1 MRKRVI
7 SWLLTVVMVVS
18 MLPTS
23 VLADTLAA
31 DQEQQTQQEQI
42 APADTENTV
51 PAGNEETQEQQEPAE
66 EVPVSRS
73 ARSGGAA
80 PMLAAAGAVQ
90 NIGTAEEF
98 AAMEP
103 GGNYQLTADITV
115 TAPYANEFTDFSG
128 TFDGNGHTVTLAI
141 SGDSDYQ
148 ALFAKLAAG
157 AVVKNVMVDGEVTG
171 TDNIGGIAGIAT
183 NATIIACANKA
194 TVAATGRYVGGLVGK
209 GTGLTM
215 TSCYNQ
221 GAVSSTRTRP
231 INMGG
236 IAGYVDGGA
245 SVENCYNTGSI
256 TGSGSN
262 TAAVVGWDAATVKNC
277 YYLESTYKVGAC
289 GNDGYTD
296 PTVSKTDAEMR
307 SGDIVALLGS
317 AFMVK
322 SGDYPA
328 LSWETPTAAVKF
340 TVSPA
345 NAVVEINGVKYT
357 GSCTVGLPVGDYT
370 YTVSC
375 PGYTQQTGSVTV
387 TGEDNPV
394 ANPNSVSVTL
404 EKDAAK
410 WVTVTFT
417 VTPENATLTL
427 KDGETQVTPTEG
439 TTYKLLKGVTYTY
452 TAVSDDEGYEP
463 ASGEVTPTAD
473 GTQTV
478 ALKKVQSIAVK
489 NGSTH
494 KTEFEQGDA
503 LDTTGLTVTVTYS
516 DNSTKDITEGFTVT
530 GFNSVN
536 VAENQTLTVHY
547 KGAETT
553 YSVKINKKLFPSK
566 AFNALEGYATVEYS
580 HTGKYTAGDGKE
592 FVDDAQEGALR
603 SNSAGMNSTTVTV
616 TITFLENAPK
626 MLLSFDYKVSSE
638 SNYDKLLVAQNRE
651 TKLTKSG
658 TVAWTADNSLTVK
671 GGDIVTLT
679 YSKDRSTASGSD
691 CIWLKNFTVSPLY
704 TLTIAPNQTDATVTL
719 KDKEGKTVSGS
730 NGVFAV
736 KAAADYTYTVT
747 KKGYEPA
754 TGKVTMSAENQ
765 TVNVTLVKL
774 PVITL
779 QFTPDDAAV
788 TLKQGNTTVYKE
800 SAASS
805 TGKNVY
811 IAAKNT
817 DYTYTVSK
825 FGYETA
831 TGMISVATGD
841 VNKTVTLTEAAKYS
855 VTFQITKP
863 EGVSAS
869 PTVTVEYN
877 GTKVYEGSGANCT
890 LPAGDYTYKATLKDC
905 DDLSGS
911 FTVAAAA
918 VTVNLPFEKKLT
930 FADIFQGVEGITA
943 SNGTKGFK
951 PIKSAA
957 GNYLESNKS
966 YYGTTSL
973 TLTATKPCVISFE
986 YFAQGHEDNW
996 DEDDSAFFT
1005 VKKGTTTLLT
1015 VYEENGWKTFS
1026 TALNTGE
1033 TLTLSFNE
1041 NGNSYYVRLK
1051 NFAVSP
1057 AYTITL
1063 TTTPTADKVELK
1075 DESGN
1080 KLTGSGGKYAVAPGT
1095 YTYTVSKKDYE
1106 TATGEITVTDAD
1118 VTQPVKLTAKP
1129 VITLTA
1135 TPADATVKLEKGSL
1149 PASPKTTDKETGV
1162 YTYVVEKGAEY
1173 TYTVSKFGYETETG
1187 SITVNA
1193 DVNKTVTLSELA
1205 SCTLTFA
1212 VTPAENAKVTV
1223 THPVG
1228 GTIKPEA
1235 DGGYKLYLGETY
1247 AYTVAKADYITVSGS
1262 FTAAKN
1268 DTITVT
1274 LTYAGAGWDGT
1285 TKTAPTQDKSGVYLI
1300 DTAAKLAWF
1309 ADAVNGGQKAING
1322 KLTANIN
1329 LNGKPWTAIGTSS
1342 NKFAGTLDGDNYTV
1356 SGLVTTGLVGELAE
1370 GGVVENLRV
1379 NCAIVST
1386 SSLLGGVANSSAG
1399 TIRNCMVSGSI
1410 TFSSEGH
1417 NGASA
1422 IGGIA
1427 GRTTGNGV
1435 ISGCVSRAVV
1445 KDAYDNS
1452 TYGTSAPLGGIAGYA
1467 YGVVE
1472 NCYFTGTLAVKK
1484 TQPNKIIQQ
1493 KRGGLVGEL
1502 NANAELKGSYVA
1514 GEFAIADESKF
1525 GAVVGKVN
1533 SGATITNCAYLDTV
1547 APQAAADGTTSG
1559 MTAHTADYMRSAE
1572 FAVDMGM
1579 NQDDGTLNGGFPV
1592 LPWQGGTVLSADD
1605 LKAAAAAANALEL
1618 RGMSAADAAKK
1629 AKADWYAET
1638 VLGLYDLTDYNDK
1651 ADLCE
1656 KYGIEAPGEAVTN
1669 LHDYF
1674 LNALQKHFYKELG
1687 LDAENADRL
1696 KADATGVYQLR
1707 GLTPVSGDPEEEEE
1721 TAQTYTACLTLPA
1734 SVTVPVEGSGEK
1746 IVSLTWTADNALV
1759 NTATGALT
1767 APAADKVTVTLT
1779 ATLQSG
1785 AATKTKTFTL
1795 CLWSENAEKVQTLE
1809 DIAAEFARK
1818 NTAVQP
1824 LQGMGLYDETNIT
1837 QAFRRL
1843 LAEQGYADVADNSEI
1858 TYVNGSAKANGFD
1871 GTKVQYIADNGKITY
1886 FTGDGTARQT
1896 VQYTGLKFNITYA
1909 GVTKEI
1915 TLRATVGR
1923 SADAVQKLLES
1934 AAESLNWELIRGE
1947 NTNGATQSE
1956 VAGWTLYTV
1965 NDRITSNLTLP
1976 SSIAGRYDVK
1986 VQWGTRNTEWLYI
1999 TNGTNGTGVGTVNRP
2014 LQPADGTALPEK
2026 SGKFRLIARVTYDAF
2041 DDYTL
2046 AHITGDNGVE
2056 VYADVFFDATVAPF
2070 DSSVTSEMQNALA
2083 EKYQGLLR
2091 DFVDK
2096 TKPVDLTAV
2105 SDDMQMPRP
2114 ALLEEKG
2121 IMSDSYNQKV
2131 TMVSLTPDVLDFNGY
2146 HAMVYRPL
2154 PGEKPVEAKYVV
2166 TITTRSSGLLLA
2178 RQEFSF
2184 TIQPFTQPEL
2194 DGAAAFMTE
2203 ALTGDVYWDG
2213 IKNKNTVKT
2222 KVTSDLYP
2230 FAEIC
2235 KNEDGTLKY
2244 VRGTVNMTFDGIEA
2258 DDIPGWLDTE
2268 KYRCFRSSRPS
2279 VIENELL
2286 RVHQPEYNTT
2296 VTLDSVLTYTKYAQY
2311 WEKFGINGT
2320 EESKERY
2327 KDFAQFYKQPI
2338 HIDLT
2343 VIGEKNAADPNENQT
2358 LTVKVKVDGYNKN
2371 GHTFQGISDFTFT
2384 GKANEDPTAWDAVKA
2399 CLDSAKYTYTGS
2411 GAYIK
2416 SITDAAGHTLKEKG
2430 DGKSSGWMFGIAVK
2444 GGNETLPKT
2453 TLDNTYLKDGDTLRL
2468 FFTDTYI
2475 PLDPTDPMVPGAE
2488 VPGFDEAY
2496 AGAKAYIQS
2505 AVSAPV
2511 VSYLFGE
2518 WAVLGQARA
2527 KVPLSEAYIAAYYE
2541 KVVAYVKANIG
2552 SDGIL
2557 RKPDDKNTPVITDN
2571 ERIILALTAIGKDPT
2586 NVGDKN
2592 LLTALQDK
2600 DIMKV
2605 TDTSKTDINGLVMGL
2620 LALNSRNYTS
2630 DTSWL
2635 VQAVLEQQNKDGSWS
2650 ASADTKPVGDVDMT
2664 AMALQALAPYH
2675 KDGGN
2680 ETVNTAVE
2688 KALNWLS
2695 GKYRSGYDSS
2705 ESCAQVVIALSALNL
2720 DANTDARF
2728 TKTVEGK
2735 TLSVLG
2741 NLLQYRV
2748 AENGGFKHQFADKA
2762 VNEMATE
2769 QALCAMA
2776 AYARFTEKANAL
2788 YDMTDAACAHRF
2800 GEWKVTVAATC
2811 TKDGVSRR
2819 ICSICGVVEEKP
2831 VPATGH
2837 KFSAWTVTKAATCT
2851 ESGISTRKCSVC
2863 GTKETMIVP
2872 SLGHS
2877 MTATAGKAAT
2887 CTEAGNSAYWT
2898 CSRCH
2903 KYFSDAA
2910 GKTEIAK
2917 DSWIIAALGHD
2928 EATRAAVAATCY
2940 ASGHEAD
2947 TYCKRCGI
2955 VITAGATI
2963 PATGKHTYV
2972 DGVCTTCGT
2981 RNPAGGIK
2989 GDDLKVDSKDN
3000 TIVTGGGLT
3009 IKTDKPVTDEKLAEI
3024 KAAVENGSIVITV
3037 NNTPI
3042 LQLTKED
3049 KESDGGKKAL
3059 MQAGAAASG
3068 ELKKELDKLAEKL
3081 DALRGDKSRKNAQLE
3096 KVVDVTVALVKTEGN
3111 EIKTVAQ
3118 LIELPHSVT
3127 LTIPITDE
3135 LYAALQ
3141 GKHVCVVRSHTD
3153 SSGNVTT
3160 AELSATLGGTK
3171 GNYVLTFQTDKAS
3184 AFAIV
3189 SYETV
3194 SSGYYYGGSGTA
3206 DSGKKDSANTADDSQ
3221 MVLWLGSAVLAAAAV
3236 VVLTRKKRVSK

>member
-1 MRKRVI
+1 MKKRVI

-18 MLPTS
+18 LLPTS

-42 APADTENTV
+42 APVDTENTV
-51 PAGNEETQEQQEPAE
+51 PAENEETQEQQEPAPE
-66 EVPVSRS
+66 TPVSRS
-73 ARSGGAA
+73 ARSGGTA
-80 PMLAAAGAVQ
+80 LALAE
-90 NIGTAEEF
+90 GTVSSAKEF
-98 AAMEP
+98 AAMDAS
-103 GGNYQLTADITV
+103 GSYTLTKDIIV
-115 TAPYANEFTDFSG
+115 TEPYASDFSG

-157 AVVKNVMVDGEVTG
+157 AVVKNVTVEGKVTG
-171 TDNIGGIAGIAT
+171 KKCVAGIAGQAT
-183 NATIIACANKA
+183 DATITGCANKA
-194 TVAATGRYVGGLVGK
+194 DILATDRYVGGIVAESK
-209 GTGLTM
+209 N
-215 TSCYNQ
+215 TSI
-221 GAVSSTRTRP
+221 S
-231 INMGG
+231 
-236 IAGYVDGGA
+236 
-245 SVENCYNTGSI
+245 NCYNTGTISSDRSDKGVCLGGIVGNATNNTGGGTTVTNCYSI
-256 TGSGSN
+256 GTISATADTSN
-262 TAAVVGWDAATVKNC
+262 YAAIAGWCYNSTVTNC
-277 YYLESTYKVGAC
+277 YYLDTTASAGAN
-289 GNDGYTD
+289 GNSQTA
-296 PTVSKTDAEMR
+296 TSKTADEMK
-307 SGDIVALLGS
+307 SPAFAALLGDG
-317 AFMVK
+317 FMVK

-328 LSWETPTAAVKF
+328 LSWETPTAAVRF
-340 TVSPA
+340 TIAPA
-345 NAVVEINGVKYT
+345 NATLEINGGTYT
-357 GSCTVGLPVGDYT
+357 GSTTVALPAADAPYS

-387 TGEDNPV
+387 TDKDNPV
-394 ANPNSVSVTL
+394 ADPANVTVTL
-404 EKDAAK
+404 AEDAAQ

-427 KDGETQVTPTEG
+427 KDGETQVAPTEG
-439 TTYKLLKGVTYTY
+439 TTYQMLKGHAYTY
-452 TAVSDDEGYEP
+452 TAETTEEGYEP
-463 ASGEVTPTAD
+463 ASGTVTPNENS
-473 GTQTV
+473 TQTV
-478 ALKKVQSIAVK
+478 ALKKVQSIAVTKAPTKTEYYKGDAELDLTGMVLTVNYDGTNETRTIEGDYAAAGVTCEGFSTENPTDSQIVTVKYRGKTATFTIKVKDAMLFADFFTGLNGIATAQNSTSYKFEPVLLDGGYVLKSTNEKKGNTTSSLTLTFAKAAQLTFDCKTDSEK
-489 NGSTH
+489 NYDGLRVDINNQQGNQFGSTGGGYSGE
-494 KTEFEQGDA
+494 KQDWKEFSIAVNAGDK
-503 LDTTGLTVTVTYS
+503 VTVNYR
-516 DNSTKDITEGFTVT
+516 KDSSGD
-530 GFNSVN
+530 
-536 VAENQTLTVHY
+536 
-547 KGAETT
+547 KG
-553 YSVKINKKLFPSK
+553 
-566 AFNALEGYATVEYS
+566 
-580 HTGKYTAGDGKE
+580 
-592 FVDDAQEGALR
+592 Q
-603 SNSAGMNSTTVTV
+603 
-616 TITFLENAPK
+616 
-626 MLLSFDYKVSSE
+626 
-638 SNYDKLLVAQNRE
+638 
-651 TKLTKSG
+651 
-658 TVAWTADNSLTVK
+658 
-671 GGDIVTLT
+671 
-679 YSKDRSTASGSD
+679 D
-691 CIWLKNFTVSPLY
+691 CIWLRNFHAEVLPTVRFDVKDAAG
-704 TLTIAPNQTDATVTL
+704 TAIDATVTL
-719 KDKEGKTVSGS
+719 KKGYTGLTAGTDGSYALTVGE
-730 NGVFAV
+730 
-736 KAAADYTYTVT
+736 KYTYTVE
-747 KKGYEPA
+747 KKGYE
-754 TGKVTMSAENQ
+754 KVTQEFTAQEGNN
-765 TVNVTLVKL
+765 TITVTLVKL

-779 QFTPDDAAV
+779 KFTPDDAAV

-800 SAASS
+800 SADSEK
-805 TGKNVY
+805 GKNVY

-831 TGMISVATGD
+831 TGTISVATTD
-841 VNKTVTLTEAAKYS
+841 VNKTVKLTELAKQT
-855 VTFQITKP
+855 VTFNITKP
-863 EGVSAS
+863 EGVNAE
-869 PTVTVEYN
+869 PTITVKSGSITAY
-877 GTKVYEGSGANCT
+877 TGSGANCT
-890 LPAGDYTYKATLKDC
+890 LPAGDYTYTAKLDGC
-905 DDLSGS
+905 DTLSGS
-911 FTVAAAA
+911 FVVKAAKTIGLEF
-918 VTVNLPFEKKLT
+918 VKSLT
-930 FADIFQGVEGITA
+930 FNDFFAGLDGITA
-943 SNGTKGFK
+943 ENGTRYGFE
-951 PIKSAA
+951 PVRAA
-957 GNYLESNKS
+957 GGNYLESNRRS
-966 YYGTTSL
+966 YGATSL
-973 TLTATKPCVISFE
+973 TLTATESRLVSFRYLAKGNKAE
-986 YFAQGHEDNW
+986 YSW
-996 DEDDSAFFT
+996 EDDSAFT
-1005 VKKGTTTLLT
+1005 VKKGTTLLT
-1015 VYEENGWKTFS
+1015 AYEENGWKTFS
-1026 TALNTGE
+1026 TVLNKDE
-1033 TLTLSFNE
+1033 KLTLSFSE
-1041 NGNSYYVRLK
+1041 SGSSYYVRLK
-1051 NFAVSP
+1051 DFAAAAAHTLTLNTPDGATVVLKDRSGAEITGKNG
-1057 AYTITL
+1057 AYT
-1063 TTTPTADKVELK
+1063 
-1075 DESGN
+1075 
-1080 KLTGSGGKYAVAPGT
+1080 VAAGT
-1095 YTYTVSKKDYE
+1095 Y
-1106 TATGEITVTDAD
+1106 A
-1118 VTQPVKLTAKP
+1118 
-1129 VITLTA
+1129 
-1135 TPADATVKLEKGSL
+1135 
-1149 PASPKTTDKETGV
+1149 
-1162 YTYVVEKGAEY
+1162 
-1173 TYTVSKFGYETETG
+1173 YTVSKFGYETKTG
-1187 SITVNA
+1187 NITVSA
-1193 DVNKTVTLSELA
+1193 DVNETVTLSELA
-1205 SCTLTFA
+1205 TRTLTFA
-1212 VTPAENAKVTV
+1212 VTPADATVTV

-1228 GTIKPEA
+1228 GTITA
-1235 DGGYKLYLGETY
+1235 DENGAYIVYAGETY
-1247 AYTVAKADYITVSGS
+1247 AYTVAKAEYITVSGS

-1268 DTITVT
+1268 DTIKVT
-1274 LTYAGAGWDGT
+1274 LTYAGEGWDGT
-1285 TKTAPTQDKSGVYLI
+1285 AKTAPTQDKNGVYQI
-1300 DTAAKLAWF
+1300 GTAAELAWF
-1309 ADAVNGGQKAING
+1309 ADAVNKGDTTISG

-1329 LNGKPWTAIGTSS
+1329 LNGKTWTAIGTDS

-1356 SGLVTTGLVGELAE
+1356 SGLAGTGGLVYYLSANGTVKSLC
-1370 GGVVENLRV
+1370 VD
-1379 NCAIVST
+1379 CAIDGT
-1386 SSLLGGVANSSAG
+1386 SNV
-1399 TIRNCMVSGSI
+1399 
-1410 TFSSEGH
+1410 
-1417 NGASA
+1417 
-1422 IGGIA
+1422 GGIA
-1427 GRTTGNGV
+1427 DKSEGRIENCLVSGYIKGGDDVIFGVGGIVGHGVAGNV
-1435 ISGCVSRAVV
+1435 ISGCVSTADILFKYSRYAVQNGAGGIV
-1445 KDAYDNS
+1445 GY
-1452 TYGTSAPLGGIAGYA
+1452 TYGT
-1467 YGVVE
+1467 VE
-1472 NCYFTGTLAVKK
+1472 NCYFAGNVHTNAKSVSAGGF
-1484 TQPNKIIQQ
+1484 
-1493 KRGGLVGEL
+1493 GGLVGCARS
-1502 NANAELKGSYVA
+1502 NAVMKDCYTVGAVTGPERS
-1514 GEFAIADESKF
+1514 F

-1559 MTAHTADYMRSAE
+1559 MTARTADYMRTPE
-1572 FAVDMGM
+1572 FAAEMGM
-1579 NQDDGTLNGGFPV
+1579 HLDSGKINGGFPV
-1592 LPWQGGTVLSADD
+1592 LPWQGGTPVDNAD

-1629 AKADWYAET
+1629 AKADWYAEN
-1638 VLGLYDLTDYNDK
+1638 VLGLYELTDGNYNK
-1651 ADLCE
+1651 ADLCKE
-1656 KYGIEAPGEAVTN
+1656 YGIEEPGEAVTD

-1674 LNALQKHFYKELG
+1674 LTALQKHFYKEQG
-1687 LDAENADRL
+1687 LDAENADLL

-1707 GLTPVSGDPEEEEE
+1707 GLTPVSSDPEEEEE
-1721 TAQTYTACLTLPA
+1721 IAQTYTGFLTLPT

-1746 IVSLTWTADNALV
+1746 AVSLTWTADNALV

-1824 LQGMGLYDETNIT
+1824 LQGVGLYDETNIT

-1843 LAEQGYADVADNSEI
+1843 LAEQGYADVADKAEI

-1871 GTKVQYIADNGKITY
+1871 GTKVQYIADNGDIIY

-1934 AAESLNWELIRGE
+1934 AAGSLNWELIRGE

-2014 LQPADGTALPEK
+2014 LQPADGTPLPEK
-2026 SGKFRLIARVTYDAF
+2026 AGKFRLIARVTYDAF

-2056 VYADVFFDATVAPF
+2056 VYADVLFDATVAPF

-2096 TKPVDLTAV
+2096 TKSVDLTAV

-2114 ALLEEKG
+2114 ALLEKAG
-2121 IMSDSYNQKV
+2121 IMTDSYNQKV

-2154 PGEKPVEAKYVV
+2154 PGEEAAEARYVV
-2166 TITTRSSGLLLA
+2166 IITTRSSGLLLA

-2184 TIQPFTQPEL
+2184 TIQPFTQQEL
-2194 DGAAAFMTE
+2194 DGAADFMTE
-2203 ALTGDVYWDG
+2203 ALTGDVYWNG
-2213 IKNKNTVKT
+2213 IKNENTDKT

-2235 KNEDGTLKY
+2235 KNEDGTLEY

-2327 KDFAQFYKQPI
+2327 KNFAQFYKQPI
-2338 HIDLT
+2338 QIDLT
-2343 VIGEKNAADPNENQT
+2343 VPGTTGQNDPNENQT

-2371 GHTFQGISDFTFT
+2371 GHTFTGISGFTFT

-2430 DGKSSGWMFGIAVK
+2430 DGKSSGWMFGLTLQ
-2444 GGNETLPKT
+2444 GGTETLPKT

-2475 PLDPTDPMVPGAE
+2475 PLDPTDPAVPGAE

-2511 VSYLFGE
+2511 VRYLFGE

-2557 RKPDDKNTPVITDN
+2557 RAPDDKNTPVITDN
-2571 ERIILALTAIGKDPT
+2571 ERIALALTAIGKDPA
-2586 NVGDKN
+2586 NVGGEN
-2592 LLTALQDK
+2592 LLKALQNK
-2600 DIMKV
+2600 DIMQV
-2605 TDTSKTDINGLVMGL
+2605 TDTSNTDINGLVMGL

-2635 VQAVLEQQNKDGSWS
+2635 VQAVLAQQNEDGSWR

-2664 AMALQALAPYH
+2664 AMALQALAPYY

-2800 GEWKVTVAATC
+2800 GEWQVTVAATC

-2819 ICSICGVVEEKP
+2819 ICSICGAVEEKP

-2837 KFSAWTVTKAATCT
+2837 NFGAWTVTKAATCT

-2863 GTKETMIVP
+2863 STEETMIVP

-2887 CTEAGNSAYWT
+2887 CTEAGNSAYWS
-2898 CSRCH
+2898 CSRCG
-2903 KYFSDAA
+2903 KFFSDAA

-2917 DSWIIAALGHD
+2917 DSWVIAALGHD

-2947 TYCKRCGI
+2947 TYCKRCGL
-2955 VITAGATI
+2955 VLVPSTSI

-3024 KAAVENGSIVITV
+3024 KAAVSDGAITV
-3037 NNTPI
+3037 TVTDT
-3042 LQLTKED
+3042 LQLTNEQKAA
-3049 KESDGGKKAL
+3049 DGGKSAL
-3059 MQAGAAASG
+3059 TEAAKTAGD
-3068 ELKKELDKLAEKL
+3068 EVKKELNKLAEKL

-3127 LTIPITDE
+3127 VTIPITDE

-3141 GKHVCVVRSHTD
+3141 GKRVCVMRSHTD

>member
-1 MRKRVI
+1 MKKRVI

-18 MLPTS
+18 LLPTS

-42 APADTENTV
+42 APVDTENTV
-51 PAGNEETQEQQEPAE
+51 PAGNEETQEQQEPAPE
-66 EVPVSRS
+66 TPVSRS

-90 NIGTAEEF
+90 DIGTAEAF

-103 GGNYQLTADITV
+103 DGNYQLTADITV
-115 TAPYANEFTDFSG
+115 TAPYGNDITGFTGFTG
-128 TFDGNGHTVTLAI
+128 TFDGNGHTVTLNI
-141 SGDSDYQ
+141 TDSTADVG
-148 ALFAKLAAG
+148 LFSKLAGG
-157 AVVKNVMVDGEVTG
+157 AVVRNVITAGSVTATGKNNVGGIAGVADTELGAITISNCKNEAAIKGNKVVGGILGGCTEDDYALTISACANEGNISG
-171 TDNIGGIAGIAT
+171 TRNIGGICGT
-183 NATIIACANKA
+183 LENAHFIKN
-194 TVAATGRYVGGLVGK
+194 
-209 GTGLTM
+209 
-215 TSCYNQ
+215 CYNS
-221 GAVSSTRTRP
+221 GAVTGSTIGGILGRGARGYSSTTDTP
-231 INMGG
+231 IL
-236 IAGYVDGGA
+236 
-245 SVENCYNTGSI
+245 ENCYNVGNIVYSGTNGSAIVGTGY
-256 TGSGSN
+256 
-262 TAAVVGWDAATVKNC
+262 AKKPVEVKNC
-277 YYLESTYKVGAC
+277 YALEGSAQAFV
-289 GNDGYTD
+289 
-296 PTVSKTDAEMR
+296 VSGVNADSNSDFKSAEEMQ
-307 SGDIVALLGS
+307 SAEFAATLGS
-317 AFMVK
+317 AFQYNGGGYPTLKDPEPVVEKNVVSISVK
-322 SGDYPA
+322 SAKTTCYTGDELELSVTVTYDDNSSEVITKGFTVAGFDNTAPGKQTVTVTYKEKTDSIEIEVIKKPEFDDFFAGIVNSVEVTNDATYPYVVDMTDSDGLCLRSSNPAQGNTSSTSTITLKAKANVTLSFKYWGCNYDSSYAALTIVKNNSYNPEMRSWGSTQWKDFTIDLKKGDTLRLNLIKTYVSGDYY
-328 LSWETPTAAVKF
+328 VKLKDF
-340 TVSPA
+340 TVSSLYEVKLTAEPEEA
-345 NAVVEINGVKYT
+345 DAVVALKDSTGAELKGTNGVYIVSA
-357 GSCTVGLPVGDYT
+357 GEYT
-370 YTVSC
+370 YTVSAYGYDTVTETINVAADVAKTVPLTKSAAYSVAFDISRPAGITADPTVTVRTNGKAVYTGDGTGC
-375 PGYTQQTGSVTV
+375 SLSNGSYAYTVACDGCDNAGGIFSVNGDKVNITVTLAKKAIFEDFFANCQGITVSGDKGKFTIEGAGKDSYLKTTETTTLALTATKNVKLSFSYIANAAGCVEGDWYDEPDEYYYFTIKKNSKQVKLADRETSWKDFSVELTQGDVLTISYDGYTSYYY
-387 TGEDNPV
+387 
-394 ANPNSVSVTL
+394 
-404 EKDAAK
+404 AALK
-410 WVTVTFT
+410 NFAAVPFY
-417 VTPENATLTL
+417 TLTL
-427 KDGETQVTPTEG
+427 KTPDG
-439 TTYKLLKGVTYTY
+439 
-452 TAVSDDEGYEP
+452 
-463 ASGEVTPTAD
+463 
-473 GTQTV
+473 
-478 ALKKVQSIAVK
+478 
-489 NGSTH
+489 
-494 KTEFEQGDA
+494 
-503 LDTTGLTVTVTYS
+503 
-516 DNSTKDITEGFTVT
+516 
-530 GFNSVN
+530 
-536 VAENQTLTVHY
+536 
-547 KGAETT
+547 
-553 YSVKINKKLFPSK
+553 
-566 AFNALEGYATVEYS
+566 ATV
-580 HTGKYTAGDGKE
+580 
-592 FVDDAQEGALR
+592 VL
-603 SNSAGMNSTTVTV
+603 
-616 TITFLENAPK
+616 
-626 MLLSFDYKVSSE
+626 
-638 SNYDKLLVAQNRE
+638 
-651 TKLTKSG
+651 
-658 TVAWTADNSLTVK
+658 
-671 GGDIVTLT
+671 
-679 YSKDRSTASGSD
+679 KDRSG
-691 CIWLKNFTVSPLY
+691 
-704 TLTIAPNQTDATVTL
+704 
-719 KDKEGKTVSGS
+719 
-730 NGVFAV
+730 
-736 KAAADYTYTVT
+736 
-747 KKGYEPA
+747 
-754 TGKVTMSAENQ
+754 AE
-765 TVNVTLVKL
+765 
-774 PVITL
+774 I
-779 QFTPDDAAV
+779 
-788 TLKQGNTTVYKE
+788 
-800 SAASS
+800 
-805 TGKNVY
+805 TGKNGAYTV
-811 IAAKNT
+811 AAGT
-817 DYTYTVSK
+817 YAYTVSK
-825 FGYETA
+825 FGYETK
-831 TGMISVATGD
+831 TGNI
-841 VNKTVTLTEAAKYS
+841 
-855 VTFQITKP
+855 
-863 EGVSAS
+863 
-869 PTVTVEYN
+869 
-877 GTKVYEGSGANCT
+877 
-890 LPAGDYTYKATLKDC
+890 
-905 DDLSGS
+905 
-911 FTVAAAA
+911 
-918 VTVNLPFEKKLT
+918 
-930 FADIFQGVEGITA
+930 
-943 SNGTKGFK
+943 
-951 PIKSAA
+951 
-957 GNYLESNKS
+957 
-966 YYGTTSL
+966 
-973 TLTATKPCVISFE
+973 
-986 YFAQGHEDNW
+986 
-996 DEDDSAFFT
+996 
-1005 VKKGTTTLLT
+1005 
-1015 VYEENGWKTFS
+1015 
-1026 TALNTGE
+1026 
-1033 TLTLSFNE
+1033 
-1041 NGNSYYVRLK
+1041 
-1051 NFAVSP
+1051 
-1057 AYTITL
+1057 
-1063 TTTPTADKVELK
+1063 
-1075 DESGN
+1075 
-1080 KLTGSGGKYAVAPGT
+1080 
-1095 YTYTVSKKDYE
+1095 TVS
-1106 TATGEITVTDAD
+1106 
-1118 VTQPVKLTAKP
+1118 
-1129 VITLTA
+1129 
-1135 TPADATVKLEKGSL
+1135 
-1149 PASPKTTDKETGV
+1149 
-1162 YTYVVEKGAEY
+1162 
-1173 TYTVSKFGYETETG
+1173 
-1187 SITVNA
+1187 A
-1193 DVNKTVTLSELA
+1193 DVNETVTLSELA

-1235 DGGYKLYLGETY
+1235 NGGYKLYLGETY
-1247 AYTVAKADYITVSGS
+1247 AYTVTKADYVPVHGS
-1262 FTAAKN
+1262 ITAAEDK
-1268 DTITVT
+1268 TLSFT
-1274 LTYAGAGWDGT
+1274 LTYAGEGWDGT
-1285 TKTAPTQDKSGVYLI
+1285 AKTAPTQDKNGVYQI
-1300 DTAAKLAWF
+1300 GTAAKLAWF
-1309 ADAVNGGQKAING
+1309 ADAVNKGDTTISG

-1329 LNGKPWTAIGTSS
+1329 LNDKAWTAIGTDS

-1356 SGLVTTGLVGELAE
+1356 SGLAGTGGLVYYLSANGTVKSLC
-1370 GGVVENLRV
+1370 VD
-1379 NCAIVST
+1379 CAIDGT
-1386 SSLLGGVANSSAG
+1386 SNV
-1399 TIRNCMVSGSI
+1399 
-1410 TFSSEGH
+1410 
-1417 NGASA
+1417 
-1422 IGGIA
+1422 GGIA
-1427 GRTTGNGV
+1427 DKSEGRIENCLVSGYIKGGDDVIFGVGGIVGHGVAGNV
-1435 ISGCVSRAVV
+1435 ISGCVSTADILFKYSRYAVQNGAGGIV
-1445 KDAYDNS
+1445 GY
-1452 TYGTSAPLGGIAGYA
+1452 TYGT
-1467 YGVVE
+1467 VE
-1472 NCYFTGTLAVKK
+1472 NCYFAGNVHTNAKSVSAGGF
-1484 TQPNKIIQQ
+1484 
-1493 KRGGLVGEL
+1493 GGLVGCARS
-1502 NANAELKGSYVA
+1502 NAVMKDCYTVGAVTGP
-1514 GEFAIADESKF
+1514 ESSF

-1559 MTAHTADYMRSAE
+1559 MTARTADYMRTPE
-1572 FAVDMGM
+1572 FAAEMGM
-1579 NQDDGTLNGGFPV
+1579 HLDSGNSNGGFPV
-1592 LPWQGGTVLSADD
+1592 LPWQGGTPVDNAD

-1638 VLGLYDLTDYNDK
+1638 VLRFYDLTDYNDK

-1656 KYGIEAPGEAVTN
+1656 KYGIEEPGEAVTD

-1687 LDAENADRL
+1687 LDAENADLL

-1707 GLTPVSGDPEEEEE
+1707 GLTPVSSDPEEEEE
-1721 TAQTYTACLTLPA
+1721 IAQTYTGFLTLPA

-1746 IVSLTWTADNALV
+1746 TVSLAWTADNALV

-1785 AATKTKTFTL
+1785 AATKVKTFTL
-1795 CLWSENAEKVQTLE
+1795 CLWSEKAEKAQTLE
-1809 DIAAEFARK
+1809 DIAAEFTRK

-1824 LQGMGLYDETNIT
+1824 LEGVGLYDETNIT

-1934 AAESLNWELIRGE
+1934 AAGSLNWELIRGE

-2014 LQPADGTALPEK
+2014 LQPTDGTALPEK
-2026 SGKFRLIARVTYDAF
+2026 AGKFRLIARVTYDAF

-2184 TIQPFTQPEL
+2184 TIQPFTQQEL
-2194 DGAAAFMTE
+2194 NGAAVFMTE
-2203 ALTGDVYWDG
+2203 ARTENAYWDG

-2327 KDFAQFYKQPI
+2327 KNFAQFYKQPI
-2338 HIDLT
+2338 QIDLT
-2343 VIGEKNAADPNENQT
+2343 VPGTTGQNDPNENQT

-2371 GHTFQGISDFTFT
+2371 GHTFTGISGFTFT

-2430 DGKSSGWMFGIAVK
+2430 DGKSSGWMFGLTLQ
-2444 GGNETLPKT
+2444 GGTETLPKT

-2475 PLDPTDPMVPGAE
+2475 PLDPTDPAVPGAE

-2557 RKPDDKNTPVITDN
+2557 RAPDDKNTPVITDN
-2571 ERIILALTAIGKDPT
+2571 ERIALALTAIGKDPA
-2586 NVGDKN
+2586 NVGGEN
-2592 LLTALQDK
+2592 LLKALQNK
-2600 DIMKV
+2600 DIMQV
-2605 TDTSKTDINGLVMGL
+2605 TDTSNTDINGLVMGL

-2635 VQAVLEQQNKDGSWS
+2635 VQAVLAQQNEDGSWR

-2664 AMALQALAPYH
+2664 AMALQALAPYY

-2762 VNEMATE
+2762 VNEIATE

-2800 GEWKVTVAATC
+2800 GEWQVTVAATC

-2819 ICSICGVVEEKP
+2819 ICSICGAVEEKS

-2837 KFSAWTVTKAATCT
+2837 NFGAWTVTKAATCT

-2863 GTKETMIVP
+2863 GTEETMIVPSLGHSMTATAGKAATCTESGISTRKCSVCGTEETMIVP

-2917 DSWIIAALGHD
+2917 DSWVIAALGHD

-2972 DGVCTTCGT
+2972 NGVCTVCGVK
-2981 RNPAGGIK
+2981 NPMANVK
-2989 GDDLKVDSKDN
+2989 GDDIKVDSKDN

-3009 IKTDKPVTDEKLAEI
+3009 IKTDKPVTDEKLADI
-3024 KAAVENGSIVITV
+3024 KAAVSDGAITV
-3037 NNTPI
+3037 TVTDT
-3042 LQLTKED
+3042 LRLTNEQKAA
-3049 KESDGGKKAL
+3049 DGGKSAL
-3059 MQAGAAASG
+3059 TEAAKTAGD
-3068 ELKKELDKLAEKL
+3068 EVKKELNKLAEKL

-3127 LTIPITDE
+3127 VTIPITDE

-3206 DSGKKDSANTADDSQ
+3206 DSGKTDSANTADDSQ

>member
-1 MRKRVI
+1 MKKRVI

-42 APADTENTV
+42 APVDTENTV
-51 PAGNEETQEQQEPAE
+51 PAEDEETQEQQEPAPE
-66 EVPVSRS
+66 TPVSRS
-73 ARSGGAA
+73 ARIG
-80 PMLAAAGAVQ
+80 
-90 NIGTAEEF
+90 GTALALAEGTVSSAKEF
-98 AAMEP
+98 AAMDAS
-103 GGNYQLTADITV
+103 GSYTLTKDIIV
-115 TAPYANEFTDFSG
+115 TEPYASDFSG
-128 TFDGNGHTVTLAI
+128 TFDGNGHTVTLEITA
-141 SGDSDYQ
+141 STANVG
-148 ALFAKLAAG
+148 LFSKLAGG
-157 AVVKNVMVDGEVTG
+157 AVVKNVKVDGTVSG
-171 TDNIGGIAGIAT
+171 TEGVAGIAAQA
-183 NATIIACANKA
+183 NGATISGCINCAIIS
-194 TVAATGRYVGGLVGK
+194 ATGRYVGGIVGK
-209 GTGLTM
+209 LRGGT
-215 TSCYNQ
+215 
-221 GAVSSTRTRP
+221 
-231 INMGG
+231 
-236 IAGYVDGGA
+236 
-245 SVENCYNTGSI
+245 VENCYNTGAISSSRDRKGVNLGGI
-256 TGSGSN
+256 AGYIDSNGS
-262 TAAVVGWDAATVKNC
+262 VKNC
-277 YYLESTYKVGAC
+277 YNSGTTSVTADTSNYAAIAGWCDNSTVTNCYYLDTTASAGAN
-289 GNDGYTD
+289 GNSQTA
-296 PTVSKTDAEMR
+296 TSKTAEEMK
-307 SGDIVALLGS
+307 SPAFAALLGDG
-317 AFMVK
+317 FMVK
-322 SGDYPA
+322 SGNYPA
-328 LSWETPTAAVKF
+328 LSWETPTAAVLF
-340 TVSPA
+340 TIAPA
-345 NAVVEINGVKYT
+345 NATLEINGGTYT
-357 GSCTVGLPVGDYT
+357 GSTTVALPAADAPYS

-375 PGYTQQTGSVTV
+375 DGYTTKTGTVTV
-387 TGEDNPV
+387 RNKDNPV
-394 ANPNSVSVTL
+394 ADPANVTVTL
-404 EKDAAK
+404 AEDAAQ

-417 VTPENATLTL
+417 VTPAGAALTL
-427 KDGETQVTPTEG
+427 KDGERQVAPTEG
-439 TTYKLLKGVTYTY
+439 TTYQLLKGHAYTY
-452 TAVSDDEGYEP
+452 TAETTKEGYEP
-463 ASGEVTPTAD
+463 AAGTVTPTENS
-473 GTQTV
+473 TQTV
-478 ALKKVQSIAVK
+478 ALKKVQSIAVTK
-489 NGSTH
+489 APT
-494 KTEFEQGDA
+494 KTEYYKGDA
-503 LDTTGLTVTVTYS
+503 ELDLTGMVLTVNYEGTDEPRTIEGDYAAAGVTFEGFDTSEPAESKSITISYRGKTASFAIEVKDKLQFS
-516 DNSTKDITEGFTVT
+516 DFFSAISDSVTATNSTSRPFEPVQSEGCLQPASNASSYSPSTITIAAIK
-530 GFNSVN
+530 N
-536 VAENQTLTVHY
+536 
-547 KGAETT
+547 
-553 YSVKINKKLFPSK
+553 
-566 AFNALEGYATVEYS
+566 
-580 HTGKYTAGDGKE
+580 
-592 FVDDAQEGALR
+592 
-603 SNSAGMNSTTVTV
+603 VTV
-616 TITFLENAPK
+616 
-626 MLLSFDYKVSSE
+626 SFDYCGGTGYTDFYVKKGSSQLLASYYSSE
-638 SNYDKLLVAQNRE
+638 WKNFS
-651 TKLTKSG
+651 
-658 TVAWTADNSLTVK
+658 ADLRI
-671 GGDIVTLT
+671 GETLT
-679 YSKDRSTASGSD
+679 LSYGSSSGLK
-691 CIWLKNFTVSPLY
+691 LKNFTVSPLY
-704 TLTIAPNQTDATVTL
+704 TLTIAPDQTDATVTL

-831 TGMISVATGD
+831 TGTISVATGD

-855 VTFQITKP
+855 VTFNITKP
-863 EGVSAS
+863 EGVTAE
-869 PTVTVEYN
+869 PTVTVKS
-877 GTKVYEGSGANCT
+877 GRDTVYTGSGTNCT
-890 LPAGDYTYKATLKDC
+890 LPAGNYTYTATLEGC
-905 DDLSGS
+905 DTLSGS
-911 FTVAAAA
+911 FVVQAAKTIGLEF
-918 VTVNLPFEKKLT
+918 VKSLT
-930 FADIFQGVEGITA
+930 FDDFFAGLDGITA
-943 SNGTKGFK
+943 ENGTRYGFE
-951 PIKSAA
+951 PVRAA
-957 GNYLESNKS
+957 GGNYLESNRRS
-966 YYGTTSL
+966 YGTTSL
-973 TLTATKPCVISFE
+973 TLTATESRLVSFR
-986 YFAQGHEDNW
+986 YLAKGYEDNW
-996 DEDDSAFFT
+996 DEDNSAFFT
-1005 VKKGTTTLLT
+1005 VKKGTTTLLIA
-1015 VYEENGWKTFS
+1015 YEENGWKTFS
-1026 TALNTGE
+1026 TVLNKDE
-1033 TLTLSFNE
+1033 KLTLSFSE
-1041 NGNSYYVRLK
+1041 SGSSYYVRLK
-1051 NFAVSP
+1051 DFAAAAAHTLTLNTPAGATVVLKDRSGAEITGKNG
-1057 AYTITL
+1057 AYT
-1063 TTTPTADKVELK
+1063 
-1075 DESGN
+1075 
-1080 KLTGSGGKYAVAPGT
+1080 VAAGT
-1095 YTYTVSKKDYE
+1095 Y
-1106 TATGEITVTDAD
+1106 A
-1118 VTQPVKLTAKP
+1118 
-1129 VITLTA
+1129 
-1135 TPADATVKLEKGSL
+1135 
-1149 PASPKTTDKETGV
+1149 
-1162 YTYVVEKGAEY
+1162 
-1173 TYTVSKFGYETETG
+1173 YTVSKFGYETETG

-1228 GTIKPEA
+1228 GTIKPET

-1247 AYTVAKADYITVSGS
+1247 AYTVAKAGYIPVHGS
-1262 FTAAKN
+1262 ITAAEDK
-1268 DTITVT
+1268 TLSFT
-1274 LTYAGAGWDGT
+1274 LTYAGEGWDGT
-1285 TKTAPTQDKSGVYLI
+1285 AKTAPTQDKNGVYQI
-1300 DTAAKLAWF
+1300 GTAAELAWF
-1309 ADAVNGGQKAING
+1309 ADAVNKGGTTISG

-1329 LNGKPWTAIGTSS
+1329 LNGKTWTAIGTDS

-1356 SGLVTTGLVGELAE
+1356 SGLAGTGGLVYYLSANGTVKSLC
-1370 GGVVENLRV
+1370 VD
-1379 NCAIVST
+1379 CAIDGT
-1386 SSLLGGVANSSAG
+1386 SNV
-1399 TIRNCMVSGSI
+1399 
-1410 TFSSEGH
+1410 
-1417 NGASA
+1417 
-1422 IGGIA
+1422 GGIA
-1427 GRTTGNGV
+1427 DKSEGRIKNCLVSGYIKGGDDVIFGVGGIVGHGVAGNV
-1435 ISGCVSRAVV
+1435 ISGCVSTADILFKYSRYAVQNGAGGIV
-1445 KDAYDNS
+1445 GY
-1452 TYGTSAPLGGIAGYA
+1452 TYGT
-1467 YGVVE
+1467 VE
-1472 NCYFTGTLAVKK
+1472 NCYFAGNVHTNAKSVSAGGF
-1484 TQPNKIIQQ
+1484 
-1493 KRGGLVGEL
+1493 GGLVGCARS
-1502 NANAELKGSYVA
+1502 NAVMKDCYTVGAVTGP
-1514 GEFAIADESKF
+1514 ESSF

-1559 MTAHTADYMRSAE
+1559 MTARTADYMRTPE
-1572 FAVDMGM
+1572 FAAEMGM
-1579 NQDDGTLNGGFPV
+1579 HLDSGNSNGGFPV
-1592 LPWQGGTVLSADD
+1592 LPWQGGTPVDNAD

-1638 VLGLYDLTDYNDK
+1638 VLRFYDLTDYNDK

-1656 KYGIEAPGEAVTN
+1656 KYGIEEPGEAVTD

-1687 LDAENADRL
+1687 LDAENADLL

-1707 GLTPVSGDPEEEEE
+1707 GLTPVSSDPEEEEE
-1721 TAQTYTACLTLPA
+1721 IAQTYTGFLTLPA

-1746 IVSLTWTADNALV
+1746 TVSLAWTADNALV

-1809 DIAAEFARK
+1809 DIAAEFTRK

-1824 LQGMGLYDETNIT
+1824 LQGVGLYNETNIT

-1843 LAEQGYADVADNSEI
+1843 LAEQGYADVADKAEI

-1934 AAESLNWELIRGE
+1934 AAGSLNWELIRGE

-2026 SGKFRLIARVTYDAF
+2026 AGKFRLIARVTYDAF

-2056 VYADVFFDATVAPF
+2056 VYADVLFDATVAPF

-2096 TKPVDLTAV
+2096 TKPVDRTAV
-2105 SDDMQMPRP
+2105 SDDLQMPRP
-2114 ALLEEKG
+2114 ALLEKAG
-2121 IMSDSYNQKV
+2121 IMTDSYNQKV

-2154 PGEKPVEAKYVV
+2154 PGEKSVEAKYVV
-2166 TITTRSSGLLLA
+2166 IITTRSSGLLLA

-2203 ALTGDVYWDG
+2203 ARTEDAYWDG

-2338 HIDLT
+2338 QIDLT
-2343 VIGEKNAADPNENQT
+2343 VPGTTGQNDPNENQT

-2371 GHTFQGISDFTFT
+2371 GHTFTGISDFTFT

-2475 PLDPTDPMVPGAE
+2475 PLDPTDPAVPGAE

-2541 KVVAYVKANIG
+2541 KVVAYVQKNMGA
-2552 SDGIL
+2552 DGVL
-2557 RKPDDKNTPVITDN
+2557 VDPESRNPTVTDN
-2571 ERIILALTAIGKDPT
+2571 ERIILALTAIGKDPA
-2586 NVGDKN
+2586 NVGGEN
-2592 LLTALQDK
+2592 LLKALQNK
-2600 DIMKV
+2600 NIMQV
-2605 TDTSKTDINGLVMGL
+2605 TDTSNTDINGLVMGL

-2635 VQAVLEQQNKDGSWS
+2635 VQAVLAQQNEDGSWR

-2664 AMALQALAPYH
+2664 AMALQALAPYY

-2863 GTKETMIVP
+2863 GTEETMIVP

-2903 KYFSDAA
+2903 KFFSDAA

-2917 DSWIIAALGHD
+2917 DSWVIAALGHD

-3127 LTIPITDE
+3127 VTIPITDE

-3221 MVLWLGSAVLAAAAV
+3221 MTIWLGSAVLAAAAV

>member
-31 DQEQQTQQEQI
+31 DQEQQTQQEQT
-42 APADTENTV
+42 APADTDSNV
-51 PAGNEETQEQQEPAE
+51 PTEDEETQEQQEPAAE
-66 EVPVSRS
+66 TPASQM
-73 ARSGGAA
+73 ARSGGADSA
-80 PMLAAAGAVQ
+80 PTAINDAGGFRDMDAS
-90 NIGTAEEF
+90 GS
-98 AAMEP
+98 
-103 GGNYQLTADITV
+103 YKLTADITV
-115 TAPYANEFTDFSG
+115 TEPYAYDFSG
-128 TFDGNGHTVTLAI
+128 TFDGDGHTVTLDITASTANVGLFKTLSGGAVVRNVITAGSVTVDHTNKKSYVGGIAGYANAYENPILIENCKNTAAI
-141 SGDSDYQ
+141 SGYKAVGGILGQGTNTNGITIYSC
-148 ALFAKLAAG
+148 ANTGTIAG
-157 AVVKNVMVDGEVTG
+157 ANTQ
-171 TDNIGGIAGIAT
+171 IGGIAGSITAT
-183 NATIIACANKA
+183 ATIE
-194 TVAATGRYVGGLVGK
+194 
-209 GTGLTM
+209 
-215 TSCYNQ
+215 S
-221 GAVSSTRTRP
+221 
-231 INMGG
+231 
-236 IAGYVDGGA
+236 
-245 SVENCYNTGSI
+245 CYNTGDVNGFSNVAGI
-256 TGSGSN
+256 VGSGSSG
-262 TAAVVGWDAATVKNC
+262 TSLQVKNC
-277 YYLESTYKVGAC
+277 YTTGQIGIIEGSSNLSYGLVGGGKNKCSVANSYALENTASSEALVPKANSSSYQIQI
-289 GNDGYTD
+289 DD
-296 PTVSKTDAEMR
+296 VSCFKPLDEMQSAEF
-307 SGDIVALLGS
+307 AATLGS
-317 AFMVK
+317 AFQYNVGGYPTLKDPEPVVEKNVVSISVK
-322 SGDYPA
+322 SA
-328 LSWETPTAAVKF
+328 KTTC
-340 TVSPA
+340 
-345 NAVVEINGVKYT
+345 YT
-357 GSCTVGLPVGDYT
+357 GDELEL
-370 YTVSC
+370 
-375 PGYTQQTGSVTV
+375 SVTV
-387 TGEDNPV
+387 TYDDNSSEV
-394 ANPNSVSVTL
+394 IT
-404 EKDAAK
+404 KG
-410 WVTVTFT
+410 FT
-417 VTPENATLTL
+417 VAGFDN
-427 KDGETQVTPTEG
+427 
-439 TTYKLLKGVTYTY
+439 
-452 TAVSDDEGYEP
+452 TAPGK
-463 ASGEVTPTAD
+463 
-473 GTQTV
+473 Q
-478 ALKKVQSIAVK
+478 
-489 NGSTH
+489 
-494 KTEFEQGDA
+494 
-503 LDTTGLTVTVTYS
+503 TVTVAYKEKTDS
-516 DNSTKDITEGFTVT
+516 IEIEVIKKPEFDDFFAGIV
-530 GFNSVN
+530 NSVEVTN
-536 VAENQTLTVHY
+536 DA
-547 KGAETT
+547 T
-553 YSVKINKKLFPSK
+553 YPYVVDMTDS
-566 AFNALEGYATVEYS
+566 
-580 HTGKYTAGDGKE
+580 DGLC
-592 FVDDAQEGALR
+592 LR
-603 SNSAGMNSTTVTV
+603 SSNPDQGNTSSTS
-616 TITFLENAPK
+616 TITLKAKANVT
-626 MLLSFDYKVSSE
+626 LSFKYWGC
-638 SNYDKLLVAQNRE
+638 NYDSSYAALTIVKNNSYNPEMRSWGSTQWKDFTIDLKKGDTLRLNLIKTYVSGDYYVKL
-651 TKLTKSG
+651 
-658 TVAWTADNSLTVK
+658 
-671 GGDIVTLT
+671 
-679 YSKDRSTASGSD
+679 KD
-691 CIWLKNFTVSPLY
+691 FTVSSLY
-704 TLTIAPNQTDATVTL
+704 
-719 KDKEGKTVSGS
+719 E
-730 NGVFAV
+730 
-736 KAAADYTYTVT
+736 
-747 KKGYEPA
+747 
-754 TGKVTMSAENQ
+754 
-765 TVNVTLVKL
+765 
-774 PVITL
+774 
-779 QFTPDDAAV
+779 
-788 TLKQGNTTVYKE
+788 
-800 SAASS
+800 
-805 TGKNVY
+805 
-811 IAAKNT
+811 
-817 DYTYTVSK
+817 
-825 FGYETA
+825 
-831 TGMISVATGD
+831 
-841 VNKTVTLTEAAKYS
+841 
-855 VTFQITKP
+855 
-863 EGVSAS
+863 
-869 PTVTVEYN
+869 
-877 GTKVYEGSGANCT
+877 
-890 LPAGDYTYKATLKDC
+890 
-905 DDLSGS
+905 
-911 FTVAAAA
+911 
-918 VTVNLPFEKKLT
+918 
-930 FADIFQGVEGITA
+930 
-943 SNGTKGFK
+943 
-951 PIKSAA
+951 
-957 GNYLESNKS
+957 
-966 YYGTTSL
+966 
-973 TLTATKPCVISFE
+973 
-986 YFAQGHEDNW
+986 
-996 DEDDSAFFT
+996 
-1005 VKKGTTTLLT
+1005 
-1015 VYEENGWKTFS
+1015 
-1026 TALNTGE
+1026 
-1033 TLTLSFNE
+1033 
-1041 NGNSYYVRLK
+1041 
-1051 NFAVSP
+1051 
-1057 AYTITL
+1057 
-1063 TTTPTADKVELK
+1063 
-1075 DESGN
+1075 
-1080 KLTGSGGKYAVAPGT
+1080 
-1095 YTYTVSKKDYE
+1095 
-1106 TATGEITVTDAD
+1106 
-1118 VTQPVKLTAKP
+1118 VKLTAEP
-1129 VITLTA
+1129 EE
-1135 TPADATVKLEKGSL
+1135 ADAVVALKDSTGAELKG
-1149 PASPKTTDKETGV
+1149 TNGV
-1162 YTYVVEKGAEY
+1162 YIVSAGEY
-1173 TYTVSKFGYETETG
+1173 TYTVSAYGYDTVTETINVAADVAKTVPLTKSAAYSVAFDISRPAGITADPTVTVKTNGKAVYTGDGTGCSLSNGSYAYTVACDGCDNAGGVFSVNGDKVNITVTLAKKAIFEDFFANCQGITVSGDKGKFTIEGAGKDSYLKTTETTTLALTATKNVKLSFSYIANAAGYVEGDWYDDEPDAYYYFTIKKNSTQVKRADSETSWKDFSVELTQGDVLTISCDGYTSYYYAALKNFAAVPFYTLTLKTPDGATVVLKDRSGAEITGKNGAYTVAAGTYAYTVSKYGYKTETG

-1247 AYTVAKADYITVSGS
+1247 AYTVTKADYVPVHGS
-1262 FTAAKN
+1262 ITAAEDK
-1268 DTITVT
+1268 TLSFT
-1274 LTYAGAGWDGT
+1274 LTYAGEGWDGT
-1285 TKTAPTQDKSGVYLI
+1285 AKTAPTQDKNGVYQI
-1300 DTAAKLAWF
+1300 GTAAELAWF
-1309 ADAVNGGQKAING
+1309 ADAVQTGQTAISA

-1329 LNGKPWTAIGTSS
+1329 LNGKTWTAFGKYDYNDAANSG
-1342 NKFAGTLDGDNYTV
+1342 FAGTLDGDRHIVSGLKSTEGLVSCLSSVGTVKNLTVIGTV
-1356 SGLVTTGLVGELAE
+1356 SGSSHVGGIAATNSGTVENCLFDGTVTTSSGSASAGGIVGRASKGNRIVNCVNTGDIKNTCTSYSSTLNI
-1370 GGVVENLRV
+1370 GGIVGYTYGTVENCYSTG
-1379 NCAIVST
+1379 NVSART
-1386 SSLLGGVANSSAG
+1386 DRDTNKG
-1399 TIRNCMVSGSI
+1399 
-1410 TFSSEGH
+1410 
-1417 NGASA
+1417 

-1427 GRTTGNGV
+1427 GQVYASAVLRNCYVTGAVTGPKAG
-1435 ISGCVSRAVV
+1435 ISPVV
-1445 KDAYDNS
+1445 NLVAS
-1452 TYGTSAPLGGIAGYA
+1452 GAT
-1467 YGVVE
+1467 VE
-1472 NCYFTGTLAVKK
+1472 NCYYLHAAGIGASTAGALQK
-1484 TQPNKIIQQ
+1484 T
-1493 KRGGLVGEL
+1493 
-1502 NANAELKGSYVA
+1502 AEEMRTP
-1514 GEFAIADESKF
+1514 EFA
-1525 GAVVGKVN
+1525 
-1533 SGATITNCAYLDTV
+1533 
-1547 APQAAADGTTSG
+1547 
-1559 MTAHTADYMRSAE
+1559 AE
-1572 FAVDMGM
+1572 MGM
-1579 NQDDGTLNGGFPV
+1579 HLDSGNSNGGFPV
-1592 LPWQGGTVLSADD
+1592 LPWQGGTPVNNAD
-1605 LKAAAAAANALEL
+1605 LKAAAAAANALQL

-1629 AKADWYAET
+1629 AKADWYAEN
-1638 VLGLYDLTDYNDK
+1638 VLGLYELTDGNYNK
-1651 ADLCE
+1651 ADLCK
-1656 KYGIEAPGEAVTN
+1656 KYGIEEPGEAVTD

-1687 LDAENADRL
+1687 LDAENADLL

-1707 GLTPVSGDPEEEEE
+1707 GLAPVSGDPEEEEE
-1721 TAQTYTACLTLPA
+1721 TAQTYTGFLTLPA
-1734 SVTVPVEGSGEK
+1734 SVTVPVDEAEK
-1746 IVSLTWTADNALV
+1746 TVAIAWESSNTALV
-1759 NTATGALT
+1759 TVKDDGTAALT
-1767 APAADKVTVTLT
+1767 APAADKVTVTLA

-1809 DIAAEFARK
+1809 DIAAEFTRK

-1824 LQGMGLYDETNIT
+1824 LEGVGLYYETNIT

-1871 GTKVQYIADNGKITY
+1871 GTKVQYIADNGDIIY

-1934 AAESLNWELIRGE
+1934 AAGSLNWELIRGE

-2026 SGKFRLIARVTYDAF
+2026 AGKFRLIARVTYDAF

-2203 ALTGDVYWDG
+2203 ARTEDAYWDG
-2213 IKNKNTVKT
+2213 IKNENTVKT

-2286 RVHQPEYNTT
+2286 RVHRPEYNTT

-2343 VIGEKNAADPNENQT
+2343 VIGEKNAVDPNENQT

-2371 GHTFQGISDFTFT
+2371 GHTFTGISGFTFT

-2411 GAYIK
+2411 GTYIK
-2416 SITDAAGHTLKEKG
+2416 SITDAAGNTLKEKG

-2475 PLDPTDPMVPGAE
+2475 PLDPTDPAVPGAE

-2541 KVVAYVKANIG
+2541 KVVAYVQKNMGA
-2552 SDGIL
+2552 DGVL
-2557 RKPDDKNTPVITDN
+2557 VDPESRNPTVTDN
-2571 ERIILALTAIGKDPT
+2571 ERIVLALTAIGKDPA
-2586 NVGDKN
+2586 NVGGEN
-2592 LLTALQDK
+2592 LLKALQNK

-2605 TDTSKTDINGLVMGL
+2605 TDTSNTDINGLVMGL

-2635 VQAVLEQQNKDGSWS
+2635 VQAVLAQQNEDGSWR
-2650 ASADTKPVGDVDMT
+2650 ASADTKSVGDVDMT
-2664 AMALQALAPYH
+2664 AMALQALAPYY

-2688 KALNWLS
+2688 RALNWLS
-2695 GKYRSGYDSS
+2695 GKYQSGYDSS

-2800 GEWKVTVAATC
+2800 GEWQVTVAATC

-2819 ICSICGVVEEKP
+2819 ICSICGAVEEKS

-2837 KFSAWTVTKAATCT
+2837 NFGAWTVTKAATCT

-2863 GTKETMIVP
+2863 GTEETMIVP

-2903 KYFSDAA
+2903 KFFSDAA

-2917 DSWIIAALGHD
+2917 DSWVIAALGHD

-2972 DGVCTTCGT
+2972 NGVCTVCGVK
-2981 RNPAGGIK
+2981 NPMANVK
-2989 GDDLKVDSKDN
+2989 GDTIKVDSKDN
-3000 TIVTGGGLT
+3000 KTAAGGGLVIKADNT
-3009 IKTDKPVTDEKLAEI
+3009 ITDEVLADI
-3024 KAAVENGSIVITV
+3024 KAAVSSGAITV
-3037 NNTPI
+3037 TVADT
-3042 LQLTKED
+3042 LQPTNEQKAA
-3049 KESDGGKKAL
+3049 DGGKSAL
-3059 MQAGAAASG
+3059 TEAAKNVTGDAKQ
-3068 ELKKELDKLAEKL
+3068 ELTKLAEKL

-3111 EIKTVAQ
+3111 EIKSVAQ

-3127 LTIPITDE
+3127 VTIPITDE

-3141 GKHVCVVRSHTD
+3141 GKRVCVVRSHTD
-3153 SSGNVTT
+3153 ANGSVTT
-3160 AELSATLGGTK
+3160 AELPATLGGTK

-3194 SSGYYYGGSGTA
+3194 SSGYYYGGNGSA

>member
-51 PAGNEETQEQQEPAE
+51 PAEDEETQEQQEPAPE
-66 EVPVSRS
+66 TPAPQMTS
-73 ARSGGAA
+73 SGGAA

-90 NIGTAEEF
+90 NIGTAEAF

-115 TAPYANEFTDFSG
+115 TAPYGNDITGFTGFTG
-128 TFDGNGHTVTLAI
+128 TFDGNGHTVTLDITA
-141 SGDSDYQ
+141 STANVG
-148 ALFAKLAAG
+148 LFSKLAGG
-157 AVVKNVMVDGEVTG
+157 AVVKNVITAGSVTVDHTNKKSYVGGIAGYANAYENPILIENCKNTAAISGYKAVGGILGQGTNTNGITIYSCANTG
-171 TDNIGGIAGIAT
+171 TIAGANTQIGGIAGSITAT
-183 NATIIACANKA
+183 ATIE
-194 TVAATGRYVGGLVGK
+194 
-209 GTGLTM
+209 
-215 TSCYNQ
+215 S
-221 GAVSSTRTRP
+221 
-231 INMGG
+231 
-236 IAGYVDGGA
+236 
-245 SVENCYNTGSI
+245 CYNTGDVNGFSNVAGI
-256 TGSGSN
+256 VGSGSSG
-262 TAAVVGWDAATVKNC
+262 TSLQVKNC
-277 YYLESTYKVGAC
+277 YTTGQIGIIEGSSNLSYGLVGGGKNKCSVANSYALENTASSKALVPKANSSSYQIQI
-289 GNDGYTD
+289 DD
-296 PTVSKTDAEMR
+296 VSCFKPLDEMQSAEF
-307 SGDIVALLGS
+307 AATLGS
-317 AFMVK
+317 AFQYNGGGYPTLKDPEPVVEKNVVSISVK
-322 SGDYPA
+322 SAKTTCYTGDELELSVTVTYDDNSSEVITKGFTVAGFDNTAPGKQTVTVTYKEKTDSIEIEVIKKPEFDDFFAGIVNSVEVTNDATYPYVVDMTDSDGLCLRSSNPAQGNTSSTSTITLKAKANVTLSFKYWGCNYDSSYAALTIVKNNSYNPEMRSWGSTQWKDFTIDLKKGDTLRLNLIKTYVSGDYY
-328 LSWETPTAAVKF
+328 VKLKDF
-340 TVSPA
+340 TVSSLYEVKLTAEPEEA
-345 NAVVEINGVKYT
+345 DAVVALKDSTGAELKGTNGVYIVSA
-357 GSCTVGLPVGDYT
+357 GEYT
-370 YTVSC
+370 YTVSAYGYDTVTETINVAADVAKTVPLTKSAAYSVAFDISRPAGITADPTVTVRTNGKAVYTGDGTGC
-375 PGYTQQTGSVTV
+375 SLSNGSYAYTVACDGCDNAGGIFSVNGDKVNITVTLAKKAIFEDFFANCQGITVSGDKGKFTIEGAGKDSYLKTTETTTLALTATKNVKLSFSYIANAAGCVEGDWYDEPDEYYYFTIKKNSKQVKLADRETSWKDFSVELTQGDVLTISYDGYTSYYY
-387 TGEDNPV
+387 
-394 ANPNSVSVTL
+394 
-404 EKDAAK
+404 AALK
-410 WVTVTFT
+410 SFAAVPFY
-417 VTPENATLTL
+417 TLTL
-427 KDGETQVTPTEG
+427 KTPDG
-439 TTYKLLKGVTYTY
+439 
-452 TAVSDDEGYEP
+452 
-463 ASGEVTPTAD
+463 
-473 GTQTV
+473 
-478 ALKKVQSIAVK
+478 
-489 NGSTH
+489 
-494 KTEFEQGDA
+494 
-503 LDTTGLTVTVTYS
+503 
-516 DNSTKDITEGFTVT
+516 
-530 GFNSVN
+530 
-536 VAENQTLTVHY
+536 
-547 KGAETT
+547 
-553 YSVKINKKLFPSK
+553 
-566 AFNALEGYATVEYS
+566 ATV
-580 HTGKYTAGDGKE
+580 
-592 FVDDAQEGALR
+592 VL
-603 SNSAGMNSTTVTV
+603 
-616 TITFLENAPK
+616 
-626 MLLSFDYKVSSE
+626 
-638 SNYDKLLVAQNRE
+638 
-651 TKLTKSG
+651 
-658 TVAWTADNSLTVK
+658 
-671 GGDIVTLT
+671 
-679 YSKDRSTASGSD
+679 KDRSG
-691 CIWLKNFTVSPLY
+691 
-704 TLTIAPNQTDATVTL
+704 
-719 KDKEGKTVSGS
+719 
-730 NGVFAV
+730 
-736 KAAADYTYTVT
+736 
-747 KKGYEPA
+747 
-754 TGKVTMSAENQ
+754 AE
-765 TVNVTLVKL
+765 
-774 PVITL
+774 I
-779 QFTPDDAAV
+779 
-788 TLKQGNTTVYKE
+788 
-800 SAASS
+800 
-805 TGKNVY
+805 TGKNGAYTV
-811 IAAKNT
+811 AAGT
-817 DYTYTVSK
+817 YAYTVSK
-825 FGYETA
+825 FGYETK
-831 TGMISVATGD
+831 TGNI
-841 VNKTVTLTEAAKYS
+841 
-855 VTFQITKP
+855 
-863 EGVSAS
+863 
-869 PTVTVEYN
+869 
-877 GTKVYEGSGANCT
+877 
-890 LPAGDYTYKATLKDC
+890 
-905 DDLSGS
+905 
-911 FTVAAAA
+911 
-918 VTVNLPFEKKLT
+918 
-930 FADIFQGVEGITA
+930 
-943 SNGTKGFK
+943 
-951 PIKSAA
+951 
-957 GNYLESNKS
+957 
-966 YYGTTSL
+966 
-973 TLTATKPCVISFE
+973 
-986 YFAQGHEDNW
+986 
-996 DEDDSAFFT
+996 
-1005 VKKGTTTLLT
+1005 
-1015 VYEENGWKTFS
+1015 
-1026 TALNTGE
+1026 
-1033 TLTLSFNE
+1033 
-1041 NGNSYYVRLK
+1041 
-1051 NFAVSP
+1051 
-1057 AYTITL
+1057 
-1063 TTTPTADKVELK
+1063 
-1075 DESGN
+1075 
-1080 KLTGSGGKYAVAPGT
+1080 
-1095 YTYTVSKKDYE
+1095 TVS
-1106 TATGEITVTDAD
+1106 
-1118 VTQPVKLTAKP
+1118 
-1129 VITLTA
+1129 
-1135 TPADATVKLEKGSL
+1135 
-1149 PASPKTTDKETGV
+1149 
-1162 YTYVVEKGAEY
+1162 
-1173 TYTVSKFGYETETG
+1173 
-1187 SITVNA
+1187 A
-1193 DVNKTVTLSELA
+1193 DVNETVTLSELA

-1235 DGGYKLYLGETY
+1235 NGGYKLYLGETY
-1247 AYTVAKADYITVSGS
+1247 AYTVTKADYVPVHGS
-1262 FTAAKN
+1262 ITAAEDK
-1268 DTITVT
+1268 TLSFT
-1274 LTYAGAGWDGT
+1274 LTYAGEGWDGT
-1285 TKTAPTQDKSGVYLI
+1285 AKTAPTQDKNGVYQI
-1300 DTAAKLAWF
+1300 GTAAELAWF
-1309 ADAVNGGQKAING
+1309 ADAVQTGQTAISA

-1329 LNGKPWTAIGTSS
+1329 LNGKTWTAFGKYDYKLEGKSG
-1342 NKFAGTLDGDNYTV
+1342 FAGTLDGDRHIV
-1356 SGLVTTGLVGELAE
+1356 SGLKSTEGLVSCL
-1370 GGVVENLRV
+1370 
-1379 NCAIVST
+1379 
-1386 SSLLGGVANSSAG
+1386 SSAG
-1399 TIRNCMVSGSI
+1399 TVKNLTVIGTVSGSSHVGGI
-1410 TFSSEGH
+1410 AATSSGTVENCLFDGTVTTSSSS
-1417 NGASA
+1417 ASA
-1422 IGGIA
+1422 GGIVGRASKGNRIVNCVNTGDIKNTCTSYSSTLNIGGIVGYTYGTVENCYSTGNVSARTDRDTNKGIGGIA
-1427 GRTTGNGV
+1427 GQVYASAVLRNCYVTGAVTGPKAG
-1435 ISGCVSRAVV
+1435 ISPVV
-1445 KDAYDNS
+1445 NLVAS
-1452 TYGTSAPLGGIAGYA
+1452 GAT
-1467 YGVVE
+1467 VE
-1472 NCYFTGTLAVKK
+1472 NCYYLHAAGIGASTAGALQK
-1484 TQPNKIIQQ
+1484 T
-1493 KRGGLVGEL
+1493 
-1502 NANAELKGSYVA
+1502 AEEMRTP
-1514 GEFAIADESKF
+1514 EFA
-1525 GAVVGKVN
+1525 
-1533 SGATITNCAYLDTV
+1533 
-1547 APQAAADGTTSG
+1547 
-1559 MTAHTADYMRSAE
+1559 AE
-1572 FAVDMGM
+1572 MGM
-1579 NQDDGTLNGGFPV
+1579 HLDSGNSNGGFPV
-1592 LPWQGGTVLSADD
+1592 LPWQGGTPVDNAD

-1629 AKADWYAET
+1629 AKADWNAEN
-1638 VLGLYDLTDYNDK
+1638 VLGIYDLTDYDDK

-1656 KYGIEAPGEAVTN
+1656 EYGIEAPGEAVTN

-1687 LDAENADRL
+1687 LDAENADLL

-1707 GLTPVSGDPEEEEE
+1707 GLTPVSSDPEEEEE
-1721 TAQTYTACLTLPA
+1721 IAQTHTACLTLPA
-1734 SVTVPVEGSGEK
+1734 SVTVSVDGEEK
-1746 IVSLTWTADNALV
+1746 TVSLAWTADNALV

-1767 APAADKVTVTLT
+1767 APAEGKVTVTLT

-1809 DIAAEFARK
+1809 DIAAEFTRK

-1824 LQGMGLYDETNIT
+1824 LQGVGLYDETNIT

-1871 GTKVQYIADNGKITY
+1871 DTKVKYIADNGNITY

-1909 GVTKEI
+1909 RVTKEI

-1934 AAESLNWELIRGE
+1934 AAGSLNWELIRGE

-1976 SSIAGRYDVK
+1976 SGIAGRYDVK

-2014 LQPADGTALPEK
+2014 LQPTDGTPLPEK
-2026 SGKFRLIARVTYDAF
+2026 AGKFRLIARVTYDAF

-2154 PGEKPVEAKYVV
+2154 PGEKRVEAKYVV
-2166 TITTRSSGLLLA
+2166 IITTRSSGLLLA

-2184 TIQPFTQPEL
+2184 TIQPFTQQEL
-2194 DGAAAFMTE
+2194 DGAAVFMTE
-2203 ALTGDVYWDG
+2203 ARTENAYWDG

-2384 GKANEDPTAWDAVKA
+2384 GKVNEDPTAWDAVKA

-2430 DGKSSGWMFGIAVK
+2430 DGKSSGWMFGLTLQ
-2444 GGNETLPKT
+2444 GGTETLPKT

-2475 PLDPTDPMVPGAE
+2475 PLDPTDPAVPGAE

-2541 KVVAYVKANIG
+2541 KVVAYVQKNMGA
-2552 SDGIL
+2552 DGVL
-2557 RKPDDKNTPVITDN
+2557 VDPESRNPTVTDN
-2571 ERIILALTAIGKDPT
+2571 ERIILALTAIGKDPA
-2586 NVGDKN
+2586 NVGGEN
-2592 LLTALQDK
+2592 LLKALQNK
-2600 DIMKV
+2600 DIMQV
-2605 TDTSKTDINGLVMGL
+2605 TDTSNTDINGLVMGL

-2635 VQAVLEQQNKDGSWS
+2635 VQAVLAQQNEDGSWR

-2664 AMALQALAPYH
+2664 AMALQALAPYY

-2863 GTKETMIVP
+2863 GTEETMIVP

-2903 KYFSDAA
+2903 KFFSDAA

-2917 DSWIIAALGHD
+2917 DSWVIAALGHD

-2989 GDDLKVDSKDN
+2989 GDDIKVDSKDN

-3127 LTIPITDE
+3127 VTIPITDE

-3141 GKHVCVVRSHTD
+3141 GKRVCVVRSHTD

>member
-1 MRKRVI
+1 MKKRVI

-18 MLPTS
+18 LLPTS

-51 PAGNEETQEQQEPAE
+51 PAEDEETQEQQEQQEPAPE
-66 EVPVSRS
+66 TPASQM
-73 ARSGGAA
+73 ARSGGTA
-80 PMLAAAGAVQ
+80 LALAE
-90 NIGTAEEF
+90 GTVSSAKEF
-98 AAMEP
+98 AEMVAS
-103 GGNYQLTADITV
+103 GSYTLTKDIIV
-115 TAPYANEFTDFSG
+115 TEPYASDFSG
-128 TFDGNGHTVTLAI
+128 TFDGNGHTVTLNITSSSAK
-141 SGDSDYQ
+141 SYTG
-148 ALFAKLAAG
+148 LFGTLAGG
-157 AVVKNVMVDGEVTG
+157 AVVKNVITAGKIEATG
-171 TDNIGGIAGIAT
+171 KDNVGGIAGFANT
-183 NATIIACANKA
+183 YSGDVTIENCKNTAAITGNNEVGGILGYCSGSAHSVTVTDCAN
-194 TVAATGRYVGGLVGK
+194 TGTISGTRKLGGICGNLENAHFIK
-209 GTGLTM
+209 N
-215 TSCYNQ
+215 CYNSGTVTGSAIGGILGR
-221 GAVSSTRTRP
+221 GARGYSSTTDTP
-231 INMGG
+231 IL
-236 IAGYVDGGA
+236 
-245 SVENCYNTGSI
+245 ENCYNVGDIVYSGTNGSAIVGTGY
-256 TGSGSN
+256 
-262 TAAVVGWDAATVKNC
+262 AKKPVEVKNC
-277 YYLESTYKVGAC
+277 YALKGSAQAFVVNGVNKDSASGFK
-289 GNDGYTD
+289 
-296 PTVSKTDAEMR
+296 SAEEMK
-307 SGDIVALLGS
+307 SAAFAATLGS
-317 AFMVK
+317 AFQYNVGGYPTLKDPEPVVEKNVVSISVK
-322 SGDYPA
+322 SAKTTCYTGDELELSVTVTYDDNSSEVITKGFTVAGFDNTAPGKQTVTVTYKEKTDSIEIEVIKKPEFDDFFAGIVNSVEVTNDATYPYVVDMTDSDGLCLRSSNPNQGNTSSTSTITLKAKANVTLSFKYWGCNYDYSSAALTIVKNNSYNPEMRSWGSTQWKDFTIDLKKGDTLRLNLIKTYVSGDYY
-328 LSWETPTAAVKF
+328 VKLKDF
-340 TVSPA
+340 TVSSLYEVKLTAEPEEA
-345 NAVVEINGVKYT
+345 DAVVALKDSTGAELKGTNGVYIVSA
-357 GSCTVGLPVGDYT
+357 GEYT
-370 YTVSC
+370 YTVSAYGYDTVTETINVAADVAKTVPLTKSAAYSVAFDISRPAGITADPTVTVKTNGKAVYTGDGTGC
-375 PGYTQQTGSVTV
+375 SLSNGSYAYTVACDGCDNAGGIFSVNGDKVNITVTLAKKAIFEDFFANCQGITVSGDKGKFTIEGAGKDSYLKTTETTTLALTATKNVKLSFSYIANAAGYVEGDWEYDEPDEYYYFTIKKNSTQVKRAYSETSWKDFSVELTQGDVLTISYDGYTSYYY
-387 TGEDNPV
+387 
-394 ANPNSVSVTL
+394 
-404 EKDAAK
+404 AALK
-410 WVTVTFT
+410 NFAAVPFY
-417 VTPENATLTL
+417 TLTL
-427 KDGETQVTPTEG
+427 KTPDG
-439 TTYKLLKGVTYTY
+439 
-452 TAVSDDEGYEP
+452 
-463 ASGEVTPTAD
+463 
-473 GTQTV
+473 
-478 ALKKVQSIAVK
+478 
-489 NGSTH
+489 
-494 KTEFEQGDA
+494 
-503 LDTTGLTVTVTYS
+503 
-516 DNSTKDITEGFTVT
+516 
-530 GFNSVN
+530 
-536 VAENQTLTVHY
+536 
-547 KGAETT
+547 
-553 YSVKINKKLFPSK
+553 
-566 AFNALEGYATVEYS
+566 ATV
-580 HTGKYTAGDGKE
+580 
-592 FVDDAQEGALR
+592 VL
-603 SNSAGMNSTTVTV
+603 
-616 TITFLENAPK
+616 
-626 MLLSFDYKVSSE
+626 
-638 SNYDKLLVAQNRE
+638 
-651 TKLTKSG
+651 
-658 TVAWTADNSLTVK
+658 
-671 GGDIVTLT
+671 
-679 YSKDRSTASGSD
+679 KDRSG
-691 CIWLKNFTVSPLY
+691 
-704 TLTIAPNQTDATVTL
+704 
-719 KDKEGKTVSGS
+719 
-730 NGVFAV
+730 
-736 KAAADYTYTVT
+736 
-747 KKGYEPA
+747 
-754 TGKVTMSAENQ
+754 AE
-765 TVNVTLVKL
+765 
-774 PVITL
+774 I
-779 QFTPDDAAV
+779 
-788 TLKQGNTTVYKE
+788 
-800 SAASS
+800 
-805 TGKNVY
+805 TGKN
-811 IAAKNT
+811 
-817 DYTYTVSK
+817 
-825 FGYETA
+825 
-831 TGMISVATGD
+831 
-841 VNKTVTLTEAAKYS
+841 
-855 VTFQITKP
+855 
-863 EGVSAS
+863 
-869 PTVTVEYN
+869 
-877 GTKVYEGSGANCT
+877 GA
-890 LPAGDYTYKATLKDC
+890 Y
-905 DDLSGS
+905 
-911 FTVAAAA
+911 TVAA
-918 VTVNLPFEKKLT
+918 
-930 FADIFQGVEGITA
+930 
-943 SNGTKGFK
+943 
-951 PIKSAA
+951 
-957 GNYLESNKS
+957 
-966 YYGTTSL
+966 
-973 TLTATKPCVISFE
+973 
-986 YFAQGHEDNW
+986 
-996 DEDDSAFFT
+996 
-1005 VKKGTTTLLT
+1005 
-1015 VYEENGWKTFS
+1015 
-1026 TALNTGE
+1026 
-1033 TLTLSFNE
+1033 
-1041 NGNSYYVRLK
+1041 
-1051 NFAVSP
+1051 
-1057 AYTITL
+1057 
-1063 TTTPTADKVELK
+1063 
-1075 DESGN
+1075 
-1080 KLTGSGGKYAVAPGT
+1080 GT
-1095 YTYTVSKKDYE
+1095 YTYTVSKY
-1106 TATGEITVTDAD
+1106 
-1118 VTQPVKLTAKP
+1118 
-1129 VITLTA
+1129 
-1135 TPADATVKLEKGSL
+1135 
-1149 PASPKTTDKETGV
+1149 
-1162 YTYVVEKGAEY
+1162 
-1173 TYTVSKFGYETETG
+1173 GYETKTG
-1187 SITVNA
+1187 TIKVEGGDVSKDVALTALTAYQVKFAA
-1193 DVNKTVTLSELA
+1193 DLADASVTL
-1205 SCTLTFA
+1205 
-1212 VTPAENAKVTV
+1212 

-1228 GTIKPEA
+1228 GTITA
-1235 DGGYKLYLGETY
+1235 DENGAYIVYAGETY
-1247 AYTVAKADYITVSGS
+1247 AYTVAKEGYITVSGS

-1268 DTITVT
+1268 DTIKVT

-1285 TKTAPTQDKSGVYLI
+1285 TKTEPKTENGVYQI

-1309 ADAVNGGQKAING
+1309 ADAVQNGQTAISA

-1329 LNGKPWTAIGTSS
+1329 LNGKPWTAIGTDS
-1342 NKFAGTLDGDNYTV
+1342 NKFAGTLDGDSHTV
-1356 SGLVTTGLVGELAE
+1356 SGLAGTGGLVYYLSANGTVKSLC
-1370 GGVVENLRV
+1370 VD
-1379 NCAIVST
+1379 CAIDGT
-1386 SSLLGGVANSSAG
+1386 SNV
-1399 TIRNCMVSGSI
+1399 
-1410 TFSSEGH
+1410 
-1417 NGASA
+1417 
-1422 IGGIA
+1422 GGIA
-1427 GRTTGNGV
+1427 DKSEGRIENCLVSGYIKGGDDAIFGVGGIVGHGVAGNV
-1435 ISGCVSRAVV
+1435 ISGCVSTADILFKYSRYAVQNGAGGIV
-1445 KDAYDNS
+1445 GY
-1452 TYGTSAPLGGIAGYA
+1452 TYGT
-1467 YGVVE
+1467 VE
-1472 NCYFTGTLAVKK
+1472 NCYFAGNVHTNAKSVMAGGF
-1484 TQPNKIIQQ
+1484 
-1493 KRGGLVGEL
+1493 GGLVGCAYS
-1502 NANAELKGSYVA
+1502 NAVMKDCYTVGAVTGP
-1514 GEFAIADESKF
+1514 ESSF

-1605 LKAAAAAANALEL
+1605 LKAAAAAANALQL

-1629 AKADWYAET
+1629 AKADWYAEI
-1638 VLGLYDLTDYNDK
+1638 VLEIYDLNNYNDK

-1656 KYGIEAPGEAVTN
+1656 KYGIEEPGEAVTD

-1674 LNALQKHFYKELG
+1674 LNALQKHFYKEQG
-1687 LDAENADRL
+1687 LDAENADLL

-1721 TAQTYTACLTLPA
+1721 TAQTYTGFLTLPA
-1734 SVTVPVEGSGEK
+1734 SVAVPVEDSGEK
-1746 IVSLTWTADNALV
+1746 TVSLTWTADNALV

-1809 DIAAEFARK
+1809 DIAVEFTRK

-1824 LQGMGLYDETNIT
+1824 LQGVGLYDETNIT

-1871 GTKVQYIADNGKITY
+1871 GTKVKYIADNGDITY

-1909 GVTKEI
+1909 GATKEI

-1923 SADAVQKLLES
+1923 SADAVQQLVES

-1976 SSIAGRYDVK
+1976 SGIAGRYDVK

-2026 SGKFRLIARVTYDAF
+2026 AGKFRLIARVTYDGF

-2096 TKPVDLTAV
+2096 TKPVDTTAV

-2154 PGEKPVEAKYVV
+2154 PGEEPVEAKYVV

-2203 ALTGDVYWDG
+2203 ARTEDAYWDG

-2343 VIGEKNAADPNENQT
+2343 VIGEKNAVDPNENQT

-2371 GHTFQGISDFTFT
+2371 GHTFTGISGFTFT

-2411 GAYIK
+2411 GTYIK
-2416 SITDAAGHTLKEKG
+2416 SITDAAGNTLKEKG
-2430 DGKSSGWMFGIAVK
+2430 DGKSSGWMFGLTLQ
-2444 GGNETLPKT
+2444 GGTETLPKT

-2475 PLDPTDPMVPGAE
+2475 PLDPTDPVVPGAE

-2518 WAVLGQARA
+2518 WAVLGLARA

-2541 KVVAYVKANIG
+2541 KVVAYVQKNMGA
-2552 SDGIL
+2552 DGVL
-2557 RKPDDKNTPVITDN
+2557 VDPESRNPTVTDN
-2571 ERIILALTAIGKDPT
+2571 ERIILALTAIGKDPA
-2586 NVGDKN
+2586 NVGGKN

-2605 TDTSKTDINGLVMGL
+2605 TDTSNTDINGLVMGL

-2635 VQAVLEQQNKDGSWS
+2635 VQAVLAQQNKDGSWS
-2650 ASADTKPVGDVDMT
+2650 ASAETKSVGDVDMT
-2664 AMALQALAPYH
+2664 AMALQALAPYY

-2695 GKYRSGYDSS
+2695 GKYQSGYDSS

-2800 GEWKVTVAATC
+2800 GEWQVTVAATC

-2819 ICSICGVVEEKP
+2819 ICSICGAVEEKS

-2837 KFSAWTVTKAATCT
+2837 KFGEWTTTKEPTCT
-2851 ESGISTRKCSVC
+2851 ETGTEKRTCSVC
-2863 GTKETMIVP
+2863 DKVETRV
-2872 SLGHS
+2872 
-2877 MTATAGKAAT
+2877 
-2887 CTEAGNSAYWT
+2887 
-2898 CSRCH
+2898 
-2903 KYFSDAA
+2903 
-2910 GKTEIAK
+2910 
-2917 DSWIIAALGHD
+2917 IAALGHTPGTEVSVDKEYHWNTCEVCHQPVNKTEHTYVNGIQCVCGVRKGAEGDADTTIKRVVVSD
-2928 EATRAAVAATCY
+2928 EITFVLEDNDKLNTPDKVKAELQLQITLKNSKSNKDNTVFMDVSLLVFENNGWRPATKADLVNGKITVLLPYPEAVAAKY
-2940 ASGHEAD
+2940 GQ
-2947 TYCKRCGI
+2947 Y
-2955 VITAGATI
+2955 
-2963 PATGKHTYV
+2963 
-2972 DGVCTTCGT
+2972 
-2981 RNPAGGIK
+2981 NF
-2989 GDDLKVDSKDN
+2989 
-3000 TIVTGGGLT
+3000 
-3009 IKTDKPVTDEKLAEI
+3009 
-3024 KAAVENGSIVITV
+3024 
-3037 NNTPI
+3037 
-3042 LQLTKED
+3042 
-3049 KESDGGKKAL
+3049 
-3059 MQAGAAASG
+3059 
-3068 ELKKELDKLAEKL
+3068 
-3081 DALRGDKSRKNAQLE
+3081 
-3096 KVVDVTVALVKTEGN
+3096 TVAHIVAMADCGLDVGTVEFPAVTKTPSG
-3111 EIKTVAQ
+3111 
-3118 LIELPHSVT
+3118 LLVT
-3127 LTIPITDE
+3127 LT
-3135 LYAALQ
+3135 
-3141 GKHVCVVRSHTD
+3141 G
-3153 SSGNVTT
+3153 
-3160 AELSATLGGTK
+3160 LSP
-3171 GNYVLTFQTDKAS
+3171 V
-3184 AFAIV
+3184 AI
-3189 SYETV
+3189 SWTESTNH
-3194 SSGYYYGGSGTA
+3194 YYYNPATTP
-3206 DSGKKDSANTADDSQ
+3206 DKTDSANTADDSQ

>member
-1 MRKRVI
+1 MKKRVI

-18 MLPTS
+18 LLPTS

-42 APADTENTV
+42 APVDTENTV
-51 PAGNEETQEQQEPAE
+51 PAEDEETQEQQEPAPE
-66 EVPVSRS
+66 TPVSRS

-90 NIGTAEEF
+90 DIGTAEAF

-103 GGNYQLTADITV
+103 DGNYQLTADITV
-115 TAPYANEFTDFSG
+115 TAPYGNDITGFTGFTG
-128 TFDGNGHTVTLAI
+128 TFDGNGHTVTLDITA
-141 SGDSDYQ
+141 STANVG
-148 ALFAKLAAG
+148 LFSKLAGG
-157 AVVKNVMVDGEVTG
+157 AVVKNVITAGSISGKVNNV
-171 TDNIGGIAGIAT
+171 GGIAGTADG
-183 NATIIACANKA
+183 NVTIENCKNTASIKGGKGAGGILGYSEPGSGFVTISSCANMGSVSGTRKQ
-194 TVAATGRYVGGLVGK
+194 VGGIAGNVVG
-209 GTGLTM
+209 THIIRN
-215 TSCYNQ
+215 CYNQ
-221 GAVSSTRTRP
+221 GDISDGA
-231 INMGG
+231 G
-236 IAGYVDGGA
+236 ILGRGTKGVL
-245 SVENCYNTGSI
+245 VENCYTVGSVETNGAI
-256 TGSGSN
+256 IAVSSSSYSSDEPCRIVNCYAPSETVTALVPSTVKISNSGTKSS
-262 TAAVVGWDAATVKNC
+262 AEMQSADFAAT
-277 YYLESTYKVGAC
+277 
-289 GNDGYTD
+289 
-296 PTVSKTDAEMR
+296 
-307 SGDIVALLGS
+307 LGS
-317 AFMVK
+317 AFQYNGGGYPTLKDPEPVVEKNVVSISVK
-322 SGDYPA
+322 SAKTTCYTGDELELSVTVTYDDNSSEVITKGFTVAGFDNTAPGKQTVTVTYKEKTDSIEIEVIKKPEFDDFFAGIVNSVEVTNDATYPYVVDMTDSDGLCLRSSNPVQGNTSSTSTITLKAKANVTLSFKYWGCNYDSSYAALTIVKNNSYNPEMRSWGSTQWKDFTIDLKKGDTLRLNLIKTYVLGDYY
-328 LSWETPTAAVKF
+328 VKLKDF
-340 TVSPA
+340 TVSSLYEVKLTAEPKEA
-345 NAVVEINGVKYT
+345 DAVVALKDSTGAELKGTNGVYIVSA
-357 GSCTVGLPVGDYT
+357 GEYT
-370 YTVSC
+370 YTVSAYGYDTVTETINVAADVAKTVPLTKSAAYSVAFDISRPAGITADPTVTVKTNGKAVYTGDGTGC
-375 PGYTQQTGSVTV
+375 SLSNGSYAYTVACDGCDNAGGVFSVNGDKVNITVTLAKKAIFEDFFANCQGITVSGDKGKFTIEGAGKDSYLKTTETTTLALTATKNVKLSFSYIANAVGYVEGDWENDEPDEYYYFTIKKNSTQVKRAYSETSWKDFSVELTQGDVLTISYDGYTR
-387 TGEDNPV
+387 DYY
-394 ANPNSVSVTL
+394 
-404 EKDAAK
+404 AALK
-410 WVTVTFT
+410 NFAAVPFY
-417 VTPENATLTL
+417 TLTL
-427 KDGETQVTPTEG
+427 KTPDG
-439 TTYKLLKGVTYTY
+439 
-452 TAVSDDEGYEP
+452 
-463 ASGEVTPTAD
+463 
-473 GTQTV
+473 
-478 ALKKVQSIAVK
+478 
-489 NGSTH
+489 
-494 KTEFEQGDA
+494 
-503 LDTTGLTVTVTYS
+503 
-516 DNSTKDITEGFTVT
+516 
-530 GFNSVN
+530 
-536 VAENQTLTVHY
+536 
-547 KGAETT
+547 
-553 YSVKINKKLFPSK
+553 
-566 AFNALEGYATVEYS
+566 ATV
-580 HTGKYTAGDGKE
+580 
-592 FVDDAQEGALR
+592 VL
-603 SNSAGMNSTTVTV
+603 
-616 TITFLENAPK
+616 
-626 MLLSFDYKVSSE
+626 
-638 SNYDKLLVAQNRE
+638 
-651 TKLTKSG
+651 
-658 TVAWTADNSLTVK
+658 
-671 GGDIVTLT
+671 
-679 YSKDRSTASGSD
+679 KDRSG
-691 CIWLKNFTVSPLY
+691 
-704 TLTIAPNQTDATVTL
+704 
-719 KDKEGKTVSGS
+719 
-730 NGVFAV
+730 
-736 KAAADYTYTVT
+736 
-747 KKGYEPA
+747 
-754 TGKVTMSAENQ
+754 AE
-765 TVNVTLVKL
+765 
-774 PVITL
+774 I
-779 QFTPDDAAV
+779 
-788 TLKQGNTTVYKE
+788 
-800 SAASS
+800 
-805 TGKNVY
+805 TGKNGAYTV
-811 IAAKNT
+811 AAGT
-817 DYTYTVSK
+817 YAYTVSK
-825 FGYETA
+825 FGY
-831 TGMISVATGD
+831 
-841 VNKTVTLTEAAKYS
+841 K
-855 VTFQITKP
+855 
-863 EGVSAS
+863 
-869 PTVTVEYN
+869 
-877 GTKVYEGSGANCT
+877 
-890 LPAGDYTYKATLKDC
+890 
-905 DDLSGS
+905 
-911 FTVAAAA
+911 
-918 VTVNLPFEKKLT
+918 
-930 FADIFQGVEGITA
+930 
-943 SNGTKGFK
+943 
-951 PIKSAA
+951 
-957 GNYLESNKS
+957 
-966 YYGTTSL
+966 
-973 TLTATKPCVISFE
+973 
-986 YFAQGHEDNW
+986 
-996 DEDDSAFFT
+996 
-1005 VKKGTTTLLT
+1005 
-1015 VYEENGWKTFS
+1015 
-1026 TALNTGE
+1026 
-1033 TLTLSFNE
+1033 
-1041 NGNSYYVRLK
+1041 
-1051 NFAVSP
+1051 
-1057 AYTITL
+1057 
-1063 TTTPTADKVELK
+1063 
-1075 DESGN
+1075 
-1080 KLTGSGGKYAVAPGT
+1080 
-1095 YTYTVSKKDYE
+1095 
-1106 TATGEITVTDAD
+1106 
-1118 VTQPVKLTAKP
+1118 
-1129 VITLTA
+1129 
-1135 TPADATVKLEKGSL
+1135 
-1149 PASPKTTDKETGV
+1149 
-1162 YTYVVEKGAEY
+1162 
-1173 TYTVSKFGYETETG
+1173 TETG
-1187 SITVNA
+1187 SITVSA
-1193 DVNKTVTLSELA
+1193 DVNETVTLSELA

-1212 VTPAENAKVTV
+1212 VKPAEDATVTV

-1228 GTIKPEA
+1228 DTIKPET

-1247 AYTVAKADYITVSGS
+1247 AYTVTKADYVPVHGS
-1262 FTAAKN
+1262 ITAAEDK
-1268 DTITVT
+1268 TLSFT
-1274 LTYAGAGWDGT
+1274 LTYAGEGWDGT
-1285 TKTAPTQDKSGVYLI
+1285 AKTAPTQDKNGVYQI
-1300 DTAAKLAWF
+1300 GTAAELAWF
-1309 ADAVNGGQKAING
+1309 ADAVNKGDTTISG

-1329 LNGKPWTAIGTSS
+1329 LNGKPWTAFGKYDYNDAANSG
-1342 NKFAGTLDGDNYTV
+1342 FAGTLDGDRHIVSGLKSTEGLVSCLSSVGTVKNLTVIGTV
-1356 SGLVTTGLVGELAE
+1356 SGSSHVGGIAATSSGTVENCLFDGTVTTSSGSASAGGIVGRASKGNRIVNCVNTGDIKNTCTSYSSTLNI
-1370 GGVVENLRV
+1370 GGIVGYTYGTVENCYSTG
-1379 NCAIVST
+1379 NVSART
-1386 SSLLGGVANSSAG
+1386 DRDTNKG
-1399 TIRNCMVSGSI
+1399 
-1410 TFSSEGH
+1410 
-1417 NGASA
+1417 

-1427 GRTTGNGV
+1427 GQVYASAVLRNCYVTGAVTGPEAG
-1435 ISGCVSRAVV
+1435 ISPVVNLVVSGA
-1445 KDAYDNS
+1445 
-1452 TYGTSAPLGGIAGYA
+1452 T
-1467 YGVVE
+1467 VE
-1472 NCYFTGTLAVKK
+1472 NCYYLHAAGTGAATAGTAQK
-1484 TQPNKIIQQ
+1484 T
-1493 KRGGLVGEL
+1493 
-1502 NANAELKGSYVA
+1502 AEEMRTP
-1514 GEFAIADESKF
+1514 EFA
-1525 GAVVGKVN
+1525 
-1533 SGATITNCAYLDTV
+1533 
-1547 APQAAADGTTSG
+1547 
-1559 MTAHTADYMRSAE
+1559 AE
-1572 FAVDMGM
+1572 MGM
-1579 NQDDGTLNGGFPV
+1579 HLDGGNSNGGFPV
-1592 LPWQGGTVLSADD
+1592 LPWQGGTPVDNAD

-1638 VLGLYDLTDYNDK
+1638 VLGLYELTDGNYNK

-1656 KYGIEAPGEAVTN
+1656 KYGIEEPGEAVTD

-1687 LDAENADRL
+1687 LDAENADLL

-1707 GLTPVSGDPEEEEE
+1707 GLTPVSSDPEEEEE
-1721 TAQTYTACLTLPA
+1721 IAQTYTGFLTLPK
-1734 SVTVPVEGSGEK
+1734 SVTVPVDGEEK
-1746 IVSLTWTADNALV
+1746 TVSLAWTADNALV

-1785 AATKTKTFTL
+1785 ASTKTKTFTL

-1809 DIAAEFARK
+1809 DIAAEFTRK

-1824 LQGMGLYDETNIT
+1824 LEGVGLYYETNIT

-1871 GTKVQYIADNGKITY
+1871 DTKVKYIADNGKITY

-1934 AAESLNWELIRGE
+1934 AAGSLNWELIRGE

-1976 SSIAGRYDVK
+1976 SGIAGRYDVK

-2014 LQPADGTALPEK
+2014 LQPTDGTPLPEK
-2026 SGKFRLIARVTYDAF
+2026 AGKFRLIARVTYDAF

-2154 PGEKPVEAKYVV
+2154 PGEKRVEAKYVV
-2166 TITTRSSGLLLA
+2166 IITTRSSGLLLA

-2184 TIQPFTQPEL
+2184 TIQPFTQQEL
-2194 DGAAAFMTE
+2194 DGAAVFMTE
-2203 ALTGDVYWDG
+2203 ARTENAYWDG

-2222 KVTSDLYP
+2222 EVTSDLYP

-2327 KDFAQFYKQPI
+2327 KNFAQFYKQPI
-2338 HIDLT
+2338 QIDLT
-2343 VIGEKNAADPNENQT
+2343 VPGTTGQNDPNENQT

-2371 GHTFQGISDFTFT
+2371 GHTFTEIPDFTFT
-2384 GKANEDPTAWDAVKA
+2384 GKVNEDPTAWDAVKA
-2399 CLDSAKYTYTGS
+2399 CLDSANYTYTGS
-2411 GAYIK
+2411 GTYIK
-2416 SITDAAGHTLKEKG
+2416 SITDAAGNTLKEKG

-2475 PLDPTDPMVPGAE
+2475 PLDPTDPAVPGAE

-2541 KVVAYVKANIG
+2541 KVVAYVQKNMGA
-2552 SDGIL
+2552 DGVL
-2557 RKPDDKNTPVITDN
+2557 VDPESRNPTVTDN
-2571 ERIILALTAIGKDPT
+2571 ERIILALTAIGKDPA
-2586 NVGDKN
+2586 NVGGKN

-2605 TDTSKTDINGLVMGL
+2605 TDNSKTDINGLVMGL

-2635 VQAVLEQQNKDGSWS
+2635 VQAVLEQQNKDGSWRV
-2650 ASADTKPVGDVDMT
+2650 SADTKPVGDVDMT
-2664 AMALQALAPYH
+2664 AMALQALAPYY

-2728 TKTVEGK
+2728 TKTVDGK

-2819 ICSICGVVEEKP
+2819 ICSICGAVEEKS

-2837 KFSAWTVTKAATCT
+2837 KFGAWTVTKAATCT

-2863 GTKETMIVP
+2863 STEETMIVP

-2903 KYFSDAA
+2903 KFFSDAA

-2917 DSWIIAALGHD
+2917 DSWVIAALGHD

-2972 DGVCTTCGT
+2972 NGVCTVCGVK
-2981 RNPAGGIK
+2981 NPMANVK
-2989 GDDLKVDSKDN
+2989 GDDIKVDSKDN
-3000 TIVTGGGLT
+3000 KTAAGDGLVIKADDTITGE
-3009 IKTDKPVTDEKLAEI
+3009 VLADI
-3024 KAAVENGSIVITV
+3024 KAAVSDGAITV
-3037 NNTPI
+3037 TVTDT
-3042 LQLTKED
+3042 LQLTNEQKAA
-3049 KESDGGKKAL
+3049 DGGKSAL
-3059 MQAGAAASG
+3059 TEAAKTAGD
-3068 ELKKELDKLAEKL
+3068 EVKKELNKLAEKL

-3127 LTIPITDE
+3127 VTIPITDE

>member
-1 MRKRVI
+1 MKKRVI

-42 APADTENTV
+42 APVDTENTV

-80 PMLAAAGAVQ
+80 LALAE
-90 NIGTAEEF
+90 GTVSSAKEF
-98 AAMEP
+98 AAMDA
-103 GGNYQLTADITV
+103 GGSYTLTKDIIV
-115 TAPYANEFTDFSG
+115 TEPYASDFTG
-128 TFDGNGHTVTLAI
+128 TFDGNGHTVTLDITA
-141 SGDSDYQ
+141 STANVG
-148 ALFAKLAAG
+148 LFSKLAGG
-157 AVVKNVMVDGEVTG
+157 AVVKNVITAGSISGKVNNV
-171 TDNIGGIAGIAT
+171 GGIAGTADG
-183 NATIIACANKA
+183 NVTIENCKNTASIKGGKGAGGILGYSEPGSGFVTISSCANMGSVSGTRKQ
-194 TVAATGRYVGGLVGK
+194 VGGIAGNVVG
-209 GTGLTM
+209 THIIRN
-215 TSCYNQ
+215 CYNQ
-221 GAVSSTRTRP
+221 GDISDGA
-231 INMGG
+231 G
-236 IAGYVDGGA
+236 ILGRGTKGVL
-245 SVENCYNTGSI
+245 VENCYTVGSVETNGAI
-256 TGSGSN
+256 IAVSSSSYSSDEPCRIVNCYAPSETVMALVPSTVKISNSGTKSS
-262 TAAVVGWDAATVKNC
+262 AEMQSAEFAAT
-277 YYLESTYKVGAC
+277 
-289 GNDGYTD
+289 
-296 PTVSKTDAEMR
+296 
-307 SGDIVALLGS
+307 LGS
-317 AFMVK
+317 AFQYNGGGYPTLKDPEPVVEKNVVSISVK
-322 SGDYPA
+322 SAKTTCYTGDELELSVTVTYDDNSSEVITKGFTVEGFDNTAPGKQTVTVTYKEKTDSIEIEVIKKPEFDDFFAGIVNSVEVTNDATYPYVVDMTDSDGLCLRSSNPVQGNTSSTSTITLKAKANVTLSFKYWGCNYDSSYAALTIVKNNSYNPEMRSWGSTQWKDFTIDLKKGDTLRLNLIKTYVSGDYY
-328 LSWETPTAAVKF
+328 VKLKDF
-340 TVSPA
+340 TVSSLYEVKLTAEPEEA
-345 NAVVEINGVKYT
+345 DAVVALKDSTGAELKGTNGVYIVSA
-357 GSCTVGLPVGDYT
+357 GEYT
-370 YTVSC
+370 YTVSAY
-375 PGYTQQTGSVTV
+375 GYDTV
-387 TGEDNPV
+387 T
-394 ANPNSVSVTL
+394 
-404 EKDAAK
+404 
-410 WVTVTFT
+410 
-417 VTPENATLTL
+417 
-427 KDGETQVTPTEG
+427 ET
-439 TTYKLLKGVTYTY
+439 
-452 TAVSDDEGYEP
+452 
-463 ASGEVTPTAD
+463 
-473 GTQTV
+473 
-478 ALKKVQSIAVK
+478 I
-489 NGSTH
+489 
-494 KTEFEQGDA
+494 
-503 LDTTGLTVTVTYS
+503 
-516 DNSTKDITEGFTVT
+516 
-530 GFNSVN
+530 N
-536 VAENQTLTVHY
+536 VAADVAKTV
-547 KGAETT
+547 
-553 YSVKINKKLFPSK
+553 P
-566 AFNALEGYATVEYS
+566 
-580 HTGKYTAGDGKE
+580 
-592 FVDDAQEGALR
+592 
-603 SNSAGMNSTTVTV
+603 
-616 TITFLENAPK
+616 
-626 MLLSFDYKVSSE
+626 
-638 SNYDKLLVAQNRE
+638 
-651 TKLTKSG
+651 LTKSAAYS
-658 TVAWTADNSLTVK
+658 VAFDISRPAGITAD
-671 GGDIVTLT
+671 
-679 YSKDRSTASGSD
+679 
-691 CIWLKNFTVSPLY
+691 
-704 TLTIAPNQTDATVTL
+704 
-719 KDKEGKTVSGS
+719 
-730 NGVFAV
+730 
-736 KAAADYTYTVT
+736 
-747 KKGYEPA
+747 
-754 TGKVTMSAENQ
+754 
-765 TVNVTLVKL
+765 
-774 PVITL
+774 
-779 QFTPDDAAV
+779 
-788 TLKQGNTTVYKE
+788 
-800 SAASS
+800 
-805 TGKNVY
+805 
-811 IAAKNT
+811 
-817 DYTYTVSK
+817 
-825 FGYETA
+825 
-831 TGMISVATGD
+831 
-841 VNKTVTLTEAAKYS
+841 
-855 VTFQITKP
+855 
-863 EGVSAS
+863 
-869 PTVTVEYN
+869 PTVTVKTN
-877 GTKVYEGSGANCT
+877 GKAVYTGDGTGCSLSNGSYAYTVACDGCDNAGGIFSVNGDKVNITVTLAKKAIFEDFFANC
-890 LPAGDYTYKATLKDC
+890 
-905 DDLSGS
+905 
-911 FTVAAAA
+911 
-918 VTVNLPFEKKLT
+918 
-930 FADIFQGVEGITA
+930 QGITV
-943 SNGTKGFK
+943 SGDKGKFT
-951 PIKSAA
+951 IEGA
-957 GNYLESNKS
+957 GKDSYLK
-966 YYGTTSL
+966 TTETTTL
-973 TLTATKPCVISFE
+973 ALTATK
-986 YFAQGHEDNW
+986 N
-996 DEDDSAFFT
+996 
-1005 VKKGTTTLLT
+1005 VK
-1015 VYEENGWKTFS
+1015 
-1026 TALNTGE
+1026 
-1033 TLTLSFNE
+1033 LSFSYIANAAGYVE
-1041 NGNSYYVRLK
+1041 GDWYYDEPDEYYYFTIKKNSTQVKRAYSETSWKDFSVELTQGDVLTISYDGYTSYYYAALK
-1051 NFAVSP
+1051 NFAAVPFYTLTLNTPDGATVVLKDRSGAEITGKNG
-1057 AYTITL
+1057 AYT
-1063 TTTPTADKVELK
+1063 
-1075 DESGN
+1075 
-1080 KLTGSGGKYAVAPGT
+1080 VAAGT
-1095 YTYTVSKKDYE
+1095 Y
-1106 TATGEITVTDAD
+1106 A
-1118 VTQPVKLTAKP
+1118 
-1129 VITLTA
+1129 
-1135 TPADATVKLEKGSL
+1135 
-1149 PASPKTTDKETGV
+1149 
-1162 YTYVVEKGAEY
+1162 
-1173 TYTVSKFGYETETG
+1173 YTVSKFGYETETG

-1228 GTIKPEA
+1228 GTIAA
-1235 DGGYKLYLGETY
+1235 DENGAYIVYLGETY
-1247 AYTVAKADYITVSGS
+1247 AYTAAKADYITVSGS

-1268 DTITVT
+1268 DTIKVT

-1285 TKTAPTQDKSGVYLI
+1285 TKTAPKTENGVYQI
-1300 DTAAKLAWF
+1300 GTAAELAWF
-1309 ADAVNGGQKAING
+1309 ADAVNGGQTTISG

-1329 LNGKPWTAIGTSS
+1329 LNGKTWTAIGTDS
-1342 NKFAGTLDGDNYTV
+1342 NKFAGTLDGDSHTV
-1356 SGLVTTGLVGELAE
+1356 SGLAGTGGLVYYLSANGTVKSLC
-1370 GGVVENLRV
+1370 VD
-1379 NCAIVST
+1379 CAIDGT
-1386 SSLLGGVANSSAG
+1386 SNV
-1399 TIRNCMVSGSI
+1399 
-1410 TFSSEGH
+1410 
-1417 NGASA
+1417 
-1422 IGGIA
+1422 GGIA
-1427 GRTTGNGV
+1427 DKSEGRIENCLVSGYIKGGNDTIFGVGGIVGHGVAGNV
-1435 ISGCVSRAVV
+1435 ISGCVSTADILFKYSRYAVQNGAGGIV
-1445 KDAYDNS
+1445 GY
-1452 TYGTSAPLGGIAGYA
+1452 TYGT
-1467 YGVVE
+1467 VE
-1472 NCYFTGTLAVKK
+1472 NCYFAGNVHTNAKSVSAGGF
-1484 TQPNKIIQQ
+1484 
-1493 KRGGLVGEL
+1493 GGLVGCARS
-1502 NANAELKGSYVA
+1502 NAVMKDCYTVGAVTGP
-1514 GEFAIADESKF
+1514 ESSF

-1533 SGATITNCAYLDTV
+1533 SGAAITNCAYLDTV

-1559 MTAHTADYMRSAE
+1559 MTARTADYMRTPE
-1572 FAVDMGM
+1572 FAADVGM
-1579 NQDDGTLNGGFPV
+1579 HLDSGNSNGGFPV
-1592 LPWQGGTVLSADD
+1592 LPWQGGTPVDNAD
-1605 LKAAAAAANALEL
+1605 LKAAADAASALQL

-1629 AKADWYAET
+1629 AKADWYAKT
-1638 VLGLYDLTDYNDK
+1638 VLGLYELTDGNYNK

-1656 KYGIEAPGEAVTN
+1656 KYGIEEPGEAVTD

-1687 LDAENADRL
+1687 LDAENADLL

-1707 GLTPVSGDPEEEEE
+1707 GLTPVSSDPEEEEE
-1721 TAQTYTACLTLPA
+1721 TAQTYTGFLTLPA

-1746 IVSLTWTADNALV
+1746 TVSLTWTADNALV

-1785 AATKTKTFTL
+1785 AATKVKTFTL
-1795 CLWSENAEKVQTLE
+1795 CLWSEKAEKAQTLE
-1809 DIAAEFARK
+1809 DIAAEFTRK

-1824 LQGMGLYDETNIT
+1824 LEGVGLYDETNIT

-1934 AAESLNWELIRGE
+1934 AAGSLNWELIRGE

-2014 LQPADGTALPEK
+2014 LQPTDGTALPEK
-2026 SGKFRLIARVTYDAF
+2026 AGKFRLIARVTYDAF

-2184 TIQPFTQPEL
+2184 TIQPFTQQEL
-2194 DGAAAFMTE
+2194 NGAAVFMTE
-2203 ALTGDVYWDG
+2203 ARTENAYWDG

-2327 KDFAQFYKQPI
+2327 KNFAQFYKQPI
-2338 HIDLT
+2338 QIDLT
-2343 VIGEKNAADPNENQT
+2343 VPGTTGQNDPNENQT

-2371 GHTFQGISDFTFT
+2371 GHTFTGISGFTFT

-2430 DGKSSGWMFGIAVK
+2430 DGKSSGWMFGLTLQ
-2444 GGNETLPKT
+2444 GGTETLPKT

-2475 PLDPTDPMVPGAE
+2475 PLDPTDPAVPGAE

-2557 RKPDDKNTPVITDN
+2557 RAPDDKNTPVITDN
-2571 ERIILALTAIGKDPT
+2571 ERIALALTAIGKDPA
-2586 NVGDKN
+2586 NVGGEN
-2592 LLTALQDK
+2592 LLKALQNK
-2600 DIMKV
+2600 DIMQV
-2605 TDTSKTDINGLVMGL
+2605 TDTSNTDINGLVMGL

-2635 VQAVLEQQNKDGSWS
+2635 VQAVLAQQNEDGSWR

-2664 AMALQALAPYH
+2664 AMALQALAPYY

-2728 TKTVEGK
+2728 TKTVVGK

-2800 GEWKVTVAATC
+2800 GEWQVTVAATC

-2819 ICSICGVVEEKP
+2819 ICSICGAVEEKS

-2837 KFSAWTVTKAATCT
+2837 NFGAWTVTKAATCT

-2863 GTKETMIVP
+2863 GTEETMIVP

-2917 DSWIIAALGHD
+2917 DSWVIAALGHD

-2972 DGVCTTCGT
+2972 NGVCTVCGVK
-2981 RNPAGGIK
+2981 NPMANVK
-2989 GDDLKVDSKDN
+2989 GDDIKVDSKDN

-3009 IKTDKPVTDEKLAEI
+3009 IKTDKPVTDEKLADI
-3024 KAAVENGSIVITV
+3024 KAAVSDGAITV
-3037 NNTPI
+3037 TVTDT
-3042 LQLTKED
+3042 LQLTNEQKAA
-3049 KESDGGKKAL
+3049 DGGKSAL
-3059 MQAGAAASG
+3059 TEAAKTAGD
-3068 ELKKELDKLAEKL
+3068 EVKKELNKLAEKL

-3127 LTIPITDE
+3127 VTIPITDE

-3206 DSGKKDSANTADDSQ
+3206 DSGKTDSANTADDSQ

>member
-1 MRKRVI
+1 MKKRVI

-18 MLPTS
+18 LLPTS

-42 APADTENTV
+42 APVDTENTV
-51 PAGNEETQEQQEPAE
+51 PAGNEETQEQQEPAPE
-66 EVPVSRS
+66 TP
-73 ARSGGAA
+73 APQMTRSGGAA
-80 PMLAAAGAVQ
+80 LALAE
-90 NIGTAEEF
+90 GTVSSAKEF
-98 AAMEP
+98 AAMDAS
-103 GGNYQLTADITV
+103 GSYTLTKDIIV
-115 TAPYANEFTDFSG
+115 TEPYAYDFIG
-128 TFDGNGHTVTLAI
+128 TFDGNGHTVTLDITA
-141 SGDSDYQ
+141 STANVG
-148 ALFAKLAAG
+148 LFSKLAGG
-157 AVVKNVMVDGEVTG
+157 AVVKNVITAGSISGKVNNV
-171 TDNIGGIAGIAT
+171 GGIAGTADG
-183 NATIIACANKA
+183 NVTIENCKNTASIKGGKGAGGILGYSEPGSGFVTISSCANMGSVSGTRKQ
-194 TVAATGRYVGGLVGK
+194 VGGIAGNVVG
-209 GTGLTM
+209 THIIRN
-215 TSCYNQ
+215 CYNQ
-221 GAVSSTRTRP
+221 GDISDGA
-231 INMGG
+231 G
-236 IAGYVDGGA
+236 ILGRGTKGVL
-245 SVENCYNTGSI
+245 VENCYTVGSVETNGAI
-256 TGSGSN
+256 IAVSSSSYSSDEPCRIVNCYAPSETVTALVPSTVKISNSGTKSS
-262 TAAVVGWDAATVKNC
+262 AEMQSAEFAAT
-277 YYLESTYKVGAC
+277 
-289 GNDGYTD
+289 
-296 PTVSKTDAEMR
+296 
-307 SGDIVALLGS
+307 LGS
-317 AFMVK
+317 AFQYNGGGYPTLKDPEPVVEKNVVSISVK
-322 SGDYPA
+322 SAKTTCYTGDELELSVTVTYDDNSSEVITKGFTVEGFDNTAPGKQTVTVTYKEKTDSIEIEVIKKPEFDDFFAGIVNSVEVTNDATYPYVVDMTDSDGLCLRSSNPVQGNTSSTSTITLKAKANVTLSFKYWGCNYDSSYAALTIVKNNSYNPEMRSWGSTQWKDFTIDLKKGDTLRLNLIKTYVSGDYY
-328 LSWETPTAAVKF
+328 VKLKDF
-340 TVSPA
+340 TVSSLYEVKLTAEPEEA
-345 NAVVEINGVKYT
+345 DAVVALKDSTGAELKGTNGVYIVSA
-357 GSCTVGLPVGDYT
+357 GEYT
-370 YTVSC
+370 YTVSAY
-375 PGYTQQTGSVTV
+375 GYDTV
-387 TGEDNPV
+387 T
-394 ANPNSVSVTL
+394 
-404 EKDAAK
+404 
-410 WVTVTFT
+410 
-417 VTPENATLTL
+417 
-427 KDGETQVTPTEG
+427 ET
-439 TTYKLLKGVTYTY
+439 
-452 TAVSDDEGYEP
+452 
-463 ASGEVTPTAD
+463 
-473 GTQTV
+473 
-478 ALKKVQSIAVK
+478 I
-489 NGSTH
+489 
-494 KTEFEQGDA
+494 
-503 LDTTGLTVTVTYS
+503 
-516 DNSTKDITEGFTVT
+516 
-530 GFNSVN
+530 N
-536 VAENQTLTVHY
+536 VAADVAKTV
-547 KGAETT
+547 
-553 YSVKINKKLFPSK
+553 P
-566 AFNALEGYATVEYS
+566 
-580 HTGKYTAGDGKE
+580 
-592 FVDDAQEGALR
+592 
-603 SNSAGMNSTTVTV
+603 
-616 TITFLENAPK
+616 
-626 MLLSFDYKVSSE
+626 
-638 SNYDKLLVAQNRE
+638 
-651 TKLTKSG
+651 LTKSAAYS
-658 TVAWTADNSLTVK
+658 VAFDISRPAGITAD
-671 GGDIVTLT
+671 
-679 YSKDRSTASGSD
+679 
-691 CIWLKNFTVSPLY
+691 
-704 TLTIAPNQTDATVTL
+704 
-719 KDKEGKTVSGS
+719 
-730 NGVFAV
+730 
-736 KAAADYTYTVT
+736 
-747 KKGYEPA
+747 
-754 TGKVTMSAENQ
+754 
-765 TVNVTLVKL
+765 
-774 PVITL
+774 
-779 QFTPDDAAV
+779 
-788 TLKQGNTTVYKE
+788 
-800 SAASS
+800 
-805 TGKNVY
+805 
-811 IAAKNT
+811 
-817 DYTYTVSK
+817 
-825 FGYETA
+825 
-831 TGMISVATGD
+831 
-841 VNKTVTLTEAAKYS
+841 
-855 VTFQITKP
+855 
-863 EGVSAS
+863 
-869 PTVTVEYN
+869 PTVTVKTN
-877 GTKVYEGSGANCT
+877 GKAVYTGDGTGCSLSNGSYAYTVACDGCDNAGGIFSVNGDKVNITVTLAKKAIFEDFFANC
-890 LPAGDYTYKATLKDC
+890 
-905 DDLSGS
+905 
-911 FTVAAAA
+911 
-918 VTVNLPFEKKLT
+918 
-930 FADIFQGVEGITA
+930 QGITV
-943 SNGTKGFK
+943 SGDKGKFT
-951 PIKSAA
+951 IEGA
-957 GNYLESNKS
+957 GKDSYLK
-966 YYGTTSL
+966 TTETTTL
-973 TLTATKPCVISFE
+973 ALTATK
-986 YFAQGHEDNW
+986 N
-996 DEDDSAFFT
+996 
-1005 VKKGTTTLLT
+1005 VK
-1015 VYEENGWKTFS
+1015 
-1026 TALNTGE
+1026 
-1033 TLTLSFNE
+1033 LSFSYIANAAGYVE
-1041 NGNSYYVRLK
+1041 GDWYYDEPDEYYYFTIKKNSTQVKRAYSETSWKDFSVELTQGDVLTISYDGYTSYYYAALK
-1051 NFAVSP
+1051 NFAAVPFYTLTLNTPDGATVVLKDRSGAEITGKNG
-1057 AYTITL
+1057 AYT
-1063 TTTPTADKVELK
+1063 
-1075 DESGN
+1075 
-1080 KLTGSGGKYAVAPGT
+1080 VAAGT
-1095 YTYTVSKKDYE
+1095 Y
-1106 TATGEITVTDAD
+1106 A
-1118 VTQPVKLTAKP
+1118 
-1129 VITLTA
+1129 
-1135 TPADATVKLEKGSL
+1135 
-1149 PASPKTTDKETGV
+1149 
-1162 YTYVVEKGAEY
+1162 
-1173 TYTVSKFGYETETG
+1173 YTVSKFGYETETG

-1228 GTIKPEA
+1228 GTIKPET

-1247 AYTVAKADYITVSGS
+1247 AYTVTKADYIPVHGS
-1262 FTAAKN
+1262 ITAAEDK
-1268 DTITVT
+1268 TLSFT
-1274 LTYAGAGWDGT
+1274 LTYAGEGWDGT
-1285 TKTAPTQDKSGVYLI
+1285 AKTAPTQDKNGVYQI
-1300 DTAAKLAWF
+1300 GTAAELAWF
-1309 ADAVNGGQKAING
+1309 ADAVNKDGTTISG

-1329 LNGKPWTAIGTSS
+1329 LNGKTWTAIGTDS

-1356 SGLVTTGLVGELAE
+1356 SGLAGTGGLVYYLSANGTVKSLC
-1370 GGVVENLRV
+1370 VD
-1379 NCAIVST
+1379 CAIDGT
-1386 SSLLGGVANSSAG
+1386 SNV
-1399 TIRNCMVSGSI
+1399 
-1410 TFSSEGH
+1410 
-1417 NGASA
+1417 
-1422 IGGIA
+1422 GGIA
-1427 GRTTGNGV
+1427 DKSEGRIENCLVSGYIKGGDDVIFGVGGIVGHGVAGNV
-1435 ISGCVSRAVV
+1435 ISGCVSTADILFKYSRYAVQNGAGGIV
-1445 KDAYDNS
+1445 GY
-1452 TYGTSAPLGGIAGYA
+1452 TYGT
-1467 YGVVE
+1467 VE
-1472 NCYFTGTLAVKK
+1472 NCYFAGNVHTNAKSVSAGGF
-1484 TQPNKIIQQ
+1484 
-1493 KRGGLVGEL
+1493 GGLVGCARS
-1502 NANAELKGSYVA
+1502 NAVMKDCYTVGAVTGP
-1514 GEFAIADESKF
+1514 ESSF

-1559 MTAHTADYMRSAE
+1559 MTARTADYMRTPE
-1572 FAVDMGM
+1572 FAAEMGM
-1579 NQDDGTLNGGFPV
+1579 HLDSGNSNGGFPV
-1592 LPWQGGTVLSADD
+1592 LPWQGGTPVDNAD

-1638 VLGLYDLTDYNDK
+1638 VLGFYDLTDYNDK

-1656 KYGIEAPGEAVTN
+1656 KYGIEEPGEAVTD

-1687 LDAENADRL
+1687 LDAENADLL

-1707 GLTPVSGDPEEEEE
+1707 GLTPVSSDPEEEEE
-1721 TAQTYTACLTLPA
+1721 IAQTYTGFLTLPA

-1746 IVSLTWTADNALV
+1746 TVSLAWTADNALV

-1785 AATKTKTFTL
+1785 AATKVKTFTL
-1795 CLWSENAEKVQTLE
+1795 CLWSEKAEKAQTLE
-1809 DIAAEFARK
+1809 DIAAEFTRK

-1824 LQGMGLYDETNIT
+1824 LECVGLYDETNIT

-1934 AAESLNWELIRGE
+1934 AAGSLNWELIRGE

-1999 TNGTNGTGVGTVNRP
+1999 TNGTGVGTVNRP
-2014 LQPADGTALPEK
+2014 LQPADGTPLPEK
-2026 SGKFRLIARVTYDAF
+2026 AGKFRLIARVTYDAF

-2184 TIQPFTQPEL
+2184 TIQPFTQQEL
-2194 DGAAAFMTE
+2194 DDAADFMTAARTE
-2203 ALTGDVYWDG
+2203 DAYWDG

-2327 KDFAQFYKQPI
+2327 KNFAQFYKQPI
-2338 HIDLT
+2338 QIDLT
-2343 VIGEKNAADPNENQT
+2343 VPGTTGQNDPNENQT

-2371 GHTFQGISDFTFT
+2371 GHTFTGISGFTFT

-2430 DGKSSGWMFGIAVK
+2430 DGKSSGWMFGLTLQ
-2444 GGNETLPKT
+2444 GGTETLPKT

-2475 PLDPTDPMVPGAE
+2475 PLDPTDPAVPGAE

-2557 RKPDDKNTPVITDN
+2557 RAPDDKNTPVITDN
-2571 ERIILALTAIGKDPT
+2571 ERIALALTAIGKDPA
-2586 NVGDKN
+2586 NVGGEN
-2592 LLTALQDK
+2592 LLKALQNK
-2600 DIMKV
+2600 DIMQV
-2605 TDTSKTDINGLVMGL
+2605 TDTSNTDINGLVMGL

-2635 VQAVLEQQNKDGSWS
+2635 VQAVLAQQNEDGSWR

-2664 AMALQALAPYH
+2664 AMALQALAPYY

-2800 GEWKVTVAATC
+2800 GEWQVTVAATC

-2819 ICSICGVVEEKP
+2819 ICSICGAVEEKS

-2837 KFSAWTVTKAATCT
+2837 NFGAWTVTKAATCT

-2863 GTKETMIVP
+2863 GTEETMIVP

-2917 DSWIIAALGHD
+2917 DSWVIAALGHD

-2972 DGVCTTCGT
+2972 NGVCTVCGVK
-2981 RNPAGGIK
+2981 NPMANVK
-2989 GDDLKVDSKDN
+2989 GDDIKVDSKDN

-3009 IKTDKPVTDEKLAEI
+3009 IKTDKPVTDEKLADI
-3024 KAAVENGSIVITV
+3024 KAAVSDGAITV
-3037 NNTPI
+3037 TVTDT
-3042 LQLTKED
+3042 LQLTNEQKAA
-3049 KESDGGKKAL
+3049 DGGKSAL
-3059 MQAGAAASG
+3059 TEAAKTAGD
-3068 ELKKELDKLAEKL
+3068 EVKKELNKLAEKL

-3127 LTIPITDE
+3127 VTIPITDE

-3206 DSGKKDSANTADDSQ
+3206 DSGKTDSANTADDSQ

>member
-1 MRKRVI
+1 MKKRVI

-18 MLPTS
+18 LLPTS
-23 VLADTLAA
+23 VLADTPAA

-42 APADTENTV
+42 APVDTENTV

-90 NIGTAEEF
+90 DIGTAEAF

-103 GGNYQLTADITV
+103 GGNYQLTADIIV
-115 TAPYANEFTDFSG
+115 TAPYASDFSG
-128 TFDGNGHTVTLAI
+128 TFDGNGHTVTLEITAKTNYV
-141 SGDSDYQ
+141 G
-148 ALFAKLAAG
+148 LFKTLAGG
-157 AVVKNVMVDGEVTG
+157 AVVKNVITAGSVTTTG
-171 TDNIGGIAGIAT
+171 KK
-183 NATIIACANKA
+183 C
-194 TVAATGRYVGGLVGK
+194 VA
-209 GTGLTM
+209 
-215 TSCYNQ
+215 
-221 GAVSSTRTRP
+221 
-231 INMGG
+231 G
-236 IAGYVDGGA
+236 IAGYATDNVKI
-245 SVENCYNTGSI
+245 ENCKNTASI
-256 TGSGSN
+256 TGNKNVGGILGEAYNNEESISVGIKNCANEGAVNGTGS
-262 TAAVVGWDAATVKNC
+262 AVGGIVGKMEGQNSIIDCYNRGNITGFNNYAGIVGQSTGALVATIKNC
-277 YYLESTYKVGAC
+277 YSVGAVTAYGASTNAGYALIGGGKNYALTNC
-289 GNDGYTD
+289 YAIKQDGLNLAYKGTNATTEECD
-296 PTVSKTDAEMR
+296 LKSADDMKSAEF
-307 SGDIVALLGS
+307 AATLGS
-317 AFMVK
+317 AFQYNVGGYPTLKDPEPVVEKNVVSISVK
-322 SGDYPA
+322 SAKTTCYTDDELELSVTVTYDDNSSEVITKGFTVAGFDNTAPGKQTVTVTYKEKTDSIEIEVIKKPEFDDFFAGIVNSVEVTNDATYPYVVDMTDSDGLCLRSSNPVQGNSTSTITLKAKANVTLSFKYWGCNYDSSYAALTIVKNNSYNPEMRSWGSTQWKDFTIDLKKGDTLRLNLIKTYVSGDYY
-328 LSWETPTAAVKF
+328 VKLKDF
-340 TVSPA
+340 TVSSLYEVKLTAEPEEA
-345 NAVVEINGVKYT
+345 DAVVALKDSTGAELKGTNGVYIVSA
-357 GSCTVGLPVGDYT
+357 GEYT
-370 YTVSC
+370 YTVSAYGYDTVTETINVAADVAKTVPLTKSAAYSVAFDISRPAGITADPTVTVKTNGKAVYTGDGTGC
-375 PGYTQQTGSVTV
+375 SLSNGSYAYTVACDGCDNAGGIFSVNGDKVNITVTLAKKAIFEDFFANCQGITVSGDKGKFTIEGAGKDSYLKTTETTTLALTATKNMKLSFSYIANAAGYVEGDWYDDEPDAYYYFTIKKNSTQVKRADRETSWKDFSVELTQGDVLTISYDGYTSYYY
-387 TGEDNPV
+387 
-394 ANPNSVSVTL
+394 
-404 EKDAAK
+404 AALK
-410 WVTVTFT
+410 NFAAVPFY
-417 VTPENATLTL
+417 TLTL
-427 KDGETQVTPTEG
+427 KTPDG
-439 TTYKLLKGVTYTY
+439 
-452 TAVSDDEGYEP
+452 
-463 ASGEVTPTAD
+463 
-473 GTQTV
+473 
-478 ALKKVQSIAVK
+478 
-489 NGSTH
+489 
-494 KTEFEQGDA
+494 
-503 LDTTGLTVTVTYS
+503 
-516 DNSTKDITEGFTVT
+516 
-530 GFNSVN
+530 
-536 VAENQTLTVHY
+536 
-547 KGAETT
+547 
-553 YSVKINKKLFPSK
+553 
-566 AFNALEGYATVEYS
+566 ATV
-580 HTGKYTAGDGKE
+580 
-592 FVDDAQEGALR
+592 VL
-603 SNSAGMNSTTVTV
+603 
-616 TITFLENAPK
+616 
-626 MLLSFDYKVSSE
+626 
-638 SNYDKLLVAQNRE
+638 
-651 TKLTKSG
+651 
-658 TVAWTADNSLTVK
+658 
-671 GGDIVTLT
+671 
-679 YSKDRSTASGSD
+679 KDRSG
-691 CIWLKNFTVSPLY
+691 
-704 TLTIAPNQTDATVTL
+704 
-719 KDKEGKTVSGS
+719 
-730 NGVFAV
+730 
-736 KAAADYTYTVT
+736 
-747 KKGYEPA
+747 
-754 TGKVTMSAENQ
+754 AE
-765 TVNVTLVKL
+765 
-774 PVITL
+774 I
-779 QFTPDDAAV
+779 
-788 TLKQGNTTVYKE
+788 
-800 SAASS
+800 
-805 TGKNVY
+805 TGKN
-811 IAAKNT
+811 
-817 DYTYTVSK
+817 
-825 FGYETA
+825 
-831 TGMISVATGD
+831 
-841 VNKTVTLTEAAKYS
+841 
-855 VTFQITKP
+855 
-863 EGVSAS
+863 
-869 PTVTVEYN
+869 
-877 GTKVYEGSGANCT
+877 GA
-890 LPAGDYTYKATLKDC
+890 Y
-905 DDLSGS
+905 
-911 FTVAAAA
+911 TVAA
-918 VTVNLPFEKKLT
+918 
-930 FADIFQGVEGITA
+930 
-943 SNGTKGFK
+943 
-951 PIKSAA
+951 
-957 GNYLESNKS
+957 
-966 YYGTTSL
+966 
-973 TLTATKPCVISFE
+973 
-986 YFAQGHEDNW
+986 
-996 DEDDSAFFT
+996 
-1005 VKKGTTTLLT
+1005 
-1015 VYEENGWKTFS
+1015 
-1026 TALNTGE
+1026 
-1033 TLTLSFNE
+1033 
-1041 NGNSYYVRLK
+1041 
-1051 NFAVSP
+1051 
-1057 AYTITL
+1057 
-1063 TTTPTADKVELK
+1063 
-1075 DESGN
+1075 
-1080 KLTGSGGKYAVAPGT
+1080 GT
-1095 YTYTVSKKDYE
+1095 YTYTVSKY
-1106 TATGEITVTDAD
+1106 
-1118 VTQPVKLTAKP
+1118 
-1129 VITLTA
+1129 
-1135 TPADATVKLEKGSL
+1135 
-1149 PASPKTTDKETGV
+1149 
-1162 YTYVVEKGAEY
+1162 
-1173 TYTVSKFGYETETG
+1173 GYETKTG
-1187 SITVNA
+1187 TIKVEGG
-1193 DVNKTVTLSELA
+1193 DVSKDVALTALTAYQVKFNVAPEGAAVTL
-1205 SCTLTFA
+1205 
-1212 VTPAENAKVTV
+1212 

-1247 AYTVAKADYITVSGS
+1247 AYTVTKADYIPVHGS
-1262 FTAAKN
+1262 ITAAEDK
-1268 DTITVT
+1268 TLSFT
-1274 LTYAGAGWDGT
+1274 LTYAGEGWDGT
-1285 TKTAPTQDKSGVYLI
+1285 AKTAPTQDKNGVYQI
-1300 DTAAKLAWF
+1300 GTAAKLAWF
-1309 ADAVNGGQKAING
+1309 ADAVNKGDTTISG

-1329 LNGKPWTAIGTSS
+1329 LNGKTWTAIGTDS
-1342 NKFAGTLDGDNYTV
+1342 NKFAGTLDGDSHTV
-1356 SGLVTTGLVGELAE
+1356 SGLAGTGGLVYYLSANGTVKSLC
-1370 GGVVENLRV
+1370 VD
-1379 NCAIVST
+1379 CAIDGT
-1386 SSLLGGVANSSAG
+1386 SNV
-1399 TIRNCMVSGSI
+1399 
-1410 TFSSEGH
+1410 
-1417 NGASA
+1417 
-1422 IGGIA
+1422 GGIA
-1427 GRTTGNGV
+1427 DKSEGRIENCLVSGYIKGGNDTIFGVGGIVGHGVAGNV
-1435 ISGCVSRAVV
+1435 ISGCVSTADILFKYSRYVV
-1445 KDAYDNS
+1445 QNGAGGIVGY
-1452 TYGTSAPLGGIAGYA
+1452 TYGT
-1467 YGVVE
+1467 VE
-1472 NCYFTGTLAVKK
+1472 NCYFAGNVHTNAKSVSAGGF
-1484 TQPNKIIQQ
+1484 
-1493 KRGGLVGEL
+1493 GGLVGCARS
-1502 NANAELKGSYVA
+1502 NAVMKDCYTVGAVTGP
-1514 GEFAIADESKF
+1514 ESSF

-1605 LKAAAAAANALEL
+1605 LKAAAAAANALQL

-1638 VLGLYDLTDYNDK
+1638 VLGFYDLTDYNDK

-1656 KYGIEAPGEAVTN
+1656 KYGIEAPGEAVTD

-1687 LDAENADRL
+1687 LDAENADLL

-1707 GLTPVSGDPEEEEE
+1707 GLTPVSSDPEEEEE
-1721 TAQTYTACLTLPA
+1721 IAQTYTGFLTLPA

-1746 IVSLTWTADNALV
+1746 TVSLTWTADNDLV

-1809 DIAAEFARK
+1809 DIAAEFTRK

-1824 LQGMGLYDETNIT
+1824 LQGVGLYDETNIT

-1843 LAEQGYADVADNSEI
+1843 LAEQGYADVADKAEI

-1871 GTKVQYIADNGKITY
+1871 GTKVQYIADNGDIEY

-2411 GAYIK
+2411 GTYIK
-2416 SITDAAGHTLKEKG
+2416 SITDAAGNTLKEKG

-2475 PLDPTDPMVPGAE
+2475 PLDPTDPAVPGAE

-2557 RKPDDKNTPVITDN
+2557 RAPDDKNTPVITDN
-2571 ERIILALTAIGKDPT
+2571 ERIALALTAIGKDPA
-2586 NVGDKN
+2586 NVGGKN
-2592 LLTALQDK
+2592 LLTALQDRN
-2600 DIMKV
+2600 IMQV
-2605 TDTSKTDINGLVMGL
+2605 TNTSDTDINGLVFGL
-2620 LALNSRNYTS
+2620 LALNSRNYTP

-2635 VQAVLEQQNKDGSWS
+2635 AQAILGQQNADGSWS
-2650 ASADTKPVGDVDMT
+2650 AKADTKPVGDVDMT
-2664 AMALQALAPYH
+2664 AMALQALAPYY

-2748 AENGGFKHQFADKA
+2748 AENGGFKNRFADKA

-2819 ICSICGVVEEKP
+2819 ICSICGAVEEKP

-2837 KFSAWTVTKAATCT
+2837 NFGAWTVTKAATCT

-2863 GTKETMIVP
+2863 STEETMIVP

-2903 KYFSDAA
+2903 KFFSDAA

-2917 DSWIIAALGHD
+2917 DSWVIAALGHD

-2940 ASGHEAD
+2940 VSGHEAD

-2972 DGVCTTCGT
+2972 NGVCTVCGVK
-2981 RNPAGGIK
+2981 NPMANVK
-2989 GDDLKVDSKDN
+2989 GDDIKVDSKDN
-3000 TIVTGGGLT
+3000 KTAAGDGLVIKADDTITGE
-3009 IKTDKPVTDEKLAEI
+3009 VLADI
-3024 KAAVENGSIVITV
+3024 KAAVSDGAITV
-3037 NNTPI
+3037 TVTDT
-3042 LQLTKED
+3042 LQLTNEQKAA
-3049 KESDGGKKAL
+3049 DGGKSAL
-3059 MQAGAAASG
+3059 TEAAKTAGD
-3068 ELKKELDKLAEKL
+3068 EVKKELNKLAEKL

-3127 LTIPITDE
+3127 VTIPITDE

-3141 GKHVCVVRSHTD
+3141 GKRVCVVRSHTD

>member
-42 APADTENTV
+42 APVDTENTV

-73 ARSGGAA
+73 ARSGGADSA
-80 PMLAAAGAVQ
+80 PTAINDADGFRDMVAGGSYKLA
-90 NIGTAEEF
+90 
-98 AAMEP
+98 
-103 GGNYQLTADITV
+103 ADITV
-115 TAPYANEFTDFSG
+115 TEPYANDFSG
-128 TFDGNGHTVTLAI
+128 TFDGNGHTVTLNITA
-141 SGDSDYQ
+141 STANVG
-148 ALFAKLAAG
+148 LFSKLAGG
-157 AVVKNVMVDGEVTG
+157 AVVKNVKVDGTVSG
-171 TDNIGGIAGIAT
+171 TEGVAGIAAQA
-183 NATIIACANKA
+183 NGATISGCINCAEISA
-194 TVAATGRYVGGLVGK
+194 TQRHVGGIVGK
-209 GTGLTM
+209 MGGGTVEN
-215 TSCYNQ
+215 CYNT
-221 GAVSSTRTRP
+221 GAISSTRTRP

-256 TGSGSN
+256 TGSGKN
-262 TAAVVGWDAATVKNC
+262 TAAVVGWNAATVKNC
-277 YYLESTYKVGAC
+277 YYLESTYKVGSC
-289 GNDGYTD
+289 GNADYTD

-307 SGDIVALLGS
+307 SGDIVTLLGS
-317 AFMVK
+317 AFMAK

-328 LSWETPTAAVKF
+328 LSWETPTAAVLF
-340 TVSPA
+340 TIAPA
-345 NAVVEINGVKYT
+345 NAALEINGGTYT
-357 GSCTVGLPVGDYT
+357 GSTTVALPAAEEAYS

-387 TGEDNPV
+387 TDKDNPV
-394 ANPNSVSVTL
+394 ATPDSVTVTL
-404 EKDAAK
+404 EKDTSA
-410 WVTVTFT
+410 WVNVTF
-417 VTPENATLTL
+417 N
-427 KDGETQVTPTEG
+427 VTPTGAALTVKRGDTVIEPQSDG
-439 TTYKLLKGVTYTY
+439 IYKLLKGVAYTY
-452 TAVSDDEGYEP
+452 TAVSDDESYEP
-463 ASGEVTPTAD
+463 AAGEVTPTAD

-478 ALKKVQSIAVK
+478 ALKKVRSIAVTK
-489 NGSTH
+489 APT
-494 KTEFEQGDA
+494 KTEYYKGDA
-503 LDTTGLTVTVTYS
+503 ELDLTGMVLTVNYDGTNETRTIEGDYAVAGVTCEGFSTENPTDSQTVTVKYRGKTATFTIKVNDKLKFADFFTAISGSITATDDTTSPFTPVQKPEGNYLESSNTSNYS
-516 DNSTKDITEGFTVT
+516 SSKITLKATKNVT
-530 GFNSVN
+530 
-536 VAENQTLTVHY
+536 
-547 KGAETT
+547 
-553 YSVKINKKLFPSK
+553 
-566 AFNALEGYATVEYS
+566 
-580 HTGKYTAGDGKE
+580 
-592 FVDDAQEGALR
+592 
-603 SNSAGMNSTTVTV
+603 
-616 TITFLENAPK
+616 
-626 MLLSFDYKVSSE
+626 LSFDYLGSASS
-638 SNYDKLLVAQNRE
+638 
-651 TKLTKSG
+651 
-658 TVAWTADNSLTVK
+658 NSYYCFTVK
-671 GGDIVTLT
+671 KGSSTLLTSYSSSAWKSFSVDMAAGDTVTLKFEHP
-679 YSKDRSTASGSD
+679 YSYGSHYSVK
-691 CIWLKNFTVSPLY
+691 LKNFAVSPLY
-704 TLTIAPNQTDATVTL
+704 TLTIAPDQTDATVTL

-800 SAASS
+800 SADSEK
-805 TGKNVY
+805 GKNVY

-817 DYTYTVSK
+817 AYTYTVSK

-831 TGMISVATGD
+831 TGTITVATAD
-841 VNKTVTLTEAAKYS
+841 VNKTVKLTELAKQT
-855 VTFQITKP
+855 VTFNITKP
-863 EGVSAS
+863 EGVTAE
-869 PTVTVEYN
+869 PTITVQSGSITAY
-877 GTKVYEGSGANCT
+877 TGSGANCT
-890 LPAGDYTYKATLKDC
+890 LPAGDYTYTAKLDGC
-905 DDLSGS
+905 DDLSGN

-918 VTVNLPFEKKLT
+918 VTVNLPFAKKLT
-930 FADIFQGVEGITA
+930 FADMFQGIEGITA
-943 SNGTKGFK
+943 SNGEGYGFEAVR
-951 PIKSAA
+951 SDNE
-957 GNYLESNKS
+957 NYLESANKGKS
-966 YYGTTSL
+966 SSSASM
-973 TLTATKPCVISFE
+973 TLTANEKRLVSFRYRVSSE
-986 YFAQGHEDNW
+986 ANYDK
-996 DEDDSAFFT
+996 FT
-1005 VKKGTTTLLT
+1005 VKVGSNVILT
-1015 VYEENGWKTFS
+1015 ESGNLDWKS
-1026 TALNTGE
+1026 YSVVLCQGE
-1033 TLTLSFNE
+1033 TLTLTYSKDSSGDRNDD
-1041 NGNSYYVRLK
+1041 VVQLK

-1063 TTTPTADKVELK
+1063 TAPEGARVVLK
-1075 DESGN
+1075 DKDGN
-1080 KLTGSGGKYAVAPGT
+1080 TLTGSGGKYAVAPGT
-1095 YTYTVSKKDYE
+1095 YAYTVSKTDYE

-1118 VTQPVKLTAKP
+1118 VTQPVELTAKP
-1129 VITLTA
+1129 VITLAA
-1135 TPADATVKLEKGSL
+1135 TPADATVKLEKGGK
-1149 PASPKTTDKETGV
+1149 AVKPKTIDTLTGV
-1162 YTYVVEKGAEY
+1162 YTYVAEKGAEY
-1173 TYTVSKFGYETETG
+1173 TYTVSKFGYETKTG
-1187 SITVNA
+1187 NITVSA
-1193 DVNKTVTLSELA
+1193 DVTETVTLTELA
-1205 SCTLTFA
+1205 TRTLTFA
-1212 VTPAENAKVTV
+1212 VTPEDAKVTV

-1247 AYTVAKADYITVSGS
+1247 AYTVTKENYIPVHGS
-1262 FTAAKN
+1262 ITAAEDK
-1268 DTITVT
+1268 TLSFT
-1274 LTYAGAGWDGT
+1274 LTYAGEGWDGT
-1285 TKTAPTQDKSGVYLI
+1285 TKTAPTKGENGVYQI
-1300 DTAAKLAWF
+1300 GTAAELAWF
-1309 ADAVNGGQKAING
+1309 ADAVQNGQTAISA

-1329 LNGKPWTAIGTSS
+1329 LNEKAWTAFGEYDYNDVPNSG
-1342 NKFAGTLDGDNYTV
+1342 FAGTLDGDRHIVSGLKSTEGLVSCLSSTGTVKNLTVIGTV
-1356 SGLVTTGLVGELAE
+1356 SGSSHVGGIAAASS
-1370 GGVVENLRV
+1370 GTVENCLFDGTVTNSSNSTSAGGIVGRAFNGNRIV
-1379 NCAIVST
+1379 NCVNTGDIKNTCTSHNSTLNIGGIVGYTYGTVENCYST
-1386 SSLLGGVANSSAG
+1386 GNVSARVDKDTNKG
-1399 TIRNCMVSGSI
+1399 
-1410 TFSSEGH
+1410 
-1417 NGASA
+1417 

-1427 GRTTGNGV
+1427 GQVKASAVLRNCYVTGAVTGPKAG
-1435 ISGCVSRAVV
+1435 ISPVV
-1445 KDAYDNS
+1445 NLVAS
-1452 TYGTSAPLGGIAGYA
+1452 GAT
-1467 YGVVE
+1467 VE
-1472 NCYFTGTLAVKK
+1472 NCYYLHAAGTGAAIVGTAQK
-1484 TQPNKIIQQ
+1484 T
-1493 KRGGLVGEL
+1493 
-1502 NANAELKGSYVA
+1502 AEEMRTP
-1514 GEFAIADESKF
+1514 EFAAD
-1525 GAVVGKVN
+1525 VGMHLDSDN
-1533 SGATITNCAYLDTV
+1533 S
-1547 APQAAADGTTSG
+1547 
-1559 MTAHTADYMRSAE
+1559 
-1572 FAVDMGM
+1572 
-1579 NQDDGTLNGGFPV
+1579 NGGFPV
-1592 LPWQGGTVLSADD
+1592 LPWQGGTPVDNAD
-1605 LKAAAAAANALEL
+1605 LKAAAAAANALQL

-1629 AKADWYAET
+1629 AKADWYAEN
-1638 VLGLYDLTDYNDK
+1638 VLGLYNLADYNDK

-1656 KYGIEAPGEAVTN
+1656 KYGIEEPGEEVTN
-1669 LHDYF
+1669 PHDYF

-1687 LDAENADRL
+1687 LDAENADLL

-1707 GLTPVSGDPEEEEE
+1707 GLTPVSGDPKEDES
-1721 TAQTYTACLTLPA
+1721 AQTYNGFLTLPT
-1734 SVTVPVEGSGEK
+1734 SVTVPVDGAEK
-1746 IVSLTWTADNALV
+1746 TVSLAWTADNDLV

-1767 APAADKVTVTLT
+1767 APAKDKVTVTLT

-1785 AATKTKTFTL
+1785 AATKVKTFKL

-1809 DIAAEFARK
+1809 DIAAEFTRK
-1818 NTAVQP
+1818 NIAVQP
-1824 LQGMGLYDETNIT
+1824 LQGVGLYDETNIT

-1843 LAEQGYADVADNSEI
+1843 LAEQGYADVADRAEI

-1871 GTKVQYIADNGKITY
+1871 DTKVKYIADNGDITY

-1896 VQYTGLKFNITYA
+1896 VQYTGLKFRITYA

-1915 TLRATVGR
+1915 ILRGTVGR
-1923 SADAVQKLLES
+1923 SADAVQQLVES
-1934 AAESLNWELIRGE
+1934 AAGSLNWELIRGE

-1976 SSIAGRYDVK
+1976 SGIAGRYDVK

-2026 SGKFRLIARVTYDAF
+2026 AGKFRLIARVTYDGF

-2046 AHITGDNGVE
+2046 AHITGDDGVE
-2056 VYADVFFDATVAPF
+2056 VYADVLFDATVAPF

-2083 EKYQGLLR
+2083 EKYQALLR

-2096 TKPVDLTAV
+2096 TKPVDTTAV

-2114 ALLEEKG
+2114 ALLEQKG
-2121 IMSDSYNQKV
+2121 IMTDSYNQKV

-2178 RQEFSF
+2178 RQEFTF
-2184 TIQPFTQPEL
+2184 TIAPFEEQEL
-2194 DGAAAFMTE
+2194 KAAADFMTE
-2203 ALTGDVYWDG
+2203 ALTENAYWNG
-2213 IKNKNTVKT
+2213 IRNKNTDKT

-2320 EESKERY
+2320 EETKERY

-2371 GHTFQGISDFTFT
+2371 GHTFRGISGFTFT

-2430 DGKSSGWMFGIAVK
+2430 DGKSSGWMFGLAVK
-2444 GGNETLPKT
+2444 GGTETLPKT

-2475 PLDPTDPMVPGAE
+2475 PLDPTDPVVPGTE

-2541 KVVAYVKANIG
+2541 KVVAYVQKNMGA
-2552 SDGIL
+2552 DGVL
-2557 RKPDDKNTPVITDN
+2557 VDPESRNPTVTDN
-2571 ERIILALTAIGKDPT
+2571 ERIILALTAIGKDPA
-2586 NVGDKN
+2586 NVGGKN
-2592 LLTALQDK
+2592 LLKALQNK

-2605 TDTSKTDINGLVMGL
+2605 TDTSNTDINGLVMGL

-2635 VQAVLEQQNKDGSWS
+2635 VQAVLAQQNEDGSWS

-2675 KDGGN
+2675 KDSGN

-2720 DANTDARF
+2720 DANTDVRF

-2748 AENGGFKHQFADKA
+2748 AKNGGFKHQFADKA

-2819 ICSICGVVEEKP
+2819 ICSICGAVEEKS
-2831 VPATGH
+2831 VPAPGH
-2837 KFSAWTVTKAATCT
+2837 KFGPWNVTAAATCT

-2863 GTKETMIVP
+2863 GTEETMIVP

-2887 CTEAGNSAYWT
+2887 CTEAGNSAYWS
-2898 CSRCH
+2898 CSRCG
-2903 KYFSDAA
+2903 KFFSDAA

-2917 DSWIIAALGHD
+2917 DSWVIAALGHD
-2928 EATRAAVAATCY
+2928 EATRATVAATCY
-2940 ASGHEAD
+2940 ASGRTAE
-2947 TYCKRCGI
+2947 TYCKRCGL
-2955 VITAGATI
+2955 VLTAGTVI
-2963 PATGKHTYV
+2963 PATGKHTYEN
-2972 DGVCTTCGT
+2972 GVCSTCGVK
-2981 RNPAGGIK
+2981 NPLADVK
-2989 GDDLKVDSKDN
+2989 GDTIKVDSKDN
-3000 TIVTGGGLT
+3000 KTAAGGGLVIKADST
-3009 IKTDKPVTDEKLAEI
+3009 ITDEVLADI
-3024 KAAVENGSIVITV
+3024 KAAVSSGAITV
-3037 NNTPI
+3037 TVADT
-3042 LQLTKED
+3042 LQPTNEQKAA
-3049 KESDGGKKAL
+3049 DGGKSAL
-3059 MQAGAAASG
+3059 TEAAKNVTGDAKQ
-3068 ELKKELDKLAEKL
+3068 ELTKLAEKL

-3096 KVVDVTVALVKTEGN
+3096 KVVDVSVALVKTEGD
-3111 EIKTVAQ
+3111 ESKTVAQ

-3127 LTIPITDE
+3127 VTIPITDE

-3141 GKHVCVVRSHTD
+3141 GKRVCVVRSHTD
-3153 SSGNVTT
+3153 INGNVTT
-3160 AELSATLGGTK
+3160 TELSATLGGTK

-3194 SSGYYYGGSGTA
+3194 SSGYYYGGNGSA

>member
-1 MRKRVI
+1 MKKRVI

-42 APADTENTV
+42 APVDTENTV
-51 PAGNEETQEQQEPAE
+51 PAEDEETQEQQEPAPE
-66 EVPVSRS
+66 TPVSRS
-73 ARSGGAA
+73 ARIG
-80 PMLAAAGAVQ
+80 
-90 NIGTAEEF
+90 GTALALAEGTVSSAKEF
-98 AAMEP
+98 AAMDAS
-103 GGNYQLTADITV
+103 GSYTLTKDIIV
-115 TAPYANEFTDFSG
+115 TEPYASDFSG
-128 TFDGNGHTVTLAI
+128 TFDGNGHTVTLDITA
-141 SGDSDYQ
+141 STANVG
-148 ALFAKLAAG
+148 LFSKLAGG
-157 AVVKNVMVDGEVTG
+157 AVVKNVITAGSISGKVNNV
-171 TDNIGGIAGIAT
+171 GGIAGTADG
-183 NATIIACANKA
+183 NVTIENCKNTASIKGGKGAGGILGYSEPGSGFVTISSCANMGSVSGTRKQ
-194 TVAATGRYVGGLVGK
+194 VGGIAGNVVG
-209 GTGLTM
+209 THIIRN
-215 TSCYNQ
+215 CYNQ
-221 GAVSSTRTRP
+221 GDISDGA
-231 INMGG
+231 G
-236 IAGYVDGGA
+236 ILGRGTKGVL
-245 SVENCYNTGSI
+245 VENCYTVGSVETNGAI
-256 TGSGSN
+256 MAVSSSSYSSDEPCRIVNCYAPSETVTALVPSTVKISNSGTKSS
-262 TAAVVGWDAATVKNC
+262 AEMQSAEFAAT
-277 YYLESTYKVGAC
+277 
-289 GNDGYTD
+289 
-296 PTVSKTDAEMR
+296 
-307 SGDIVALLGS
+307 LGS
-317 AFMVK
+317 AFQYNGGGYPTLKDPEPVVEKNVVSISVK
-322 SGDYPA
+322 SAKTTCYTGDELELSVTVTYDDNSSEVITKGFTVAGFDNTAPGKQTVTVTYKEKTDSIEIEVIKKPEFDDFFAGIVNSVEVTNDATYPYVVDMTDSDGLCLRSSNPVQGNTSSTSTITLKAKANVTLSFKYWGCNYDSSYAALTIVKNNSYNPEMRSWGSTQWKDFTIDLKKGDTLRLNLIKTYVSGDYY
-328 LSWETPTAAVKF
+328 VKLKDF
-340 TVSPA
+340 TVSSLYEVKLTAEPEEA
-345 NAVVEINGVKYT
+345 DAVVALKDSTGAELKGTNGVYIVSA
-357 GSCTVGLPVGDYT
+357 GEYT
-370 YTVSC
+370 YTVSAYGYDTVTETINVAADVAKTVPLTKSAAYSVAFDISRPAGITADPTVTVKTNGKAVYTGDGTGC
-375 PGYTQQTGSVTV
+375 SLSNGSYAYTVACDGCDNAGGIFSVNGDKMNITVTLAKKAIFEDFFANCQGITVSGDKGKFTIEGAGKDSYLKTTETTTLALTATKNVKLSFSYIANAVGYVEGDWENDEPDEYYYFTIKKNSTQVKRAYSETSWKDFSVELTQGDVLTISYDGYTRDYYAALKNFATV
-387 TGEDNPV
+387 P
-394 ANPNSVSVTL
+394 
-404 EKDAAK
+404 
-410 WVTVTFT
+410 FY
-417 VTPENATLTL
+417 TLTL
-427 KDGETQVTPTEG
+427 KTPDG
-439 TTYKLLKGVTYTY
+439 
-452 TAVSDDEGYEP
+452 
-463 ASGEVTPTAD
+463 
-473 GTQTV
+473 
-478 ALKKVQSIAVK
+478 
-489 NGSTH
+489 
-494 KTEFEQGDA
+494 
-503 LDTTGLTVTVTYS
+503 
-516 DNSTKDITEGFTVT
+516 
-530 GFNSVN
+530 
-536 VAENQTLTVHY
+536 
-547 KGAETT
+547 
-553 YSVKINKKLFPSK
+553 
-566 AFNALEGYATVEYS
+566 ATV
-580 HTGKYTAGDGKE
+580 
-592 FVDDAQEGALR
+592 VL
-603 SNSAGMNSTTVTV
+603 
-616 TITFLENAPK
+616 
-626 MLLSFDYKVSSE
+626 
-638 SNYDKLLVAQNRE
+638 
-651 TKLTKSG
+651 
-658 TVAWTADNSLTVK
+658 
-671 GGDIVTLT
+671 
-679 YSKDRSTASGSD
+679 KDRSG
-691 CIWLKNFTVSPLY
+691 
-704 TLTIAPNQTDATVTL
+704 
-719 KDKEGKTVSGS
+719 
-730 NGVFAV
+730 
-736 KAAADYTYTVT
+736 
-747 KKGYEPA
+747 
-754 TGKVTMSAENQ
+754 AE
-765 TVNVTLVKL
+765 
-774 PVITL
+774 I
-779 QFTPDDAAV
+779 
-788 TLKQGNTTVYKE
+788 
-800 SAASS
+800 
-805 TGKNVY
+805 TGKN
-811 IAAKNT
+811 
-817 DYTYTVSK
+817 
-825 FGYETA
+825 
-831 TGMISVATGD
+831 
-841 VNKTVTLTEAAKYS
+841 
-855 VTFQITKP
+855 
-863 EGVSAS
+863 
-869 PTVTVEYN
+869 
-877 GTKVYEGSGANCT
+877 GA
-890 LPAGDYTYKATLKDC
+890 Y
-905 DDLSGS
+905 
-911 FTVAAAA
+911 TVAA
-918 VTVNLPFEKKLT
+918 
-930 FADIFQGVEGITA
+930 
-943 SNGTKGFK
+943 
-951 PIKSAA
+951 
-957 GNYLESNKS
+957 
-966 YYGTTSL
+966 
-973 TLTATKPCVISFE
+973 
-986 YFAQGHEDNW
+986 
-996 DEDDSAFFT
+996 
-1005 VKKGTTTLLT
+1005 
-1015 VYEENGWKTFS
+1015 
-1026 TALNTGE
+1026 
-1033 TLTLSFNE
+1033 
-1041 NGNSYYVRLK
+1041 
-1051 NFAVSP
+1051 
-1057 AYTITL
+1057 
-1063 TTTPTADKVELK
+1063 
-1075 DESGN
+1075 
-1080 KLTGSGGKYAVAPGT
+1080 GT
-1095 YTYTVSKKDYE
+1095 Y
-1106 TATGEITVTDAD
+1106 A
-1118 VTQPVKLTAKP
+1118 
-1129 VITLTA
+1129 
-1135 TPADATVKLEKGSL
+1135 
-1149 PASPKTTDKETGV
+1149 
-1162 YTYVVEKGAEY
+1162 
-1173 TYTVSKFGYETETG
+1173 YTVSKFGYETETG

-1228 GTIKPEA
+1228 GTIKPET

-1247 AYTVAKADYITVSGS
+1247 AYTVTKADYIPVHGS
-1262 FTAAKN
+1262 ITAAEDK
-1268 DTITVT
+1268 TLSFT
-1274 LTYAGAGWDGT
+1274 LTYAGEGWDGT
-1285 TKTAPTQDKSGVYLI
+1285 AKTAPTQDKNGVYQI
-1300 DTAAKLAWF
+1300 GTAAKLAWF
-1309 ADAVNGGQKAING
+1309 ADAVNKGDTTISG

-1329 LNGKPWTAIGTSS
+1329 LNGKTWTAIGTDS

-1356 SGLVTTGLVGELAE
+1356 SGLAGTGGLVYYLSANGTVKSLC
-1370 GGVVENLRV
+1370 VD
-1379 NCAIVST
+1379 CAIDGT
-1386 SSLLGGVANSSAG
+1386 SNV
-1399 TIRNCMVSGSI
+1399 
-1410 TFSSEGH
+1410 
-1417 NGASA
+1417 
-1422 IGGIA
+1422 GGIA
-1427 GRTTGNGV
+1427 DKSEGRIENCLVSGYIKGGNDTIFGVGGIVGHGVAGNV
-1435 ISGCVSRAVV
+1435 ISGCVSTADILFKYSRYVV
-1445 KDAYDNS
+1445 QNGAGGIVGY
-1452 TYGTSAPLGGIAGYA
+1452 TYGT
-1467 YGVVE
+1467 VE
-1472 NCYFTGTLAVKK
+1472 NCYFAGNVHTNAKSVSAGGF
-1484 TQPNKIIQQ
+1484 
-1493 KRGGLVGEL
+1493 GGLVGCARS
-1502 NANAELKGSYVA
+1502 NAVMKDCYTVGAVTGP
-1514 GEFAIADESKF
+1514 ESSF

-1605 LKAAAAAANALEL
+1605 LKAAAAAANALQL

-1638 VLGLYDLTDYNDK
+1638 VLGFYDLTDYNDK

-1656 KYGIEAPGEAVTN
+1656 KYGIEAPGEAVTD

-1687 LDAENADRL
+1687 LDAENADLL

-1707 GLTPVSGDPEEEEE
+1707 GLTPVSSDPEEEEE
-1721 TAQTYTACLTLPA
+1721 IAQTHTACLTLPA
-1734 SVTVPVEGSGEK
+1734 SVTVSVDGEEK
-1746 IVSLTWTADNALV
+1746 TVSLAWTADNALV

-1767 APAADKVTVTLT
+1767 APAEGKVTVTLT

-1809 DIAAEFARK
+1809 DIAAEFTRK

-1824 LQGMGLYDETNIT
+1824 LQGVGLYDETNIT

-1871 GTKVQYIADNGKITY
+1871 DTKVKYIADNGNITY

-1909 GVTKEI
+1909 RVTKEI

-1934 AAESLNWELIRGE
+1934 AAGSLNWELIRGE

-1976 SSIAGRYDVK
+1976 SGIAGRYDVK

-2026 SGKFRLIARVTYDAF
+2026 AGKFRLIARVTYDAF

-2056 VYADVFFDATVAPF
+2056 VYADVLFDATVAPF

-2096 TKPVDLTAV
+2096 TKPVDTTAV
-2105 SDDMQMPRP
+2105 GDDMQMPRP
-2114 ALLEEKG
+2114 ALLEKAG
-2121 IMSDSYNQKV
+2121 IMTDSYNQKV

-2203 ALTGDVYWDG
+2203 ARTEDAYWDG

-2338 HIDLT
+2338 QIDLT
-2343 VIGEKNAADPNENQT
+2343 VPGTTGQNDPNENQT

-2371 GHTFQGISDFTFT
+2371 GHTFRGISDFTFT

-2430 DGKSSGWMFGIAVK
+2430 DGKSSGWMFGLTLQ
-2444 GGNETLPKT
+2444 GGTETLPKT

-2475 PLDPTDPMVPGAE
+2475 PLDPTDPAVPGAE

-2557 RKPDDKNTPVITDN
+2557 RAPDDKNTPVITDN
-2571 ERIILALTAIGKDPT
+2571 ERIALALTAIGKDPA
-2586 NVGDKN
+2586 NVGGEN
-2592 LLTALQDK
+2592 LLKALQNK
-2600 DIMKV
+2600 DIMQV
-2605 TDTSKTDINGLVMGL
+2605 TDTSNTDINGLVMGL

-2635 VQAVLEQQNKDGSWS
+2635 VQAVLAQQNEDGSWR

-2664 AMALQALAPYH
+2664 AMALQALAPYY

-2800 GEWKVTVAATC
+2800 GEWQVTVAATC

-2819 ICSICGVVEEKP
+2819 ICSICDAVEEKS

-2837 KFSAWTVTKAATCT
+2837 NFGAWTVTKAATCT

-2863 GTKETMIVP
+2863 GTEETMIVP

-2887 CTEAGNSAYWT
+2887 CTEAGNSAYWS

-2903 KYFSDAA
+2903 KFFSDAA

-2917 DSWIIAALGHD
+2917 DSWVIAALGHD

-2963 PATGKHTYV
+2963 LATGKHTYV

-3024 KAAVENGSIVITV
+3024 KAAVSDGAITV
-3037 NNTPI
+3037 TVTDT
-3042 LQLTKED
+3042 LQLTNEQKAA
-3049 KESDGGKKAL
+3049 DGGKSAL
-3059 MQAGAAASG
+3059 TEAAKTAGD
-3068 ELKKELDKLAEKL
+3068 EVKKELNKLAEKL

-3127 LTIPITDE
+3127 VTIPITDE

-3171 GNYVLTFQTDKAS
+3171 DNYVLTFQTDKAS

-3221 MVLWLGSAVLAAAAV
+3221 MVLWLGSAALAAAAV

>member
-1 MRKRVI
+1 MKKRVI

-42 APADTENTV
+42 APVDTENTV
-51 PAGNEETQEQQEPAE
+51 PAEDEETQEQQEPAPE
-66 EVPVSRS
+66 TPVSRS
-73 ARSGGAA
+73 ARIGGTA
-80 PMLAAAGAVQ
+80 LALAE
-90 NIGTAEEF
+90 GTVSSAEEF

-103 GGNYQLTADITV
+103 SGNYQLTEDITV
-115 TAPYANEFTDFSG
+115 TAPYGNDITGFTGFTG
-128 TFDGNGHTVTLAI
+128 TFDGNGHTVTLDITA
-141 SGDSDYQ
+141 STANVG
-148 ALFAKLAAG
+148 LFSKLAGG
-157 AVVKNVMVDGEVTG
+157 AVVKNVKVDGTVSG
-171 TDNIGGIAGIAT
+171 TEGVAGIAAQA
-183 NATIIACANKA
+183 NGATISGCINCAEISA
-194 TVAATGRYVGGLVGK
+194 TQRHVGGIVGK
-209 GTGLTM
+209 MGGGTVEN
-215 TSCYNQ
+215 CYNT
-221 GAVSSTRTRP
+221 GAISSSRTRP

-256 TGSGSN
+256 TGSGDN
-262 TAAVVGWDAATVKNC
+262 TAAVVGWNAATVKNC
-277 YYLESTYKVGAC
+277 YYLESTYKVGSC
-289 GNDGYTD
+289 GNGDYTD

-307 SGDIVALLGS
+307 SGDIVTLLGS

-328 LSWETPTAAVKF
+328 LKWETPTAAVRF
-340 TVSPA
+340 TIAPA
-345 NAVVEINGVKYT
+345 NATLEINGGTYT
-357 GSCTVGLPVGDYT
+357 GSTTVALPAADTPYS

-387 TGEDNPV
+387 TDKDNPV
-394 ANPNSVSVTL
+394 ADPANVTVTL
-404 EKDAAK
+404 AEDAAQ

-427 KDGETQVTPTEG
+427 KDGETQVAPTEG
-439 TTYKLLKGVTYTY
+439 TTYQMLKGHAYTY
-452 TAVSDDEGYEP
+452 TAETTEEGYEP
-463 ASGEVTPTAD
+463 ASGTVTPNENS
-473 GTQTV
+473 TQTV
-478 ALKKVQSIAVK
+478 ALKKVQSIAVTKAPTKTEYYKGDAELDLTGMVLTVNYDGTNETRTIEGDYAAAGVTCEGFSTENPTDSQIVTVKYRGKTATFTIKVKDAMLFADFFTGLNGIATAQNSTSYKFEPVLLDGGYVLKSTNEKKGNTTSSLTLTFAKAAQLTFDCKTDSEK
-489 NGSTH
+489 NYDGLRVDINNQQGNQFGSTGGGYSGE
-494 KTEFEQGDA
+494 KQDWKEFSIAVNAGDK
-503 LDTTGLTVTVTYS
+503 VTVNYR
-516 DNSTKDITEGFTVT
+516 KDSSGD
-530 GFNSVN
+530 
-536 VAENQTLTVHY
+536 
-547 KGAETT
+547 KG
-553 YSVKINKKLFPSK
+553 
-566 AFNALEGYATVEYS
+566 
-580 HTGKYTAGDGKE
+580 
-592 FVDDAQEGALR
+592 Q
-603 SNSAGMNSTTVTV
+603 
-616 TITFLENAPK
+616 
-626 MLLSFDYKVSSE
+626 
-638 SNYDKLLVAQNRE
+638 
-651 TKLTKSG
+651 
-658 TVAWTADNSLTVK
+658 
-671 GGDIVTLT
+671 
-679 YSKDRSTASGSD
+679 D
-691 CIWLKNFTVSPLY
+691 CIWLRNFRAEVLPTVRFDVKDAAG
-704 TLTIAPNQTDATVTL
+704 TAIDATVTL
-719 KDKEGKTVSGS
+719 KKGYTGLTAGTDGSYALTVGE
-730 NGVFAV
+730 
-736 KAAADYTYTVT
+736 KYTYTVE
-747 KKGYEPA
+747 KKGYE
-754 TGKVTMSAENQ
+754 KVTQEFTAQEGNN
-765 TVNVTLVKL
+765 TITVTLVKL

-779 QFTPDDAAV
+779 KFTPDDAAV

-800 SAASS
+800 SADSEK
-805 TGKNVY
+805 GKNVY

-831 TGMISVATGD
+831 TGTISVATTD
-841 VNKTVTLTEAAKYS
+841 VNKTVKLTELAKQT
-855 VTFQITKP
+855 VTFNITKP
-863 EGVSAS
+863 EGVNAE
-869 PTVTVEYN
+869 PTITVKSGSITAY
-877 GTKVYEGSGANCT
+877 TGSGANCT
-890 LPAGDYTYKATLKDC
+890 LPAGDYTYTAKLDGC
-905 DDLSGS
+905 DTLSGS
-911 FTVAAAA
+911 FVVKAAKTIGLEF
-918 VTVNLPFEKKLT
+918 VKSLT
-930 FADIFQGVEGITA
+930 FNDFFAGLDGITA
-943 SNGTKGFK
+943 ENGTRYGFE
-951 PIKSAA
+951 PVRAA
-957 GNYLESNKS
+957 GGNYLESNRRS
-966 YYGTTSL
+966 YGATSL
-973 TLTATKPCVISFE
+973 TLTATESRLVSFRYLAKGNKAE
-986 YFAQGHEDNW
+986 YSW
-996 DEDDSAFFT
+996 EDDSAFT
-1005 VKKGTTTLLT
+1005 VKKGTTLLT
-1015 VYEENGWKTFS
+1015 AYEENGWKTFS
-1026 TALNTGE
+1026 TVLNKDE
-1033 TLTLSFNE
+1033 KLTLSFSE
-1041 NGNSYYVRLK
+1041 SGSSYYVRLK
-1051 NFAVSP
+1051 DFAAAAAHTLTLNTPDGATVVLKDRSGAEITGKNG
-1057 AYTITL
+1057 AYT
-1063 TTTPTADKVELK
+1063 
-1075 DESGN
+1075 
-1080 KLTGSGGKYAVAPGT
+1080 VAAGT
-1095 YTYTVSKKDYE
+1095 Y
-1106 TATGEITVTDAD
+1106 A
-1118 VTQPVKLTAKP
+1118 
-1129 VITLTA
+1129 
-1135 TPADATVKLEKGSL
+1135 
-1149 PASPKTTDKETGV
+1149 
-1162 YTYVVEKGAEY
+1162 
-1173 TYTVSKFGYETETG
+1173 YTVSKFGYETKTG
-1187 SITVNA
+1187 NITVSA
-1193 DVNKTVTLSELA
+1193 DVNETITLSELA
-1205 SCTLTFA
+1205 TRTLTFA
-1212 VTPAENAKVTV
+1212 VTPADATVTV

-1228 GTIKPEA
+1228 GTITA
-1235 DGGYKLYLGETY
+1235 DENGAYIVYAGETY

-1274 LTYAGAGWDGT
+1274 LTYAGEGWDGT
-1285 TKTAPTQDKSGVYLI
+1285 TKTAPTQDESGVYLI

-1309 ADAVNGGQKAING
+1309 ADAVQNGQRDISA

-1329 LNGKPWTAIGTSS
+1329 LNGKTWTAIGTSS

-1410 TFSSEGH
+1410 TFSSGGY

-1427 GRTTGNGV
+1427 GRNTGNGV

-1452 TYGTSAPLGGIAGYA
+1452 TYGTSASLGGIAGYA

-1484 TQPNKIIQQ
+1484 TQPNKIINQ

-1559 MTAHTADYMRSAE
+1559 MTARTADYMRTPE
-1572 FAVDMGM
+1572 FAAEMGM
-1579 NQDDGTLNGGFPV
+1579 HLDSGNSNGGFPV
-1592 LPWQGGTVLSADD
+1592 LPWQGGTPVDNAD

-1638 VLGLYDLTDYNDK
+1638 VLRFYDLTDYNDK

-1656 KYGIEAPGEAVTN
+1656 KYGIEEPGEAVTD

-1687 LDAENADRL
+1687 LDAENADLL

-1707 GLTPVSGDPEEEEE
+1707 GLTPVSSDPEEEEE
-1721 TAQTYTACLTLPA
+1721 IAQTYTGFLTLPA

-1746 IVSLTWTADNALV
+1746 TVSLAWTADNALV

-1809 DIAAEFARK
+1809 DIAAEFTRK

-1824 LQGMGLYDETNIT
+1824 LQGVGLYNETNIT

-1843 LAEQGYADVADNSEI
+1843 LAEQGYADVADKAEI

-1934 AAESLNWELIRGE
+1934 AAGSLNWELIRGE

-2026 SGKFRLIARVTYDAF
+2026 AGKFRLIARVTYDAF

-2046 AHITGDNGVE
+2046 AHITGDNGVQ
-2056 VYADVFFDATVAPF
+2056 VYADVLFDATVAPF

-2096 TKPVDLTAV
+2096 TKPVDRTAV
-2105 SDDMQMPRP
+2105 SDDLQMPRP
-2114 ALLEEKG
+2114 ALLEKAG
-2121 IMSDSYNQKV
+2121 IMTDSYNQKV

-2154 PGEKPVEAKYVV
+2154 PGEKSVEAKYVV
-2166 TITTRSSGLLLA
+2166 IITTRSSGLLLA

-2203 ALTGDVYWDG
+2203 ARTEDAYWDG

-2338 HIDLT
+2338 QIDLT
-2343 VIGEKNAADPNENQT
+2343 VPGTTGQNDPNENQT

-2371 GHTFQGISDFTFT
+2371 GHTFTGISDFTFT

-2475 PLDPTDPMVPGAE
+2475 PLDPTDPAVPGAE

-2505 AVSAPV
+2505 AASAPV

-2557 RKPDDKNTPVITDN
+2557 RAPDDKNTPVITDN
-2571 ERIILALTAIGKDPT
+2571 ERIALALTAIGKDPA
-2586 NVGDKN
+2586 NVGGKN
-2592 LLTALQDK
+2592 LLTALQDRN
-2600 DIMKV
+2600 IMRV
-2605 TDTSKTDINGLVMGL
+2605 TDTSDTDINGLVFGL
-2620 LALNSRNYTS
+2620 LALNSRNYTP

-2635 VQAVLEQQNKDGSWS
+2635 AQAILGQQNADGSWS
-2650 ASADTKPVGDVDMT
+2650 AKADTKPVGDVDMT
-2664 AMALQALAPYH
+2664 AMALQALAPYY

-2748 AENGGFKHQFADKA
+2748 AENGGFKNRFADKA

-2800 GEWKVTVAATC
+2800 GEWQVTVAATC

-2819 ICSICGVVEEKP
+2819 ICSICGAVEEKP

-2837 KFSAWTVTKAATCT
+2837 KFGAWTVTKAATCT

-2863 GTKETMIVP
+2863 GTEETMIVP

-2887 CTEAGNSAYWT
+2887 CTEAGNSAYWS

-2903 KYFSDAA
+2903 KFFSDAA

-2917 DSWIIAALGHD
+2917 DSWVIAALGHD

-2972 DGVCTTCGT
+2972 NGVCTVCGVK
-2981 RNPAGGIK
+2981 NPMANVK
-2989 GDDLKVDSKDN
+2989 GDDIKVDSKDN
-3000 TIVTGGGLT
+3000 TIVTGGGLVIKADDT
-3009 IKTDKPVTDEKLAEI
+3009 ITGEVLADI
-3024 KAAVENGSIVITV
+3024 KAAVSDGAITV
-3037 NNTPI
+3037 TVTDT
-3042 LQLTKED
+3042 LQLTNEQKAA
-3049 KESDGGKKAL
+3049 DGGKSAL
-3059 MQAGAAASG
+3059 TEAAKMAGD
-3068 ELKKELDKLAEKL
+3068 EVKKELNKLAEKL

-3127 LTIPITDE
+3127 VTIPITDE

>member
-1 MRKRVI
+1 MKKRVI

-18 MLPTS
+18 LLPTS

-42 APADTENTV
+42 APVDTENTV
-51 PAGNEETQEQQEPAE
+51 PAGNEETQEQQEPAPE
-66 EVPVSRS
+66 TP
-73 ARSGGAA
+73 APQMTRSGGAA
-80 PMLAAAGAVQ
+80 LALAE
-90 NIGTAEEF
+90 GTVSSAKEF
-98 AAMEP
+98 AAMDAS
-103 GGNYQLTADITV
+103 GSYTLTKDIIV
-115 TAPYANEFTDFSG
+115 TEPYAYDFIG
-128 TFDGNGHTVTLAI
+128 TFDGNGHTVTLDITA
-141 SGDSDYQ
+141 STANVG
-148 ALFAKLAAG
+148 LFSKLAGG
-157 AVVKNVMVDGEVTG
+157 AVVKNVITAGSISGKVNNV
-171 TDNIGGIAGIAT
+171 GGIAGTADG
-183 NATIIACANKA
+183 NVTIENCKNTASIKGGKGAGGILGYSEPGSGFVTISSCANMGSVSGTRKQ
-194 TVAATGRYVGGLVGK
+194 VGGIAGNVVG
-209 GTGLTM
+209 THIIRN
-215 TSCYNQ
+215 CYNQ
-221 GAVSSTRTRP
+221 GDISDGA
-231 INMGG
+231 G
-236 IAGYVDGGA
+236 ILGRGTKGVL
-245 SVENCYNTGSI
+245 VENCYTVGSVETNGAI
-256 TGSGSN
+256 IAVSSSSYSSDEPCRIVNCYAPSETVTALVPSTVKISNSGTKSS
-262 TAAVVGWDAATVKNC
+262 AEMQSAEFAAT
-277 YYLESTYKVGAC
+277 
-289 GNDGYTD
+289 
-296 PTVSKTDAEMR
+296 
-307 SGDIVALLGS
+307 LGS
-317 AFMVK
+317 AFQYNGGGYPTLKDPEPVVEKNVVSISVK
-322 SGDYPA
+322 SAKTTCYTGDELELSVTVTYDDNSSEVITKGFTVEGFDNTAPGKQTVTVTYKEKTDSIEIEVIKKPEFDDFFAGIVNSVEVTNDATYPYVVDMTDSDGLCLRSSNPVQGNTSSTSTITLKAKANVTLSFKYWGCNYDSSYAALTIVKNNSYNPEMRSWGSTQWKDFTIDLKKGDTLRLNLIKTYVSGDYY
-328 LSWETPTAAVKF
+328 VKLKDF
-340 TVSPA
+340 TVSSLYEVKLTAEPEEA
-345 NAVVEINGVKYT
+345 DAVVALKDSTGAELKGTNGVYIVSA
-357 GSCTVGLPVGDYT
+357 GEYT
-370 YTVSC
+370 YTVSAY
-375 PGYTQQTGSVTV
+375 GYDTV
-387 TGEDNPV
+387 T
-394 ANPNSVSVTL
+394 
-404 EKDAAK
+404 
-410 WVTVTFT
+410 
-417 VTPENATLTL
+417 
-427 KDGETQVTPTEG
+427 ET
-439 TTYKLLKGVTYTY
+439 
-452 TAVSDDEGYEP
+452 
-463 ASGEVTPTAD
+463 
-473 GTQTV
+473 
-478 ALKKVQSIAVK
+478 I
-489 NGSTH
+489 
-494 KTEFEQGDA
+494 
-503 LDTTGLTVTVTYS
+503 
-516 DNSTKDITEGFTVT
+516 
-530 GFNSVN
+530 N
-536 VAENQTLTVHY
+536 VAADVAKTV
-547 KGAETT
+547 
-553 YSVKINKKLFPSK
+553 P
-566 AFNALEGYATVEYS
+566 
-580 HTGKYTAGDGKE
+580 
-592 FVDDAQEGALR
+592 
-603 SNSAGMNSTTVTV
+603 
-616 TITFLENAPK
+616 
-626 MLLSFDYKVSSE
+626 
-638 SNYDKLLVAQNRE
+638 
-651 TKLTKSG
+651 LTKSAAYS
-658 TVAWTADNSLTVK
+658 VAFDISRPAGITAD
-671 GGDIVTLT
+671 
-679 YSKDRSTASGSD
+679 
-691 CIWLKNFTVSPLY
+691 
-704 TLTIAPNQTDATVTL
+704 
-719 KDKEGKTVSGS
+719 
-730 NGVFAV
+730 
-736 KAAADYTYTVT
+736 
-747 KKGYEPA
+747 
-754 TGKVTMSAENQ
+754 
-765 TVNVTLVKL
+765 
-774 PVITL
+774 
-779 QFTPDDAAV
+779 
-788 TLKQGNTTVYKE
+788 
-800 SAASS
+800 
-805 TGKNVY
+805 
-811 IAAKNT
+811 
-817 DYTYTVSK
+817 
-825 FGYETA
+825 
-831 TGMISVATGD
+831 
-841 VNKTVTLTEAAKYS
+841 
-855 VTFQITKP
+855 
-863 EGVSAS
+863 
-869 PTVTVEYN
+869 PTVTVKTN
-877 GTKVYEGSGANCT
+877 GKAVYTGDGTGCSLSNGSYAYTVACDGCDNAGGIFSVNGDKVNITVTLAKKAIFEDFFANC
-890 LPAGDYTYKATLKDC
+890 
-905 DDLSGS
+905 
-911 FTVAAAA
+911 
-918 VTVNLPFEKKLT
+918 
-930 FADIFQGVEGITA
+930 QGITV
-943 SNGTKGFK
+943 SGDKGKFT
-951 PIKSAA
+951 IEGA
-957 GNYLESNKS
+957 GKDSYLK
-966 YYGTTSL
+966 TTETTTL
-973 TLTATKPCVISFE
+973 ALTATK
-986 YFAQGHEDNW
+986 N
-996 DEDDSAFFT
+996 
-1005 VKKGTTTLLT
+1005 VK
-1015 VYEENGWKTFS
+1015 
-1026 TALNTGE
+1026 
-1033 TLTLSFNE
+1033 LSFSYIANAAGYVE
-1041 NGNSYYVRLK
+1041 GDWYYDEPDEYYYFTIKKNSTQVKRAYSETSWKDFSVELTQGDVLTISYDGYTSYYYAALK
-1051 NFAVSP
+1051 NFAAVPFYTLTLNTPDGATVVLKDRSGAEITGKNG
-1057 AYTITL
+1057 AYT
-1063 TTTPTADKVELK
+1063 
-1075 DESGN
+1075 
-1080 KLTGSGGKYAVAPGT
+1080 VAAGT
-1095 YTYTVSKKDYE
+1095 Y
-1106 TATGEITVTDAD
+1106 A
-1118 VTQPVKLTAKP
+1118 
-1129 VITLTA
+1129 
-1135 TPADATVKLEKGSL
+1135 
-1149 PASPKTTDKETGV
+1149 
-1162 YTYVVEKGAEY
+1162 
-1173 TYTVSKFGYETETG
+1173 YTVSKFGYETETG

-1228 GTIKPEA
+1228 GTIKPET

-1247 AYTVAKADYITVSGS
+1247 AYTVTKADYIPVHGS
-1262 FTAAKN
+1262 ITAAEDK
-1268 DTITVT
+1268 TLSFT
-1274 LTYAGAGWDGT
+1274 LTYAGEGWDGT
-1285 TKTAPTQDKSGVYLI
+1285 AKTAPTQDKNGVYQI
-1300 DTAAKLAWF
+1300 GTAAELAWF
-1309 ADAVNGGQKAING
+1309 ADAVNKDGTTISG

-1329 LNGKPWTAIGTSS
+1329 LNGKTWTAIGTDS

-1356 SGLVTTGLVGELAE
+1356 SGLAGTGGLVYYLSANGTVKSLC
-1370 GGVVENLRV
+1370 VD
-1379 NCAIVST
+1379 CAIDGT
-1386 SSLLGGVANSSAG
+1386 SNV
-1399 TIRNCMVSGSI
+1399 
-1410 TFSSEGH
+1410 
-1417 NGASA
+1417 
-1422 IGGIA
+1422 GGIA
-1427 GRTTGNGV
+1427 DKSEGRIENCLVSGYIKGGDDVIFGVGGIVGHGVAGNV
-1435 ISGCVSRAVV
+1435 ISGCVSTADILFKYSRYAVQNGAGGIV
-1445 KDAYDNS
+1445 GY
-1452 TYGTSAPLGGIAGYA
+1452 TYGA
-1467 YGVVE
+1467 VE
-1472 NCYFTGTLAVKK
+1472 NCYFAGNVHTNAKSVSAGGF
-1484 TQPNKIIQQ
+1484 
-1493 KRGGLVGEL
+1493 GGLVGCARS
-1502 NANAELKGSYVA
+1502 NAVMKDCYTVGAVTGP
-1514 GEFAIADESKF
+1514 ESSF

-1559 MTAHTADYMRSAE
+1559 MTARTADYMRTPE
-1572 FAVDMGM
+1572 FAAEMGM
-1579 NQDDGTLNGGFPV
+1579 HLDSGNSNGGFPV
-1592 LPWQGGTVLSADD
+1592 LPWQGGTPVDNAD

-1638 VLGLYDLTDYNDK
+1638 VLGFYDLTDYNDK

-1656 KYGIEAPGEAVTN
+1656 KYGIEEPGEAVTD

-1687 LDAENADRL
+1687 LDAENADLL

-1707 GLTPVSGDPEEEEE
+1707 GLTPVSSDPEEEEE
-1721 TAQTYTACLTLPA
+1721 IAQTYTGFLTLPA

-1746 IVSLTWTADNALV
+1746 TVSLAWTADNALV

-1785 AATKTKTFTL
+1785 AATKVKTFTL
-1795 CLWSENAEKVQTLE
+1795 CLWSEKAEKAQTLE
-1809 DIAAEFARK
+1809 DIAAEFTRK

-1824 LQGMGLYDETNIT
+1824 LEGVGLYDETNIT

-1934 AAESLNWELIRGE
+1934 AAGSLNWELIRGE

-1999 TNGTNGTGVGTVNRP
+1999 TNGTGVGTVNRP
-2014 LQPADGTALPEK
+2014 LQPADGTPLPEK
-2026 SGKFRLIARVTYDAF
+2026 AGKFRLIARVTYDAF

-2184 TIQPFTQPEL
+2184 TIQPFTQQEL
-2194 DGAAAFMTE
+2194 DDAADFMTAARTE
-2203 ALTGDVYWDG
+2203 DAYWDG

-2327 KDFAQFYKQPI
+2327 KNFAQFYKQPI
-2338 HIDLT
+2338 QIDLT
-2343 VIGEKNAADPNENQT
+2343 VPGTTGQNDPNENQT

-2371 GHTFQGISDFTFT
+2371 GHTFTGISGFTFT

-2430 DGKSSGWMFGIAVK
+2430 DGKSSGWMFGLTLQ
-2444 GGNETLPKT
+2444 GGTETLPKT

-2475 PLDPTDPMVPGAE
+2475 PLDPTDPAVPGAE

-2557 RKPDDKNTPVITDN
+2557 RAPDDKNTPVITDN
-2571 ERIILALTAIGKDPT
+2571 ERIALALTAIGKDPA
-2586 NVGDKN
+2586 NVGGEN
-2592 LLTALQDK
+2592 LLKALQNK
-2600 DIMKV
+2600 DIMQV
-2605 TDTSKTDINGLVMGL
+2605 TDTSNTDINGLVMGL

-2635 VQAVLEQQNKDGSWS
+2635 VQAVLAQQNEDGSWR

-2664 AMALQALAPYH
+2664 AMALQALAPYY

-2800 GEWKVTVAATC
+2800 GEWQVTVAATC

-2819 ICSICGVVEEKP
+2819 ICSICGAVEEKS

-2837 KFSAWTVTKAATCT
+2837 NFGAWTVTKAATCT

-2863 GTKETMIVP
+2863 GTEETMIVP

-2917 DSWIIAALGHD
+2917 DSWVIAALGHD

-2972 DGVCTTCGT
+2972 NGVCTVCGVK
-2981 RNPAGGIK
+2981 NPMANVK
-2989 GDDLKVDSKDN
+2989 GDDIKVDSKDN
-3000 TIVTGGGLT
+3000 TIVTGGGSRCGADPEEARFQVT
-3009 IKTDKPVTDEKLAEI
+3009 TEQPTQGRESASAYGAFVRNERYEEKP
-3024 KAAVENGSIVITV
+3024 
-3037 NNTPI
+3037 PI
-3042 LQLTKED
+3042 LAAGVGTVPAADLRRLRKKDRIGRPRQH
-3049 KESDGGKKAL
+3049 SHGK
-3059 MQAGAAASG
+3059 AGA
-3068 ELKKELDKLAEKL
+3068 D
-3081 DALRGDKSRKNAQLE
+3081 RGHQ
-3096 KVVDVTVALVKTEGN
+3096 EGR
-3111 EIKTVAQ
+3111 
-3118 LIELPHSVT
+3118 HS
-3127 LTIPITDE
+3127 
-3135 LYAALQ
+3135 
-3141 GKHVCVVRSHTD
+3141 
-3153 SSGNVTT
+3153 
-3160 AELSATLGGTK
+3160 
-3171 GNYVLTFQTDKAS
+3171 
-3184 AFAIV
+3184 
-3189 SYETV
+3189 
-3194 SSGYYYGGSGTA
+3194 
-3206 DSGKKDSANTADDSQ
+3206 
-3221 MVLWLGSAVLAAAAV
+3221 
-3236 VVLTRKKRVSK
+3236 

>member
-1 MRKRVI
+1 MKKRVI

-18 MLPTS
+18 LLPTS

-42 APADTENTV
+42 APVDTENTV
-51 PAGNEETQEQQEPAE
+51 PAGNEETQEQQEPAPE
-66 EVPVSRS
+66 TP
-73 ARSGGAA
+73 APQMTRSGGAA
-80 PMLAAAGAVQ
+80 LALAE
-90 NIGTAEEF
+90 GTVSSAKEF
-98 AAMEP
+98 AAMDAS
-103 GGNYQLTADITV
+103 GSYTLTKDIIV
-115 TAPYANEFTDFSG
+115 TEPYAYDFIG
-128 TFDGNGHTVTLAI
+128 TFDGNGHTVTLDITA
-141 SGDSDYQ
+141 STANVG
-148 ALFAKLAAG
+148 LFSKLAGG
-157 AVVKNVMVDGEVTG
+157 AVVKNVITAGSISGKVNNV
-171 TDNIGGIAGIAT
+171 GGIAGTADG
-183 NATIIACANKA
+183 NVTIENCKNTASIKGGKGAGGILGYSEPGSGFVTISSCANMGSVSGTRKQ
-194 TVAATGRYVGGLVGK
+194 VGGIAGNVVG
-209 GTGLTM
+209 THIIRN
-215 TSCYNQ
+215 CYNQ
-221 GAVSSTRTRP
+221 GDISDGA
-231 INMGG
+231 G
-236 IAGYVDGGA
+236 ILGRGTKGVL
-245 SVENCYNTGSI
+245 VENCYTVGSVETNGAI
-256 TGSGSN
+256 IAVSSSSYSSDEPCRIVNCYAPSETVTALVPSTVKISNSGTKSS
-262 TAAVVGWDAATVKNC
+262 AEMQSAEFAAT
-277 YYLESTYKVGAC
+277 
-289 GNDGYTD
+289 
-296 PTVSKTDAEMR
+296 
-307 SGDIVALLGS
+307 LGS
-317 AFMVK
+317 AFQYNGGGYPTLKDPEPVVEKNVVSISVK
-322 SGDYPA
+322 SAKTTCYTGDELELSVTVTYDDNSSEVITKGFTVEGFDNTAPGKQTVTVTYKEKTDSIEIEVIKKPEFDDFFAGIVNSVEVTNDATYPYVVDMTDSDGLCLRSSNPVQGNTSSTSTITLKAKANVTLSFKYWGCNYDSSYAALTIVKNNSYNPEMRSWGSTQWKDFTIDLKKGDTLRLNLIKTYVSGDYY
-328 LSWETPTAAVKF
+328 VKLKDF
-340 TVSPA
+340 TVSSLYEVKLTAEPEEA
-345 NAVVEINGVKYT
+345 DAVVALKDSTGAELKGTNGVYIVSA
-357 GSCTVGLPVGDYT
+357 GEYT
-370 YTVSC
+370 YTVSAY
-375 PGYTQQTGSVTV
+375 GYDTV
-387 TGEDNPV
+387 T
-394 ANPNSVSVTL
+394 
-404 EKDAAK
+404 
-410 WVTVTFT
+410 
-417 VTPENATLTL
+417 
-427 KDGETQVTPTEG
+427 ET
-439 TTYKLLKGVTYTY
+439 
-452 TAVSDDEGYEP
+452 
-463 ASGEVTPTAD
+463 
-473 GTQTV
+473 
-478 ALKKVQSIAVK
+478 I
-489 NGSTH
+489 
-494 KTEFEQGDA
+494 
-503 LDTTGLTVTVTYS
+503 
-516 DNSTKDITEGFTVT
+516 
-530 GFNSVN
+530 N
-536 VAENQTLTVHY
+536 VAADVAKTV
-547 KGAETT
+547 
-553 YSVKINKKLFPSK
+553 P
-566 AFNALEGYATVEYS
+566 
-580 HTGKYTAGDGKE
+580 
-592 FVDDAQEGALR
+592 
-603 SNSAGMNSTTVTV
+603 
-616 TITFLENAPK
+616 
-626 MLLSFDYKVSSE
+626 
-638 SNYDKLLVAQNRE
+638 
-651 TKLTKSG
+651 LTKSAAYS
-658 TVAWTADNSLTVK
+658 VAFDISRPAGITAD
-671 GGDIVTLT
+671 
-679 YSKDRSTASGSD
+679 
-691 CIWLKNFTVSPLY
+691 
-704 TLTIAPNQTDATVTL
+704 
-719 KDKEGKTVSGS
+719 
-730 NGVFAV
+730 
-736 KAAADYTYTVT
+736 
-747 KKGYEPA
+747 
-754 TGKVTMSAENQ
+754 
-765 TVNVTLVKL
+765 
-774 PVITL
+774 
-779 QFTPDDAAV
+779 
-788 TLKQGNTTVYKE
+788 
-800 SAASS
+800 
-805 TGKNVY
+805 
-811 IAAKNT
+811 
-817 DYTYTVSK
+817 
-825 FGYETA
+825 
-831 TGMISVATGD
+831 
-841 VNKTVTLTEAAKYS
+841 
-855 VTFQITKP
+855 
-863 EGVSAS
+863 
-869 PTVTVEYN
+869 PTVTVKTN
-877 GTKVYEGSGANCT
+877 GKAVYTGDGTGCSLSNGSYAYTVACDGCDNAGGIFSVNGDKVNITVTLAKKAIFEDFFANC
-890 LPAGDYTYKATLKDC
+890 
-905 DDLSGS
+905 
-911 FTVAAAA
+911 
-918 VTVNLPFEKKLT
+918 
-930 FADIFQGVEGITA
+930 QGITV
-943 SNGTKGFK
+943 SGDKGKFT
-951 PIKSAA
+951 IEGA
-957 GNYLESNKS
+957 GKDSYLK
-966 YYGTTSL
+966 TTETTTL
-973 TLTATKPCVISFE
+973 ALTATK
-986 YFAQGHEDNW
+986 N
-996 DEDDSAFFT
+996 
-1005 VKKGTTTLLT
+1005 VK
-1015 VYEENGWKTFS
+1015 
-1026 TALNTGE
+1026 
-1033 TLTLSFNE
+1033 LSFSYIANAAGYVE
-1041 NGNSYYVRLK
+1041 GDWYYDEPDEYYYFTIKKNSTQVKRAYSETSWKDFSVELTQGDVLTISYDGYTSYYYAALK
-1051 NFAVSP
+1051 NFAAVPFYTLTLNTPDGATVVLKDRSGAEITGKNG
-1057 AYTITL
+1057 AYT
-1063 TTTPTADKVELK
+1063 
-1075 DESGN
+1075 
-1080 KLTGSGGKYAVAPGT
+1080 VAAGT
-1095 YTYTVSKKDYE
+1095 Y
-1106 TATGEITVTDAD
+1106 A
-1118 VTQPVKLTAKP
+1118 
-1129 VITLTA
+1129 
-1135 TPADATVKLEKGSL
+1135 
-1149 PASPKTTDKETGV
+1149 
-1162 YTYVVEKGAEY
+1162 
-1173 TYTVSKFGYETETG
+1173 YTVSKFGYETETG

-1228 GTIKPEA
+1228 GTIKPET

-1247 AYTVAKADYITVSGS
+1247 AYTVTKADYIPVHGS
-1262 FTAAKN
+1262 ITAAEDK
-1268 DTITVT
+1268 TLSFT
-1274 LTYAGAGWDGT
+1274 LTYAGEGWDGT
-1285 TKTAPTQDKSGVYLI
+1285 AKTAPTQDKNGVYQI
-1300 DTAAKLAWF
+1300 GTAAELAWF
-1309 ADAVNGGQKAING
+1309 ADAVNKDGTTISG

-1329 LNGKPWTAIGTSS
+1329 LNGKTWTAIGTDS

-1356 SGLVTTGLVGELAE
+1356 SGLAGTGGLVYYLSANGTVKSLC
-1370 GGVVENLRV
+1370 VD
-1379 NCAIVST
+1379 CAIDGT
-1386 SSLLGGVANSSAG
+1386 SNV
-1399 TIRNCMVSGSI
+1399 
-1410 TFSSEGH
+1410 
-1417 NGASA
+1417 
-1422 IGGIA
+1422 GGIA
-1427 GRTTGNGV
+1427 DKSEGRIENCLVSGYIKGGDDVIFGVGGIVGHGVAGNV
-1435 ISGCVSRAVV
+1435 ISGCVSTADILFKYSRYAVQNGAGGIV
-1445 KDAYDNS
+1445 GY
-1452 TYGTSAPLGGIAGYA
+1452 TYGT
-1467 YGVVE
+1467 VE
-1472 NCYFTGTLAVKK
+1472 NCYFAGNVHTNAKSVSAGGF
-1484 TQPNKIIQQ
+1484 
-1493 KRGGLVGEL
+1493 GGLVGCARS
-1502 NANAELKGSYVA
+1502 NAVMKDCYTVGAVTGP
-1514 GEFAIADESKF
+1514 ESSF

-1559 MTAHTADYMRSAE
+1559 MTARTADYMRTPE
-1572 FAVDMGM
+1572 FAAEMGM
-1579 NQDDGTLNGGFPV
+1579 HLDSGNSNGGFPV
-1592 LPWQGGTVLSADD
+1592 LPWQGGTPVDNAD

-1638 VLGLYDLTDYNDK
+1638 VLGFYDLTDYNDK

-1656 KYGIEAPGEAVTN
+1656 KYGIEEPGEAVTD

-1687 LDAENADRL
+1687 LDAENADLL

-1707 GLTPVSGDPEEEEE
+1707 GLTPVSSDPEEEEE
-1721 TAQTYTACLTLPA
+1721 IAQTYTGFLTLPA

-1746 IVSLTWTADNALV
+1746 TVSLAWTADNALV

-1785 AATKTKTFTL
+1785 AATKVKTFTL
-1795 CLWSENAEKVQTLE
+1795 CLWSEKAEKAQTLE
-1809 DIAAEFARK
+1809 DIAAEFTRK

-1824 LQGMGLYDETNIT
+1824 LEGVGLYDETNIT

-1934 AAESLNWELIRGE
+1934 AAGSLNWELIRGE

-1956 VAGWTLYTV
+1956 GAGWTLYTV

-1999 TNGTNGTGVGTVNRP
+1999 TNGTGVGTVNRP
-2014 LQPADGTALPEK
+2014 LQPADGTPLPEK
-2026 SGKFRLIARVTYDAF
+2026 AGKFRLIARVTYDAF

-2184 TIQPFTQPEL
+2184 TIQPFTQQEL
-2194 DGAAAFMTE
+2194 DDAADFMTAARTE
-2203 ALTGDVYWDG
+2203 DAYWDG

-2327 KDFAQFYKQPI
+2327 KNFAQFYKQPI
-2338 HIDLT
+2338 QIDLT
-2343 VIGEKNAADPNENQT
+2343 VPGTTGQNDPNENQT

-2371 GHTFQGISDFTFT
+2371 GHTFTGISGFTFT

-2430 DGKSSGWMFGIAVK
+2430 DGKSSGWMFGLTLQ
-2444 GGNETLPKT
+2444 GGTETLPKT

-2475 PLDPTDPMVPGAE
+2475 PLDPTDPAVPGAE

-2557 RKPDDKNTPVITDN
+2557 RAPDDKNTPVITDN
-2571 ERIILALTAIGKDPT
+2571 ERIALALTAIGKDPA
-2586 NVGDKN
+2586 NVGGEN
-2592 LLTALQDK
+2592 LLKALQNK
-2600 DIMKV
+2600 DIMQV
-2605 TDTSKTDINGLVMGL
+2605 TDTSNTDINGLVMGL

-2635 VQAVLEQQNKDGSWS
+2635 VQAVLAQQNEDGSWR

-2664 AMALQALAPYH
+2664 AMALQALAPYY

-2800 GEWKVTVAATC
+2800 GEWQVTVAATC

-2819 ICSICGVVEEKP
+2819 ICSICGAVEEKS

-2837 KFSAWTVTKAATCT
+2837 NFGAWTVTKAATCT

-2863 GTKETMIVP
+2863 GTEETMIVP

-2917 DSWIIAALGHD
+2917 DSWVIAALGHD

-2972 DGVCTTCGT
+2972 NGVCTVCGVK
-2981 RNPAGGIK
+2981 NPMANVK
-2989 GDDLKVDSKDN
+2989 GDDIKVDSKDN

-3009 IKTDKPVTDEKLAEI
+3009 IKTDKPVTDEKLADI
-3024 KAAVENGSIVITV
+3024 KAAVSDGAITV
-3037 NNTPI
+3037 TVTDT
-3042 LQLTKED
+3042 LQLTNEQKAA
-3049 KESDGGKKAL
+3049 DGGKSAL
-3059 MQAGAAASG
+3059 TEAAKTAGD
-3068 ELKKELDKLAEKL
+3068 EVKKELNKLAEKL

-3127 LTIPITDE
+3127 VTIPITDE

-3141 GKHVCVVRSHTD
+3141 GKRVCVVRSHTD

>member
-42 APADTENTV
+42 APVDTENTV
-51 PAGNEETQEQQEPAE
+51 PAGNEETQEQQEPAVE
-66 EVPVSRS
+66 TP
-73 ARSGGAA
+73 APQMTRSGGAA

-90 NIGTAEEF
+90 DIGTAEEF

-103 GGNYQLTADITV
+103 SGNYQLTADITV
-115 TAPYANEFTDFSG
+115 TAPYANDFADFSG
-128 TFDGNGHTVTLAI
+128 TFDGNGHTVTLNITA
-141 SGDSDYQ
+141 STANVG
-148 ALFAKLAAG
+148 LFSKLAGG
-157 AVVKNVMVDGEVTG
+157 AVVKNVITAGSISGKVNNVGGIAGVADTELGAITISNCKNEAAIKGNKVVGGILGGCTEDDYALTISACANEGNISG
-171 TDNIGGIAGIAT
+171 TRNIGGICGT
-183 NATIIACANKA
+183 LENAHFIKN
-194 TVAATGRYVGGLVGK
+194 
-209 GTGLTM
+209 
-215 TSCYNQ
+215 CYNS
-221 GAVSSTRTRP
+221 GAVTGSTIGGILGRGARGYSSTTDTP
-231 INMGG
+231 IL
-236 IAGYVDGGA
+236 
-245 SVENCYNTGSI
+245 ENCYNVGNIVYSGTNGSAIVGTGY
-256 TGSGSN
+256 
-262 TAAVVGWDAATVKNC
+262 AKKPVEVKNC
-277 YYLESTYKVGAC
+277 YALEGSAQAFV
-289 GNDGYTD
+289 
-296 PTVSKTDAEMR
+296 VSGVNADSNSDFKTADEMQ
-307 SGDIVALLGS
+307 SADFAATLGS
-317 AFMVK
+317 AFRYNEGGYPTLKDPEPVVEKNVVSISVK
-322 SGDYPA
+322 SAKTTCYTGDELELSVTVTYDDNSSEVITKGFTVAGFDNTAPGKQTVTVTYKEKTDSIEIEVIKKPEFDDFFAGIVNSVEVTNDATYPYVVDMTDSDGLCLRSSNPVQGNTSSTSTITLKAKANVTLSFKYWGCNYDSSYAALTIVKNNSYNPEMRSWGSTQWKDFTIDLKKGDTLRLNLIKTYVSGDYY
-328 LSWETPTAAVKF
+328 VKLKDF
-340 TVSPA
+340 TVSSLYEVKLTAEPEEA
-345 NAVVEINGVKYT
+345 DAVVALKDSTGAELKGTNGVYIVSA
-357 GSCTVGLPVGDYT
+357 GEYT
-370 YTVSC
+370 YTVSAYGYDTVTETINVAADVAKTVPLTKSAAYSVAFDISRPAGITADPTVTVKTNGKAVYTGDGTGC
-375 PGYTQQTGSVTV
+375 SLSNGSYAYTVACDGCDNAGGIFSVNGDKVNITVTLAKKAIFEDFFANCQGITVSGDKGKFTIEGAGKDSYLKTTETTTLALTATKNVKLSFSYIANAAGYVEGDWDYDEPDEYYYFTIKKNSTQVKRADRETSWKDFSVELTQGDVLTISYDGYTSYYYAALKNFATV
-387 TGEDNPV
+387 P
-394 ANPNSVSVTL
+394 
-404 EKDAAK
+404 
-410 WVTVTFT
+410 FY
-417 VTPENATLTL
+417 TLTL
-427 KDGETQVTPTEG
+427 KTPDG
-439 TTYKLLKGVTYTY
+439 
-452 TAVSDDEGYEP
+452 
-463 ASGEVTPTAD
+463 
-473 GTQTV
+473 
-478 ALKKVQSIAVK
+478 
-489 NGSTH
+489 
-494 KTEFEQGDA
+494 
-503 LDTTGLTVTVTYS
+503 
-516 DNSTKDITEGFTVT
+516 
-530 GFNSVN
+530 
-536 VAENQTLTVHY
+536 
-547 KGAETT
+547 
-553 YSVKINKKLFPSK
+553 
-566 AFNALEGYATVEYS
+566 ATV
-580 HTGKYTAGDGKE
+580 
-592 FVDDAQEGALR
+592 VL
-603 SNSAGMNSTTVTV
+603 
-616 TITFLENAPK
+616 
-626 MLLSFDYKVSSE
+626 
-638 SNYDKLLVAQNRE
+638 
-651 TKLTKSG
+651 
-658 TVAWTADNSLTVK
+658 
-671 GGDIVTLT
+671 
-679 YSKDRSTASGSD
+679 KDRSG
-691 CIWLKNFTVSPLY
+691 
-704 TLTIAPNQTDATVTL
+704 
-719 KDKEGKTVSGS
+719 
-730 NGVFAV
+730 
-736 KAAADYTYTVT
+736 
-747 KKGYEPA
+747 
-754 TGKVTMSAENQ
+754 AE
-765 TVNVTLVKL
+765 
-774 PVITL
+774 I
-779 QFTPDDAAV
+779 
-788 TLKQGNTTVYKE
+788 
-800 SAASS
+800 
-805 TGKNVY
+805 TGKN
-811 IAAKNT
+811 
-817 DYTYTVSK
+817 
-825 FGYETA
+825 
-831 TGMISVATGD
+831 
-841 VNKTVTLTEAAKYS
+841 
-855 VTFQITKP
+855 
-863 EGVSAS
+863 
-869 PTVTVEYN
+869 
-877 GTKVYEGSGANCT
+877 GA
-890 LPAGDYTYKATLKDC
+890 Y
-905 DDLSGS
+905 
-911 FTVAAAA
+911 TVAA
-918 VTVNLPFEKKLT
+918 
-930 FADIFQGVEGITA
+930 
-943 SNGTKGFK
+943 
-951 PIKSAA
+951 
-957 GNYLESNKS
+957 
-966 YYGTTSL
+966 
-973 TLTATKPCVISFE
+973 
-986 YFAQGHEDNW
+986 
-996 DEDDSAFFT
+996 
-1005 VKKGTTTLLT
+1005 
-1015 VYEENGWKTFS
+1015 
-1026 TALNTGE
+1026 
-1033 TLTLSFNE
+1033 
-1041 NGNSYYVRLK
+1041 
-1051 NFAVSP
+1051 
-1057 AYTITL
+1057 
-1063 TTTPTADKVELK
+1063 
-1075 DESGN
+1075 
-1080 KLTGSGGKYAVAPGT
+1080 GT
-1095 YTYTVSKKDYE
+1095 YTYTVSKYGYE
-1106 TATGEITVTDAD
+1106 TKTGTIKVEGGD
-1118 VTQPVKLTAKP
+1118 VSKDVALTA
-1129 VITLTA
+1129 LTA
-1135 TPADATVKLEKGSL
+1135 YQVKFVADPADAS
-1149 PASPKTTDKETGV
+1149 
-1162 YTYVVEKGAEY
+1162 
-1173 TYTVSKFGYETETG
+1173 
-1187 SITVNA
+1187 
-1193 DVNKTVTLSELA
+1193 VTL
-1205 SCTLTFA
+1205 
-1212 VTPAENAKVTV
+1212 

-1228 GTIKPEA
+1228 GPIAA
-1235 DGGYKLYLGETY
+1235 DENGAYIVYLGETY
-1247 AYTVAKADYITVSGS
+1247 AYTVTKADYITVSGS

-1309 ADAVNGGQKAING
+1309 ADAVNKGGTTISG

-1329 LNGKPWTAIGTSS
+1329 LNGKTWTAIGTDS
-1342 NKFAGTLDGDNYTV
+1342 NKFAGTLDGDSHTV
-1356 SGLVTTGLVGELAE
+1356 SGLAGTGGLVYYLSANGTVKSLC
-1370 GGVVENLRV
+1370 VD
-1379 NCAIVST
+1379 CAIDGT
-1386 SSLLGGVANSSAG
+1386 SNV
-1399 TIRNCMVSGSI
+1399 
-1410 TFSSEGH
+1410 
-1417 NGASA
+1417 
-1422 IGGIA
+1422 GGIA
-1427 GRTTGNGV
+1427 DKSEGRIENCLVSGYIKGGNDTIFGVGGIVGHGVAGNV
-1435 ISGCVSRAVV
+1435 ISGCVSTADILFKYSRYAVQNGAGGIV
-1445 KDAYDNS
+1445 GY
-1452 TYGTSAPLGGIAGYA
+1452 TYGT
-1467 YGVVE
+1467 VE
-1472 NCYFTGTLAVKK
+1472 NCYFAGNVHTNAKSVSAGGF
-1484 TQPNKIIQQ
+1484 
-1493 KRGGLVGEL
+1493 GGLVGCARS
-1502 NANAELKGSYVA
+1502 NAVMKDCYTVGAVTGP
-1514 GEFAIADESKF
+1514 ESSF

-1559 MTAHTADYMRSAE
+1559 MTARTADYMRTPE
-1572 FAVDMGM
+1572 FAAEMGM
-1579 NQDDGTLNGGFPV
+1579 HLDSGNSNGGFPV
-1592 LPWQGGTVLSADD
+1592 LPWQGGTPVDNAD

-1721 TAQTYTACLTLPA
+1721 TAQTYPACLTLPA

-1824 LQGMGLYDETNIT
+1824 LQGVGLYDETNIT

-1934 AAESLNWELIRGE
+1934 AAGSLNWELIRGE

-1976 SSIAGRYDVK
+1976 SGIAGRYDVK

-2014 LQPADGTALPEK
+2014 LQPADGTPLPEK
-2026 SGKFRLIARVTYDAF
+2026 AGKFRLIARVTYDAF

-2203 ALTGDVYWDG
+2203 ARTGDVYWDG
-2213 IKNKNTVKT
+2213 IKNKNTAKT

-2327 KDFAQFYKQPI
+2327 KNFAQFYKQPI
-2338 HIDLT
+2338 QIDLT
-2343 VIGEKNAADPNENQT
+2343 VPGTTGQNDPNENQT

-2371 GHTFQGISDFTFT
+2371 GHTFTGISGFTFT

-2430 DGKSSGWMFGIAVK
+2430 DGKSSGWMFGLTLQ
-2444 GGNETLPKT
+2444 GGTETLPKT

-2475 PLDPTDPMVPGAE
+2475 PLDPTDPAVPGAE

-2586 NVGDKN
+2586 NVGGEN
-2592 LLTALQDK
+2592 LLKALQNK
-2600 DIMKV
+2600 DIMQV
-2605 TDTSKTDINGLVMGL
+2605 TDTSNTDINGLVMGL

-2635 VQAVLEQQNKDGSWS
+2635 VQAVLAQQNEDGSWR

-2664 AMALQALAPYH
+2664 AMALQALAPYY

-2800 GEWKVTVAATC
+2800 GEWQVTVAATC

-2819 ICSICGVVEEKP
+2819 ICSICGAVEEKS

-2837 KFSAWTVTKAATCT
+2837 NFGAWTVTKAATCT

-2863 GTKETMIVP
+2863 STEETMIVP

-2887 CTEAGNSAYWT
+2887 CTEAGNSAYWS
-2898 CSRCH
+2898 CSRCG
-2903 KYFSDAA
+2903 KFFSDAA

-2917 DSWIIAALGHD
+2917 DSWVIAALGHD

-2972 DGVCTTCGT
+2972 NGVCTVCGVK
-2981 RNPAGGIK
+2981 NPMANVK
-2989 GDDLKVDSKDN
+2989 GDDIKVDSKDN
-3000 TIVTGGGLT
+3000 KTAAGDGLVIKADDTITGE
-3009 IKTDKPVTDEKLAEI
+3009 VLADI
-3024 KAAVENGSIVITV
+3024 KAAVSDGAITV
-3037 NNTPI
+3037 TVTDT
-3042 LQLTKED
+3042 LQLTNEQKAA
-3049 KESDGGKKAL
+3049 DGGKSAL
-3059 MQAGAAASG
+3059 TEAAKTAGD
-3068 ELKKELDKLAEKL
+3068 EVKKELNKLAEKL

-3127 LTIPITDE
+3127 VTIPITDE

-3206 DSGKKDSANTADDSQ
+3206 DSGKTDSANTADDSQ

>member
-1 MRKRVI
+1 MKKRVI

-18 MLPTS
+18 LLPTS

-31 DQEQQTQQEQI
+31 DQEQQTQQEQT
-42 APADTENTV
+42 APADTVSNV
-51 PAGNEETQEQQEPAE
+51 PTEDEETQEQQEPAPE
-66 EVPVSRS
+66 TPVSRS

-90 NIGTAEEF
+90 DIGTAEAF

-103 GGNYQLTADITV
+103 GGNYQLTANITV
-115 TAPYANEFTDFSG
+115 TAPYGNDITGFTGFTG
-128 TFDGNGHTVTLAI
+128 TFDGNGHTVTLDITA
-141 SGDSDYQ
+141 STANVG
-148 ALFAKLAAG
+148 LFSKLAGG
-157 AVVKNVMVDGEVTG
+157 AVVKNVKVDGTVSG
-171 TDNIGGIAGIAT
+171 TEGVAGIAAQA
-183 NATIIACANKA
+183 NGATISGCINCAIIS
-194 TVAATGRYVGGLVGK
+194 ATGRYVGGIVGK
-209 GTGLTM
+209 LRGGT
-215 TSCYNQ
+215 
-221 GAVSSTRTRP
+221 
-231 INMGG
+231 
-236 IAGYVDGGA
+236 
-245 SVENCYNTGSI
+245 VENCYNTGAISSSRDRKGVNLGDI
-256 TGSGSN
+256 AGYIDSNGS
-262 TAAVVGWDAATVKNC
+262 VKNC
-277 YYLESTYKVGAC
+277 YNSGTTSATADTSNYAAIAGWCDNSTVTNCYYLDTTASAGAN
-289 GNDGYTD
+289 GNSQTA
-296 PTVSKTDAEMR
+296 TSKTAEEMK
-307 SGDIVALLGS
+307 SPAFAAQLGE
-317 AFMVK
+317 AFMAK
-322 SGDYPA
+322 AGDYPA
-328 LSWETPTAAVKF
+328 LSWETPTAAVSF
-340 TVSPA
+340 TIQPE
-345 NAVVEINGVKYT
+345 NAVLTINGGTYT
-357 GSCTVGLPVGDYT
+357 GSTTVALPAADAPYS

-375 PGYTQQTGSVTV
+375 PGYTQQTGTVTVTV

-394 ANPNSVSVTL
+394 ADPAN
-404 EKDAAK
+404 
-410 WVTVTFT
+410 VTVTLAEDTSAWVNMTF
-417 VTPENATLTL
+417 N
-427 KDGETQVTPTEG
+427 VTPTGAALTVKRGDTEIEPQSDG
-439 TTYKLLKGVTYTY
+439 SYKLLKGVTYTY

-463 ASGEVTPTAD
+463 AAGEVTPTESS
-473 GTQTV
+473 TQTV
-478 ALKKVQSIAVK
+478 ALKKVQSIKVTKAP
-489 NGSTH
+489 T
-494 KTEFEQGDA
+494 KTEYYKGDA
-503 LDTTGLTVTVTYS
+503 ELDLTGMVLTVNYDGTDETRTITDGYDAAGVTCEGFSTEKPIESQTVTVKYRGKTATFTIKVK
-516 DNSTKDITEGFTVT
+516 DAMLFADFFTGLNGIATAQNSTSYKFEPVLLDGGYVLKSTNEKKGNTT
-530 GFNSVN
+530 SSL
-536 VAENQTLTVHY
+536 TLTFVKAAQLTFDCKTDSEKNY
-547 KGAETT
+547 DGLRVDINDQTGSQFGST
-553 YSVKINKKLFPSK
+553 GGYSGEKQDWKEFSIAVN
-566 AFNALEGYATVEYS
+566 
-580 HTGKYTAGDGKE
+580 AGDK
-592 FVDDAQEGALR
+592 
-603 SNSAGMNSTTVTV
+603 VTV
-616 TITFLENAPK
+616 NYRK
-626 MLLSFDYKVSSE
+626 DSSG
-638 SNYDKLLVAQNRE
+638 DKGQ
-651 TKLTKSG
+651 
-658 TVAWTADNSLTVK
+658 
-671 GGDIVTLT
+671 
-679 YSKDRSTASGSD
+679 D
-691 CIWLKNFTVSPLY
+691 CIWLRNFRAEVLPTVRFAVKDAAGKA
-704 TLTIAPNQTDATVTL
+704 IDATVTL
-719 KDKEGKTVSGS
+719 KKGYTGLTAGTDGSYALTVGE
-730 NGVFAV
+730 
-736 KAAADYTYTVT
+736 KYTYTVE
-747 KKGYEPA
+747 KKGYE
-754 TGKVTMSAENQ
+754 KVTQEFTAQAGDN
-765 TVNVTLVKL
+765 TITVTLVKL

-800 SAASS
+800 SADSEK
-805 TGKNVY
+805 GKNVY

-817 DYTYTVSK
+817 DYTYTVTK

-831 TGMISVATGD
+831 TGTISVAIAD
-841 VNKTVTLTEAAKYS
+841 VNKTVKLTELAKQT
-855 VTFQITKP
+855 VTFNITKP
-863 EGVSAS
+863 EGVTAE
-869 PTVTVEYN
+869 PTITVKSGSITAY
-877 GTKVYEGSGANCT
+877 TGSGANCT
-890 LPAGDYTYKATLKDC
+890 LPAGDYTYTAKLDGC
-905 DDLSGS
+905 DTLSGS
-911 FTVAAAA
+911 FVVKAAKTIGLEF
-918 VTVNLPFEKKLT
+918 VKSLT
-930 FADIFQGVEGITA
+930 FDDFFAGLDGITA
-943 SNGTKGFK
+943 ENGTRYGFE
-951 PIKSAA
+951 PVRAA
-957 GNYLESNKS
+957 GGNYLESNRRS
-966 YYGTTSL
+966 YGTTSL
-973 TLTATKPCVISFE
+973 TLTATESRLVSFQ
-986 YFAQGHEDNW
+986 YLAKGNKADYSW
-996 DEDDSAFFT
+996 DDDSAFS
-1005 VKKGTTTLLT
+1005 VKKGTSTLLT
-1015 VYEENGWKTFS
+1015 AYEENGWKTFS
-1026 TALNTGE
+1026 TVLNTGE
-1033 TLTLSFNE
+1033 KLTLSFSE
-1041 NGNSYYVRLK
+1041 SGSSYYVRLK
-1051 NFAVSP
+1051 DFAAAAAHTLTLKTPDGATVVLKDRSGAEITGKNG
-1057 AYTITL
+1057 AYT
-1063 TTTPTADKVELK
+1063 
-1075 DESGN
+1075 
-1080 KLTGSGGKYAVAPGT
+1080 VAAGT
-1095 YTYTVSKKDYE
+1095 Y
-1106 TATGEITVTDAD
+1106 A
-1118 VTQPVKLTAKP
+1118 
-1129 VITLTA
+1129 
-1135 TPADATVKLEKGSL
+1135 
-1149 PASPKTTDKETGV
+1149 
-1162 YTYVVEKGAEY
+1162 
-1173 TYTVSKFGYETETG
+1173 YTVSKFGYETKTG
-1187 SITVNA
+1187 NITVSA
-1193 DVNKTVTLSELA
+1193 DVNETVTLSELA

-1235 DGGYKLYLGETY
+1235 NGGYKLYLGETY
-1247 AYTVAKADYITVSGS
+1247 AYTVTKADYVPVHGS
-1262 FTAAKN
+1262 ITAAEDK
-1268 DTITVT
+1268 TLSFT
-1274 LTYAGAGWDGT
+1274 LTYAGEGWDGT
-1285 TKTAPTQDKSGVYLI
+1285 AKTAPTQDKNGVYQI
-1300 DTAAKLAWF
+1300 GTAAKLAWF
-1309 ADAVNGGQKAING
+1309 ADAVNKGDTTISG

-1329 LNGKPWTAIGTSS
+1329 LNGKTWTAIGTDS
-1342 NKFAGTLDGDNYTV
+1342 NKFAGTLDGDSHTV
-1356 SGLVTTGLVGELAE
+1356 SGLAGTGGLVYYLSANGTVKSLC
-1370 GGVVENLRV
+1370 VD
-1379 NCAIVST
+1379 CAIDGT
-1386 SSLLGGVANSSAG
+1386 SNV
-1399 TIRNCMVSGSI
+1399 
-1410 TFSSEGH
+1410 
-1417 NGASA
+1417 
-1422 IGGIA
+1422 GGIA
-1427 GRTTGNGV
+1427 DKSEGRIENCLVSGYIKGGDDVIFGVGGIVGHGVAGNV
-1435 ISGCVSRAVV
+1435 ISGCVSTADILFKYSRYAVQNGAGGIV
-1445 KDAYDNS
+1445 GY
-1452 TYGTSAPLGGIAGYA
+1452 TYGT
-1467 YGVVE
+1467 VE
-1472 NCYFTGTLAVKK
+1472 NCYFAGNVHTNAKSVSAGGF
-1484 TQPNKIIQQ
+1484 
-1493 KRGGLVGEL
+1493 GGLVGCARS
-1502 NANAELKGSYVA
+1502 NAVMKDCYTVGAVTGP
-1514 GEFAIADESKF
+1514 ESSF

-1559 MTAHTADYMRSAE
+1559 MTARTADYMRTPE
-1572 FAVDMGM
+1572 FAAEMGM
-1579 NQDDGTLNGGFPV
+1579 HLDSGNSNGGFPV
-1592 LPWQGGTVLSADD
+1592 LPWQGGTPVDNAD

-1638 VLGLYDLTDYNDK
+1638 VLGFYDLTDYNDK

-1656 KYGIEAPGEAVTN
+1656 KYGIEEPGEAVTD

-1687 LDAENADRL
+1687 LDAENADLL

-1707 GLTPVSGDPEEEEE
+1707 GLTPVSSDPEEEEE
-1721 TAQTYTACLTLPA
+1721 IAQTYTGFLTLPA

-1746 IVSLTWTADNALV
+1746 TVSLAWTADNALV

-1785 AATKTKTFTL
+1785 AATKVKTFTL
-1795 CLWSENAEKVQTLE
+1795 CLWSEKAEKAQTLE
-1809 DIAAEFARK
+1809 DIAAEFTRK

-1824 LQGMGLYDETNIT
+1824 LEGVGLYDETNIT

-1934 AAESLNWELIRGE
+1934 AAGSLNWELIRGE

-1999 TNGTNGTGVGTVNRP
+1999 TNGTGVGTVNRP
-2014 LQPADGTALPEK
+2014 LQPADGTPLPEK
-2026 SGKFRLIARVTYDAF
+2026 AGKFRLIARVTYDAF

-2184 TIQPFTQPEL
+2184 TIQPFTQQEL
-2194 DGAAAFMTE
+2194 DDAADFMTAARTE
-2203 ALTGDVYWDG
+2203 DAYWDG

-2327 KDFAQFYKQPI
+2327 KNFAQFYKQPI
-2338 HIDLT
+2338 QIDLT
-2343 VIGEKNAADPNENQT
+2343 VPGTTGQNDPNENQT

-2371 GHTFQGISDFTFT
+2371 GHTFTGISGFTFT

-2430 DGKSSGWMFGIAVK
+2430 DGKSSGWMFGLTLQ
-2444 GGNETLPKT
+2444 GGTETLPKT

-2475 PLDPTDPMVPGAE
+2475 PLDPTDPAVPGAE

-2557 RKPDDKNTPVITDN
+2557 RAPDDKNTPVITDN
-2571 ERIILALTAIGKDPT
+2571 ERIALALTAIGKDPA
-2586 NVGDKN
+2586 NVGGEN
-2592 LLTALQDK
+2592 LLKALQNK
-2600 DIMKV
+2600 DIMQV
-2605 TDTSKTDINGLVMGL
+2605 TDTSNTDINGLVMGL

-2635 VQAVLEQQNKDGSWS
+2635 VQAVLAQQNEDGSWR

-2664 AMALQALAPYH
+2664 AMALQALAPYY

-2800 GEWKVTVAATC
+2800 GEWQVTVAATC

-2819 ICSICGVVEEKP
+2819 ICSICGAVEEKS

-2837 KFSAWTVTKAATCT
+2837 NFGAWTVTKAATCT

-2863 GTKETMIVP
+2863 GTEETMIVP

-2917 DSWIIAALGHD
+2917 DSWVIAALGHD

-2972 DGVCTTCGT
+2972 NGVCTVCGVK
-2981 RNPAGGIK
+2981 NPMANVK
-2989 GDDLKVDSKDN
+2989 GDDIKVDSKDN

-3009 IKTDKPVTDEKLAEI
+3009 IKTDKPVTDEKLADI
-3024 KAAVENGSIVITV
+3024 KAAVSDGAITV
-3037 NNTPI
+3037 TVTDT
-3042 LQLTKED
+3042 LQLTNEQKAA
-3049 KESDGGKKAL
+3049 DGGKSAL
-3059 MQAGAAASG
+3059 TEAAKTAGD
-3068 ELKKELDKLAEKL
+3068 EVKKELNKLAEKL

-3127 LTIPITDE
+3127 VTIPITDE

-3206 DSGKKDSANTADDSQ
+3206 DSGKTDSANTADDSQ

>member
-1 MRKRVI
+1 MKKRVI

-23 VLADTLAA
+23 VLADTLAT

-42 APADTENTV
+42 APVDTENTV
-51 PAGNEETQEQQEPAE
+51 PAGNEETQEQQEPAPE
-66 EVPVSRS
+66 TPASQM

-80 PMLAAAGAVQ
+80 PMLAVAGAVQ
-90 NIGTAEEF
+90 NIGTAEAF

-115 TAPYANEFTDFSG
+115 TAPYANDFTG
-128 TFDGNGHTVTLAI
+128 TFDGDGHTVTLEITAKTNYV
-141 SGDSDYQ
+141 G
-148 ALFAKLAAG
+148 LFKTLAGG
-157 AVVKNVMVDGEVTG
+157 AVVKNVITAGSVTTTG
-171 TDNIGGIAGIAT
+171 KK
-183 NATIIACANKA
+183 C
-194 TVAATGRYVGGLVGK
+194 VA
-209 GTGLTM
+209 
-215 TSCYNQ
+215 
-221 GAVSSTRTRP
+221 
-231 INMGG
+231 G
-236 IAGYVDGGA
+236 IAGYATDNVKI
-245 SVENCYNTGSI
+245 ENCKNTASI
-256 TGSGSN
+256 TGNKNVGGILGEAYNNEESISVGIKNCANEGAVNGTGS
-262 TAAVVGWDAATVKNC
+262 AVGGIVGKMEGQNSIIDCYNRGNITGFNNYAGIVGQSTGALVATIKNC
-277 YYLESTYKVGAC
+277 YSVGAVTAYGASTNAGYALIGGGKNYALTNC
-289 GNDGYTD
+289 YAIKQDGLNLAYNGTNATTEECD
-296 PTVSKTDAEMR
+296 LKSADDMKSAEF
-307 SGDIVALLGS
+307 AATLGS
-317 AFMVK
+317 AFQYNGGGYPTLKDPEPVVEKNVVSISVK
-322 SGDYPA
+322 SAKTTCYTGDELELSVTVTYDDNSSEVITKGFTVAGFDNTAPGKQTVTVTYKEKTDSIEIEVIKKPEFDDFFAGIVNSVEVTNDATYPYVVDMTDSDGLCLRSSNPVQGNTSSTSTITLKAKANVTLSFKYWGCNYDSSSAALTIVKNNSYNPEMRSWGSTQWKDFTIDLKKGDTLRLNLIKTYVLGDYY
-328 LSWETPTAAVKF
+328 VKLKDF
-340 TVSPA
+340 TVSSLYEVKLTAEPKEA
-345 NAVVEINGVKYT
+345 DAVVALKDSTGAELKGTNGVYIVSA
-357 GSCTVGLPVGDYT
+357 GEYT
-370 YTVSC
+370 YTVSAYGYDTVTETINVAADVAKTVPLTKSAAYSVAFDISRPAGITADPTVTVKTNGKAVYTGDGTGC
-375 PGYTQQTGSVTV
+375 SLSNGSYAYTVACDGCDNAGGIFSVNGDKVNITVTLAKKAIFEDFFANCQGITVSGDKGKFTIEGAGKDSYLKTTETTTLALTATKNVKLSFSYIANAAGYVEDEWDYDEPGESYYFTIKKNSTQVKRAYRETSWKDFSVELTQGDVLTISYDGYTSYYY
-387 TGEDNPV
+387 
-394 ANPNSVSVTL
+394 
-404 EKDAAK
+404 AALK
-410 WVTVTFT
+410 NFAAVPFY
-417 VTPENATLTL
+417 TLTL
-427 KDGETQVTPTEG
+427 KTPDG
-439 TTYKLLKGVTYTY
+439 
-452 TAVSDDEGYEP
+452 
-463 ASGEVTPTAD
+463 
-473 GTQTV
+473 
-478 ALKKVQSIAVK
+478 
-489 NGSTH
+489 
-494 KTEFEQGDA
+494 
-503 LDTTGLTVTVTYS
+503 
-516 DNSTKDITEGFTVT
+516 
-530 GFNSVN
+530 
-536 VAENQTLTVHY
+536 
-547 KGAETT
+547 
-553 YSVKINKKLFPSK
+553 
-566 AFNALEGYATVEYS
+566 ATV
-580 HTGKYTAGDGKE
+580 
-592 FVDDAQEGALR
+592 VL
-603 SNSAGMNSTTVTV
+603 
-616 TITFLENAPK
+616 
-626 MLLSFDYKVSSE
+626 
-638 SNYDKLLVAQNRE
+638 
-651 TKLTKSG
+651 
-658 TVAWTADNSLTVK
+658 
-671 GGDIVTLT
+671 
-679 YSKDRSTASGSD
+679 KDRSG
-691 CIWLKNFTVSPLY
+691 
-704 TLTIAPNQTDATVTL
+704 
-719 KDKEGKTVSGS
+719 
-730 NGVFAV
+730 
-736 KAAADYTYTVT
+736 
-747 KKGYEPA
+747 
-754 TGKVTMSAENQ
+754 AE
-765 TVNVTLVKL
+765 
-774 PVITL
+774 I
-779 QFTPDDAAV
+779 
-788 TLKQGNTTVYKE
+788 
-800 SAASS
+800 
-805 TGKNVY
+805 TGKN
-811 IAAKNT
+811 
-817 DYTYTVSK
+817 
-825 FGYETA
+825 
-831 TGMISVATGD
+831 
-841 VNKTVTLTEAAKYS
+841 
-855 VTFQITKP
+855 
-863 EGVSAS
+863 
-869 PTVTVEYN
+869 
-877 GTKVYEGSGANCT
+877 GA
-890 LPAGDYTYKATLKDC
+890 Y
-905 DDLSGS
+905 
-911 FTVAAAA
+911 TVAA
-918 VTVNLPFEKKLT
+918 
-930 FADIFQGVEGITA
+930 
-943 SNGTKGFK
+943 
-951 PIKSAA
+951 
-957 GNYLESNKS
+957 
-966 YYGTTSL
+966 
-973 TLTATKPCVISFE
+973 
-986 YFAQGHEDNW
+986 
-996 DEDDSAFFT
+996 
-1005 VKKGTTTLLT
+1005 
-1015 VYEENGWKTFS
+1015 
-1026 TALNTGE
+1026 
-1033 TLTLSFNE
+1033 
-1041 NGNSYYVRLK
+1041 
-1051 NFAVSP
+1051 
-1057 AYTITL
+1057 
-1063 TTTPTADKVELK
+1063 
-1075 DESGN
+1075 
-1080 KLTGSGGKYAVAPGT
+1080 GT
-1095 YTYTVSKKDYE
+1095 Y
-1106 TATGEITVTDAD
+1106 A
-1118 VTQPVKLTAKP
+1118 
-1129 VITLTA
+1129 
-1135 TPADATVKLEKGSL
+1135 
-1149 PASPKTTDKETGV
+1149 
-1162 YTYVVEKGAEY
+1162 
-1173 TYTVSKFGYETETG
+1173 YTVSKFGYETETG

-1228 GTIKPEA
+1228 GTIKPET

-1247 AYTVAKADYITVSGS
+1247 AYTVTKADYIPVHGS
-1262 FTAAKN
+1262 ITAAEDK
-1268 DTITVT
+1268 TLSFT
-1274 LTYAGAGWDGT
+1274 LTYAGEGWDGT
-1285 TKTAPTQDKSGVYLI
+1285 AKTAPTQDKNGVYQI
-1300 DTAAKLAWF
+1300 GTAAELAWF
-1309 ADAVNGGQKAING
+1309 ADAVNKGGTTISG

-1329 LNGKPWTAIGTSS
+1329 LNGKTWTAIGTSS
-1342 NKFAGTLDGDNYTV
+1342 NKFAGTLDGDEAHHYTV
-1356 SGLVTTGLVGELAE
+1356 SGLKGSKGLFDYVDSTGKVKNLSVDAVLTAN
-1370 GGVVENLRV
+1370 GVVGGIVDFNDGTVENCLFSGSV
-1379 NCAIVST
+1379 T
-1386 SSLLGGVANSSAG
+1386 NSSSWGAAG
-1399 TIRNCMVSGSI
+1399 GIVGKSEGENSVVRNCVNTGSI
-1410 TFSSEGH
+1410 KNTT
-1417 NGASA
+1417 ASYGSTLSVGGIVGYTYGKVENCYSTGEVYADPAKTTNKA

-1427 GRTTGNGV
+1427 G
-1435 ISGCVSRAVV
+1435 AV
-1445 KDAYDNS
+1445 KGSSYYEKWGA
-1452 TYGTSAPLGGIAGYA
+1452 LI
-1467 YGVVE
+1467 
-1472 NCYFTGTLAVKK
+1472 NCYVIGTVTG
-1484 TQPNKIIQQ
+1484 P
-1493 KRGGLVGEL
+1493 
-1502 NANAELKGSYVA
+1502 
-1514 GEFAIADESKF
+1514 ESGI
-1525 GAVVGKVN
+1525 GAVVGTVD
-1533 SGATITNCAYLDTV
+1533 SGTSITNCVYLDTV
-1547 APQAAADGTTSG
+1547 AHVPAMGNVTAG
-1559 MTAHTADYMRSAE
+1559 MTAHTADYMRSTE

-1592 LPWQGGTVLSADD
+1592 LPWQGGTPVDNAD
-1605 LKAAAAAANALEL
+1605 LKAAVDAANALQL

-1629 AKADWYAET
+1629 AKADWYAEN
-1638 VLGLYDLTDYNDK
+1638 VLGLYELTDGNYNK

-1656 KYGIEAPGEAVTN
+1656 KYGIEAPGEAVTD

-1674 LNALQKHFYKELG
+1674 LTALQKHFYKELG
-1687 LDAENADRL
+1687 LDAENADLL

-1707 GLTPVSGDPEEEEE
+1707 GLTPVSSDPEEEEE
-1721 TAQTYTACLTLPA
+1721 IAQTHTACLTLPA
-1734 SVTVPVEGSGEK
+1734 SVTVPVDGEEK
-1746 IVSLTWTADNALV
+1746 TVSLAWTADNALV

-1767 APAADKVTVTLT
+1767 APAEGKVTVTLT

-1824 LQGMGLYDETNIT
+1824 LQGVGLYDETNIT

-1871 GTKVQYIADNGKITY
+1871 GTKVQYIADNGDIIY

-1934 AAESLNWELIRGE
+1934 AAGSLNWELIRGE

-1976 SSIAGRYDVK
+1976 SGIAGRYDVK

-2014 LQPADGTALPEK
+2014 LQPADGTPLPEK
-2026 SGKFRLIARVTYDAF
+2026 AGKFRLIARVTYDAF

-2203 ALTGDVYWDG
+2203 ARTEDAYWDG

-2327 KDFAQFYKQPI
+2327 KNFAQFYKQPI
-2338 HIDLT
+2338 QIDLT
-2343 VIGEKNAADPNENQT
+2343 VPGTTGQNDPNENQT

-2371 GHTFQGISDFTFT
+2371 GHTFTGISGFTFT

-2411 GAYIK
+2411 GTYIK
-2416 SITDAAGHTLKEKG
+2416 SITDAAGNTLKEKG

-2511 VSYLFGE
+2511 ISYLFGE

-2917 DSWIIAALGHD
+2917 DSWIINALGHD
-2928 EATRAAVAATCY
+2928 VGTRGAVAATCY

-2963 PATGKHTYV
+2963 LATGKHTYV

-3024 KAAVENGSIVITV
+3024 KAAVSDGAITV
-3037 NNTPI
+3037 TVTDT
-3042 LQLTKED
+3042 LQLTNEQKAA
-3049 KESDGGKKAL
+3049 DGGKSAL
-3059 MQAGAAASG
+3059 TEAAKTAGD
-3068 ELKKELDKLAEKL
+3068 EVKKELNKLAEKL

-3127 LTIPITDE
+3127 VTIPITDE

-3141 GKHVCVVRSHTD
+3141 GKRVCVVRSHTD

-3194 SSGYYYGGSGTA
+3194 SSGYYYGGSSTA
-3206 DSGKKDSANTADDSQ
+3206 GSGKKDSANTADDSQ

>member
-1 MRKRVI
+1 MKKRVI

-18 MLPTS
+18 LLPTS

-42 APADTENTV
+42 TPVDTENTV
-51 PAGNEETQEQQEPAE
+51 PAEDEETQEQQEPAE
-66 EVPVSRS
+66 EVPVSQM

-80 PMLAAAGAVQ
+80 LALAE
-90 NIGTAEEF
+90 GTVSSAKEF
-98 AAMEP
+98 AAMDAS
-103 GGNYQLTADITV
+103 GSYTLTKDIIV
-115 TAPYANEFTDFSG
+115 TEPYASDFSG
-128 TFDGNGHTVTLAI
+128 TFDGNGHTVTLDIEGNSANV
-141 SGDSDYQ
+141 G
-148 ALFAKLAAG
+148 LFRKLGGG
-157 AVVKNVMVDGEVTG
+157 ATVKNVTVAGQVTATG
-171 TDNIGGIAGIAT
+171 KNNVGGIAG
-183 NATIIACANKA
+183 NADGNVTIENCKNTASIKGSKAVGGILGYSEPGSGFVTISSCANMGSVSGTRKQ
-194 TVAATGRYVGGLVGK
+194 VGGIAGNVVG
-209 GTGLTM
+209 THIIRN
-215 TSCYNQ
+215 CYNQ
-221 GAVSSTRTRP
+221 GDISDGA
-231 INMGG
+231 G
-236 IAGYVDGGA
+236 ILGRGTKGVL
-245 SVENCYNTGSI
+245 VENCYTVGSVETNGAI
-256 TGSGSN
+256 MAVSSSSYSSDEPCRIVNCYAPSETVTALVPSTVKISNSGTKSS
-262 TAAVVGWDAATVKNC
+262 AEMQSAEFAAT
-277 YYLESTYKVGAC
+277 
-289 GNDGYTD
+289 
-296 PTVSKTDAEMR
+296 
-307 SGDIVALLGS
+307 LGS
-317 AFMVK
+317 AFQYNGGGYPTLKDPEPVVEKNVVSISVK
-322 SGDYPA
+322 SAKTTCYTGDELELSVTVTYDDNSSEVITKGFTVAGFDNTAPGKQTVTVTYKEKTDSIEIEVIKKPEFDDFFAGIVNSVEVTNDATYPYVVDMTDSDGLCLRSSNPAQGNTSSTSTITLKAKANVTLSFKYWGCNYDSSYAALTIVKNNSYNPEMRSWGSTQWKDFTIDLKKGDTLRLNLIKTYVSGDYY
-328 LSWETPTAAVKF
+328 VKLKDF
-340 TVSPA
+340 TVSSLYEVKLTAEPEEA
-345 NAVVEINGVKYT
+345 DAVVALKDSTGAELKGTNGVYIVSA
-357 GSCTVGLPVGDYT
+357 GEYT
-370 YTVSC
+370 YTVSAYGYDTVTETINVAADVAKTVPLTKSAAYSVAFDISRPAGITADPTVTVRTNGKAVYTGDGTGC
-375 PGYTQQTGSVTV
+375 SLSNGSYAYTVACDGCDNAGGIFSVNGDKVNITVTLAKKAIFEDFFANCQGITVSGDKGKFTIEGAGKDSYLKTTETTTLALTATKNVKLSFSYIANAAGCVEGDWYDEPDEYYYFTIKKNSKQVKLADRETSWKDFSVELTQGDVLTISYDGYTSYYY
-387 TGEDNPV
+387 
-394 ANPNSVSVTL
+394 
-404 EKDAAK
+404 AALK
-410 WVTVTFT
+410 NFAAVPFY
-417 VTPENATLTL
+417 TLTL
-427 KDGETQVTPTEG
+427 KTPDG
-439 TTYKLLKGVTYTY
+439 
-452 TAVSDDEGYEP
+452 
-463 ASGEVTPTAD
+463 
-473 GTQTV
+473 
-478 ALKKVQSIAVK
+478 
-489 NGSTH
+489 
-494 KTEFEQGDA
+494 
-503 LDTTGLTVTVTYS
+503 
-516 DNSTKDITEGFTVT
+516 
-530 GFNSVN
+530 
-536 VAENQTLTVHY
+536 
-547 KGAETT
+547 
-553 YSVKINKKLFPSK
+553 
-566 AFNALEGYATVEYS
+566 ATV
-580 HTGKYTAGDGKE
+580 
-592 FVDDAQEGALR
+592 VL
-603 SNSAGMNSTTVTV
+603 
-616 TITFLENAPK
+616 
-626 MLLSFDYKVSSE
+626 
-638 SNYDKLLVAQNRE
+638 
-651 TKLTKSG
+651 
-658 TVAWTADNSLTVK
+658 
-671 GGDIVTLT
+671 
-679 YSKDRSTASGSD
+679 KDRSG
-691 CIWLKNFTVSPLY
+691 
-704 TLTIAPNQTDATVTL
+704 
-719 KDKEGKTVSGS
+719 
-730 NGVFAV
+730 
-736 KAAADYTYTVT
+736 
-747 KKGYEPA
+747 
-754 TGKVTMSAENQ
+754 AE
-765 TVNVTLVKL
+765 
-774 PVITL
+774 I
-779 QFTPDDAAV
+779 
-788 TLKQGNTTVYKE
+788 
-800 SAASS
+800 
-805 TGKNVY
+805 TGKNGAYTV
-811 IAAKNT
+811 AAGT
-817 DYTYTVSK
+817 YAYTVSK
-825 FGYETA
+825 FGYETK
-831 TGMISVATGD
+831 TGNI
-841 VNKTVTLTEAAKYS
+841 
-855 VTFQITKP
+855 
-863 EGVSAS
+863 
-869 PTVTVEYN
+869 
-877 GTKVYEGSGANCT
+877 
-890 LPAGDYTYKATLKDC
+890 
-905 DDLSGS
+905 
-911 FTVAAAA
+911 
-918 VTVNLPFEKKLT
+918 
-930 FADIFQGVEGITA
+930 
-943 SNGTKGFK
+943 
-951 PIKSAA
+951 
-957 GNYLESNKS
+957 
-966 YYGTTSL
+966 
-973 TLTATKPCVISFE
+973 
-986 YFAQGHEDNW
+986 
-996 DEDDSAFFT
+996 
-1005 VKKGTTTLLT
+1005 
-1015 VYEENGWKTFS
+1015 
-1026 TALNTGE
+1026 
-1033 TLTLSFNE
+1033 
-1041 NGNSYYVRLK
+1041 
-1051 NFAVSP
+1051 
-1057 AYTITL
+1057 
-1063 TTTPTADKVELK
+1063 
-1075 DESGN
+1075 
-1080 KLTGSGGKYAVAPGT
+1080 
-1095 YTYTVSKKDYE
+1095 TVS
-1106 TATGEITVTDAD
+1106 
-1118 VTQPVKLTAKP
+1118 
-1129 VITLTA
+1129 
-1135 TPADATVKLEKGSL
+1135 
-1149 PASPKTTDKETGV
+1149 
-1162 YTYVVEKGAEY
+1162 
-1173 TYTVSKFGYETETG
+1173 
-1187 SITVNA
+1187 A
-1193 DVNKTVTLSELA
+1193 DVNETVTLSELA

-1235 DGGYKLYLGETY
+1235 NGGYKLYLGETY
-1247 AYTVAKADYITVSGS
+1247 AYTVTKADYVPVHGS
-1262 FTAAKN
+1262 ITAAEDK
-1268 DTITVT
+1268 TLSFT
-1274 LTYAGAGWDGT
+1274 LTYAGEGWDGT
-1285 TKTAPTQDKSGVYLI
+1285 AKTAPTQDKNGVYQI
-1300 DTAAKLAWF
+1300 GTAAKLAWF
-1309 ADAVNGGQKAING
+1309 ADAVNKGDTTISG

-1329 LNGKPWTAIGTSS
+1329 LNDKAWTAIGTDS

-1356 SGLVTTGLVGELAE
+1356 SGLAGTGGLVYYLSANGTVKSLC
-1370 GGVVENLRV
+1370 VD
-1379 NCAIVST
+1379 CAIDGT
-1386 SSLLGGVANSSAG
+1386 SNV
-1399 TIRNCMVSGSI
+1399 
-1410 TFSSEGH
+1410 
-1417 NGASA
+1417 
-1422 IGGIA
+1422 GGIA
-1427 GRTTGNGV
+1427 DKSEGRIENCLVSGYIKGGDDVIFGVGGIVGHGVAGNV
-1435 ISGCVSRAVV
+1435 ISGCVSTADILFKYSRYAVQNGAGGIV
-1445 KDAYDNS
+1445 GY
-1452 TYGTSAPLGGIAGYA
+1452 TYGT
-1467 YGVVE
+1467 VE
-1472 NCYFTGTLAVKK
+1472 NCYFAGNVHTNAKSVSAGGF
-1484 TQPNKIIQQ
+1484 
-1493 KRGGLVGEL
+1493 GGLVGCARS
-1502 NANAELKGSYVA
+1502 NAVMKDCYTVGAVTGP
-1514 GEFAIADESKF
+1514 ESSF

-1559 MTAHTADYMRSAE
+1559 MTARTADYMRTPE
-1572 FAVDMGM
+1572 FAAEMGM
-1579 NQDDGTLNGGFPV
+1579 HLDSGNSNGGFPV
-1592 LPWQGGTVLSADD
+1592 LPWQGGTPVDNAD

-1638 VLGLYDLTDYNDK
+1638 VLRFYDLTDYNDK

-1656 KYGIEAPGEAVTN
+1656 KYGIEEPGEAVTD

-1687 LDAENADRL
+1687 LDAENADLL

-1707 GLTPVSGDPEEEEE
+1707 GLTPVSSDPEEEEE
-1721 TAQTYTACLTLPA
+1721 IAQTYTGFLTLPA

-1746 IVSLTWTADNALV
+1746 TVSLAWTADNALV

-1785 AATKTKTFTL
+1785 ASTKTKTFTL

-1809 DIAAEFARK
+1809 DIAAEFTRK

-1824 LQGMGLYDETNIT
+1824 LEGVGLYYETNIT

-1934 AAESLNWELIRGE
+1934 ATESLNWELIRGE

-2026 SGKFRLIARVTYDAF
+2026 AGKFRLIARVTYDAF

-2056 VYADVFFDATVAPF
+2056 VYADVLFDATVAPF
-2070 DSSVTSEMQNALA
+2070 DSSVTSEMQDALA

-2096 TKPVDLTAV
+2096 TKSVDTTAV

-2114 ALLEEKG
+2114 ALLEKAG
-2121 IMSDSYNQKV
+2121 IMTDSYNQKV

-2166 TITTRSSGLLLA
+2166 IITTRSSGLLLA

-2194 DGAAAFMTE
+2194 DGAVAFMTE
-2203 ALTGDVYWDG
+2203 ARTEDAYWDG

-2222 KVTSDLYP
+2222 EVTSDLYP

-2338 HIDLT
+2338 QIDLT
-2343 VIGEKNAADPNENQT
+2343 VPGTTGQNDPNENQT

-2371 GHTFQGISDFTFT
+2371 GHTFTGISGFTFT

-2444 GGNETLPKT
+2444 DGNETLPKT

-2475 PLDPTDPMVPGAE
+2475 PLDPTDPVVPGAE

-2552 SDGIL
+2552 SDGVL
-2557 RKPDDKNTPVITDN
+2557 VDPESHNPTVTDN
-2571 ERIILALTAIGKDPT
+2571 ERIILALTAIGKDPA
-2586 NVGDKN
+2586 NVGGEN
-2592 LLTALQDK
+2592 LLKALQNK

-2605 TDTSKTDINGLVMGL
+2605 TDTSNTDINGLVMGL

-2635 VQAVLEQQNKDGSWS
+2635 VQAVLEQQNKDGSWR

-2664 AMALQALAPYH
+2664 AMALQALAPYY

-2800 GEWKVTVAATC
+2800 GEWQVTVAATC

-2819 ICSICGVVEEKP
+2819 ICSICGAVEEKS

-2837 KFSAWTVTKAATCT
+2837 NFGAWTVTKAATCT

-2863 GTKETMIVP
+2863 GTEETMIVP

-2903 KYFSDAA
+2903 KFFSDAA

-2917 DSWIIAALGHD
+2917 DSWVIAALGHD

-2972 DGVCTTCGT
+2972 NGVCTVCGVK
-2981 RNPAGGIK
+2981 NPMANVK
-2989 GDDLKVDSKDN
+2989 GDDIKVDSKDN
-3000 TIVTGGGLT
+3000 TIVTGGGLVIKADDT
-3009 IKTDKPVTDEKLAEI
+3009 ITGEVLADI
-3024 KAAVENGSIVITV
+3024 KAAVSDGAITV
-3037 NNTPI
+3037 TVTDT
-3042 LQLTKED
+3042 LQLTNEQKAA
-3049 KESDGGKKAL
+3049 DGGKSAL
-3059 MQAGAAASG
+3059 TEAAKMAGD
-3068 ELKKELDKLAEKL
+3068 EVKKELNKLAEKL

-3127 LTIPITDE
+3127 VTIPITDK

-3171 GNYVLTFQTDKAS
+3171 GNYALTFQTDKAS

>member
-1 MRKRVI
+1 MKKRVI

-18 MLPTS
+18 LLPTS

-42 APADTENTV
+42 TPVDTENTV
-51 PAGNEETQEQQEPAE
+51 PAEDEETQEQQEPAE
-66 EVPVSRS
+66 EVPVSQM

-80 PMLAAAGAVQ
+80 LALAE
-90 NIGTAEEF
+90 GTVSSAKEF
-98 AAMEP
+98 AAMDAS
-103 GGNYQLTADITV
+103 GSYTLTKDIIV
-115 TAPYANEFTDFSG
+115 TEPYASDFSG
-128 TFDGNGHTVTLAI
+128 TFDGNGHTVTLNITAKTNYV
-141 SGDSDYQ
+141 G
-148 ALFAKLAAG
+148 LFKTLAGG
-157 AVVKNVMVDGEVTG
+157 AVVKNVKVDGTVSG
-171 TDNIGGIAGIAT
+171 TEGVAGIAAQA
-183 NATIIACANKA
+183 NGATISGCINCAEISA
-194 TVAATGRYVGGLVGK
+194 TERHVGGIVGK
-209 GTGLTM
+209 LRGGTVEN
-215 TSCYNQ
+215 CYNT
-221 GAVSSTRTRP
+221 GAISSSRTRP

-256 TGSGSN
+256 TGSGDN
-262 TAAVVGWDAATVKNC
+262 TAAVVGWNAATVKNC
-277 YYLESTYKVGAC
+277 YYLESTYKVGSC
-289 GNDGYTD
+289 GNGDYTD

-307 SGDIVALLGS
+307 SGDIITLLGS
-317 AFMVK
+317 AFMAK
-322 SGDYPA
+322 AGDYPA
-328 LSWETPTAAVKF
+328 LSWETPTAAVLF
-340 TVSPA
+340 AIAPA
-345 NAVVEINGVKYT
+345 NATLEINGGTYT
-357 GSCTVGLPVGDYT
+357 GSTTVALPAADTPYS

-375 PGYTQQTGSVTV
+375 DGYTTKTGTVTV
-387 TGEDNPV
+387 TNKDNPV
-394 ANPNSVSVTL
+394 ADPAN
-404 EKDAAK
+404 
-410 WVTVTFT
+410 VTVTLAEDT
-417 VTPENATLTL
+417 SAWVNVTFN
-427 KDGETQVTPTEG
+427 VTPTGAALTVKRGDTEIEPQSDG
-439 TTYKLLKGVTYTY
+439 SYKLLKDHTYTY
-452 TAVSDDEGYEP
+452 TAETAEEGYEP
-463 ASGEVTPTAD
+463 AAGEVTPD
-473 GTQTV
+473 ESSTQTV
-478 ALKKVQSIAVK
+478 ALKKVQSIAVTK
-489 NGSTH
+489 APT
-494 KTEFEQGDA
+494 KTEYYKGDA
-503 LDTTGLTVTVTYS
+503 ELDLTGMVLTVKYEGTDETRTIEGDYAAAGVTYEGFSTEKPIESQTVTVKYRGKTATFTIKVK
-516 DNSTKDITEGFTVT
+516 DAMLFADFFTGLNGIATAQNSTSYKFEPVLLDGGYVLKSTNEKKGNTT
-530 GFNSVN
+530 SSL
-536 VAENQTLTVHY
+536 TLTFAKAAQLTFDCKTDSEKNYDGLRVDINNQQ
-547 KGAETT
+547 GNQFGSTGGG
-553 YSVKINKKLFPSK
+553 YSGEKQDWKEFSIAVN
-566 AFNALEGYATVEYS
+566 
-580 HTGKYTAGDGKE
+580 AGDK
-592 FVDDAQEGALR
+592 
-603 SNSAGMNSTTVTV
+603 V
-616 TITFLENAPK
+616 TINYRK
-626 MLLSFDYKVSSE
+626 DSSG
-638 SNYDKLLVAQNRE
+638 DKGQ
-651 TKLTKSG
+651 
-658 TVAWTADNSLTVK
+658 
-671 GGDIVTLT
+671 
-679 YSKDRSTASGSD
+679 D
-691 CIWLKNFTVSPLY
+691 CIWLRNFRAEVLPTVRFDVKDAAG
-704 TLTIAPNQTDATVTL
+704 TAIDATVTL
-719 KDKEGKTVSGS
+719 KKGYTGLTAGTDGSYALTVGE
-730 NGVFAV
+730 
-736 KAAADYTYTVT
+736 KYTYTVE
-747 KKGYEPA
+747 KKGYE
-754 TGKVTMSAENQ
+754 KVTQEFTAQEGNN
-765 TVNVTLVKL
+765 TITVTLVKL

-779 QFTPDDAAV
+779 KFTPDDAAV

-800 SAASS
+800 SADSEK
-805 TGKNVY
+805 GKNVY

-831 TGMISVATGD
+831 TGTISVATTD
-841 VNKTVTLTEAAKYS
+841 VNKTVKLTELAKQT
-855 VTFQITKP
+855 VTFNITKP
-863 EGVSAS
+863 EGVNAE
-869 PTVTVEYN
+869 PTITVKSGSITAY
-877 GTKVYEGSGANCT
+877 TGSGANCT
-890 LPAGDYTYKATLKDC
+890 LPAGDYTYTAKLDGC
-905 DDLSGS
+905 DTLSGS
-911 FTVAAAA
+911 FVVKAAKTIGLEF
-918 VTVNLPFEKKLT
+918 VKSLT
-930 FADIFQGVEGITA
+930 FNDFFAGLDGITA
-943 SNGTKGFK
+943 ENGTRYGFE
-951 PIKSAA
+951 PVRAA
-957 GNYLESNKS
+957 GGNYLESNRRS
-966 YYGTTSL
+966 YGATSL
-973 TLTATKPCVISFE
+973 TLTATESRLVSFRYLAKGNKAE
-986 YFAQGHEDNW
+986 YSW
-996 DEDDSAFFT
+996 EDDSAFT
-1005 VKKGTTTLLT
+1005 VKKGTTLLT
-1015 VYEENGWKTFS
+1015 AYEENGWKTFS
-1026 TALNTGE
+1026 TVLNKDE
-1033 TLTLSFNE
+1033 KLTLSFSE
-1041 NGNSYYVRLK
+1041 SGSSYYVRLK
-1051 NFAVSP
+1051 DFAAAAAHTLTLKTPDGATVVLKDRSGAEITGKNG
-1057 AYTITL
+1057 AYT
-1063 TTTPTADKVELK
+1063 
-1075 DESGN
+1075 
-1080 KLTGSGGKYAVAPGT
+1080 VAAGT
-1095 YTYTVSKKDYE
+1095 Y
-1106 TATGEITVTDAD
+1106 A
-1118 VTQPVKLTAKP
+1118 
-1129 VITLTA
+1129 
-1135 TPADATVKLEKGSL
+1135 
-1149 PASPKTTDKETGV
+1149 
-1162 YTYVVEKGAEY
+1162 
-1173 TYTVSKFGYETETG
+1173 YTVSKFGYETKTG
-1187 SITVNA
+1187 NITVSA
-1193 DVNKTVTLSELA
+1193 DVNETVTLSELA

-1235 DGGYKLYLGETY
+1235 NGGYKLYLGETY
-1247 AYTVAKADYITVSGS
+1247 AYTVTKADYVPVHGS
-1262 FTAAKN
+1262 ITAAEDK
-1268 DTITVT
+1268 TLSFT
-1274 LTYAGAGWDGT
+1274 LTYAGEGWDGT
-1285 TKTAPTQDKSGVYLI
+1285 AKTAPTQDKNGVYQI
-1300 DTAAKLAWF
+1300 GTAAKLAWF
-1309 ADAVNGGQKAING
+1309 ADAVNKGDTTISG

-1329 LNGKPWTAIGTSS
+1329 LNDKAWTAIGTDS

-1356 SGLVTTGLVGELAE
+1356 SGLAGTGGLVYYLSANGTVKSLC
-1370 GGVVENLRV
+1370 VD
-1379 NCAIVST
+1379 CAIDGT
-1386 SSLLGGVANSSAG
+1386 SNV
-1399 TIRNCMVSGSI
+1399 
-1410 TFSSEGH
+1410 
-1417 NGASA
+1417 
-1422 IGGIA
+1422 GGIA
-1427 GRTTGNGV
+1427 DKSEGRIENCLVSGYIKGGDDVIFGVGGIVGHGVAGNV
-1435 ISGCVSRAVV
+1435 ISGCVSTADILFKYSRYAVQNGAGGIV
-1445 KDAYDNS
+1445 GY
-1452 TYGTSAPLGGIAGYA
+1452 TYGT
-1467 YGVVE
+1467 VE
-1472 NCYFTGTLAVKK
+1472 NCYFAGNVHTNAKSVSAGGF
-1484 TQPNKIIQQ
+1484 
-1493 KRGGLVGEL
+1493 GGLVGCARS
-1502 NANAELKGSYVA
+1502 NAVMKDCYTVGAVTGP
-1514 GEFAIADESKF
+1514 ESSF

-1559 MTAHTADYMRSAE
+1559 MTARTADYMRTPE
-1572 FAVDMGM
+1572 FAAEMGM
-1579 NQDDGTLNGGFPV
+1579 HLDSGNSNGGFPV
-1592 LPWQGGTVLSADD
+1592 LPWQGGTPVDNAD

-1638 VLGLYDLTDYNDK
+1638 VLRFYDLTDYNDK

-1656 KYGIEAPGEAVTN
+1656 KYGIEEPGEAVTD

-1687 LDAENADRL
+1687 LDAENADLL

-1707 GLTPVSGDPEEEEE
+1707 GLTPVSSDPEEEEE
-1721 TAQTYTACLTLPA
+1721 IAQTYTGFLTLPA

-1746 IVSLTWTADNALV
+1746 TVSLAWTADNALV

-1809 DIAAEFARK
+1809 DIAAEFTRK

-1824 LQGMGLYDETNIT
+1824 LQGVGLYNETNIT

-1843 LAEQGYADVADNSEI
+1843 LAEQGYADVADKAEI

-1934 AAESLNWELIRGE
+1934 AAGSLNWELIRGE

-1976 SSIAGRYDVK
+1976 SGIAGRYDVK

-2014 LQPADGTALPEK
+2014 LQPADGTPLPEK
-2026 SGKFRLIARVTYDAF
+2026 AGKFRLIARVTYDAF

-2131 TMVSLTPDVLDFNGY
+2131 TMVSLTPDVLDFYGY
-2146 HAMVYRPL
+2146 HARVYRPL

-2184 TIQPFTQPEL
+2184 TIQPFTPQEL

-2203 ALTGDVYWDG
+2203 ALTEAVYWNG
-2213 IKNKNTVKT
+2213 ISNGNTDKDNIT
-2222 KVTSDLYP
+2222 GDLKP
-2230 FAEIC
+2230 FVEIH
-2235 KNEDGTLKY
+2235 KEQDGTLTY
-2244 VRGTVNMTFDGIEA
+2244 VYGAVNMDFSGIKA
-2258 DDIPGWLDTE
+2258 DDIPGWYASE
-2268 KYRCFRSSRPS
+2268 KYRTFYSSRPT
-2279 VIENELL
+2279 VIEHELL
-2286 RVHQPEYNTT
+2286 RVHPAEYNAKVT
-2296 VTLDSVLTYTKYAQY
+2296 VNSVLSYSKYAQY

-2358 LTVKVKVDGYNKN
+2358 LTVKVKVDGYDKN
-2371 GHTFQGISDFTFT
+2371 GHTFTGISGFTFT

-2475 PLDPTDPMVPGAE
+2475 PLDPTDPAVPGAE

-2571 ERIILALTAIGKDPT
+2571 ERIILALTAIGKDPA
-2586 NVGDKN
+2586 NVGGKN

-2664 AMALQALAPYH
+2664 AMALQALAPYY

-2680 ETVNTAVE
+2680 ETVNTAVK

-2851 ESGISTRKCSVC
+2851 ESGISTCKCSVC
-2863 GTKETMIVP
+2863 GTEETMIVP

-2903 KYFSDAA
+2903 KFFSDAA

-2917 DSWIIAALGHD
+2917 DSWVIAALGHD

-2972 DGVCTTCGT
+2972 NGVCTTCGT

-3081 DALRGDKSRKNAQLE
+3081 DALRGDSSRKNAQLE
-3096 KVVDVTVALVKTEGN
+3096 KIIDVTVELVKTNAVGSVES
-3111 EIKTVAQ
+3111 VAQ
-3118 LIELPHSVT
+3118 LTELPRSVT
-3127 LTIPITDE
+3127 VTVSITNE
-3135 LYAALQ
+3135 LYDSL
-3141 GKHVCVVRSHTD
+3141 KDKRVCVVRSHTD

-3221 MVLWLGSAVLAAAAV
+3221 MVLWLGSAALAAAAV

>member
-1 MRKRVI
+1 MKKRVI

-51 PAGNEETQEQQEPAE
+51 PAGNEETQEQQEPAAE
-66 EVPVSRS
+66 TPASQM
-73 ARSGGAA
+73 ARSGGTA

-90 NIGTAEEF
+90 NIGTAEAF

-115 TAPYANEFTDFSG
+115 TEPYANDFSG
-128 TFDGNGHTVTLAI
+128 TFDGDGHTVTLDITASTANVGLFKTL
-141 SGDSDYQ
+141 SG
-148 ALFAKLAAG
+148 G
-157 AVVKNVMVDGEVTG
+157 AVVKNVITAGSISGKVNNV
-171 TDNIGGIAGIAT
+171 GGIAGTADG
-183 NATIIACANKA
+183 NVTIENCKNTASIKGGKGAGGILGYSEPGSGFVTISSCANMGSVSGTRKQ
-194 TVAATGRYVGGLVGK
+194 VGGIAGNVVG
-209 GTGLTM
+209 THIIRN
-215 TSCYNQ
+215 CYNQ
-221 GAVSSTRTRP
+221 GDISDGA
-231 INMGG
+231 G
-236 IAGYVDGGA
+236 ILGRGTKGVL
-245 SVENCYNTGSI
+245 VENCYTVGSVETNGAI
-256 TGSGSN
+256 IAVSSSSYSSDEPCRIVNCYAPSETVTALVPSTVKISNSGTKSS
-262 TAAVVGWDAATVKNC
+262 AEMKSAEFAAT
-277 YYLESTYKVGAC
+277 
-289 GNDGYTD
+289 
-296 PTVSKTDAEMR
+296 
-307 SGDIVALLGS
+307 LGS
-317 AFMVK
+317 AFQYNGGGYPTLKDPEPVVEKNVVSISVK
-322 SGDYPA
+322 SAKTTCYTGDELELSVTVTYDDNSSEVITKGFTVAGFDNTAPGKQTVTVTYKEKTDSIEIEVIKKPEFDDFFAGIVNSVEVTNDATYPYVVDMTDSDGLCLRSSNPAQGNTSSTSTITLKAKANVTLSFKYWGCNYDSSYAALTIVKNNSYNPEMRSWGSTQWKDFTIDLKKGDTLRLNLIKTYVSGDYY
-328 LSWETPTAAVKF
+328 VKLKDF
-340 TVSPA
+340 TVSSLYEVKLTAEPEEA
-345 NAVVEINGVKYT
+345 DAVVALKDSTGAELKGTNGVYIVSA
-357 GSCTVGLPVGDYT
+357 GEYT
-370 YTVSC
+370 YTVSAYGYDTVTETINVAADVAKTVPLTKSAAYSVAFDISRPAGITADPTVTVKTNGKAVYTGDGTGC
-375 PGYTQQTGSVTV
+375 SLSNGSYAYTVACDGCDNAGGIFSVNGDKMNITVTLAKKAIFEDFFANCQGITVSGDKGKFTIEGAGKDSYLKTTETTTLALTATKNVKLSFSYIANAAGYVEDEWDYDEPGESYYFTIKKNSTQVKRADSETSWKDFSVELTQGDVLTISYDGYTSYYYAALK
-387 TGEDNPV
+387 NFV
-394 ANPNSVSVTL
+394 AVP
-404 EKDAAK
+404 
-410 WVTVTFT
+410 FY
-417 VTPENATLTL
+417 TLTL
-427 KDGETQVTPTEG
+427 KTPDG
-439 TTYKLLKGVTYTY
+439 
-452 TAVSDDEGYEP
+452 
-463 ASGEVTPTAD
+463 
-473 GTQTV
+473 
-478 ALKKVQSIAVK
+478 
-489 NGSTH
+489 
-494 KTEFEQGDA
+494 
-503 LDTTGLTVTVTYS
+503 
-516 DNSTKDITEGFTVT
+516 
-530 GFNSVN
+530 
-536 VAENQTLTVHY
+536 
-547 KGAETT
+547 
-553 YSVKINKKLFPSK
+553 
-566 AFNALEGYATVEYS
+566 ATV
-580 HTGKYTAGDGKE
+580 
-592 FVDDAQEGALR
+592 VL
-603 SNSAGMNSTTVTV
+603 
-616 TITFLENAPK
+616 
-626 MLLSFDYKVSSE
+626 
-638 SNYDKLLVAQNRE
+638 
-651 TKLTKSG
+651 
-658 TVAWTADNSLTVK
+658 
-671 GGDIVTLT
+671 
-679 YSKDRSTASGSD
+679 KDRSG
-691 CIWLKNFTVSPLY
+691 
-704 TLTIAPNQTDATVTL
+704 
-719 KDKEGKTVSGS
+719 
-730 NGVFAV
+730 
-736 KAAADYTYTVT
+736 
-747 KKGYEPA
+747 
-754 TGKVTMSAENQ
+754 AE
-765 TVNVTLVKL
+765 
-774 PVITL
+774 I
-779 QFTPDDAAV
+779 
-788 TLKQGNTTVYKE
+788 
-800 SAASS
+800 
-805 TGKNVY
+805 TGKN
-811 IAAKNT
+811 
-817 DYTYTVSK
+817 
-825 FGYETA
+825 
-831 TGMISVATGD
+831 
-841 VNKTVTLTEAAKYS
+841 
-855 VTFQITKP
+855 
-863 EGVSAS
+863 
-869 PTVTVEYN
+869 
-877 GTKVYEGSGANCT
+877 GA
-890 LPAGDYTYKATLKDC
+890 Y
-905 DDLSGS
+905 
-911 FTVAAAA
+911 TVAA
-918 VTVNLPFEKKLT
+918 
-930 FADIFQGVEGITA
+930 
-943 SNGTKGFK
+943 
-951 PIKSAA
+951 
-957 GNYLESNKS
+957 
-966 YYGTTSL
+966 
-973 TLTATKPCVISFE
+973 
-986 YFAQGHEDNW
+986 
-996 DEDDSAFFT
+996 
-1005 VKKGTTTLLT
+1005 
-1015 VYEENGWKTFS
+1015 
-1026 TALNTGE
+1026 
-1033 TLTLSFNE
+1033 
-1041 NGNSYYVRLK
+1041 
-1051 NFAVSP
+1051 
-1057 AYTITL
+1057 
-1063 TTTPTADKVELK
+1063 
-1075 DESGN
+1075 
-1080 KLTGSGGKYAVAPGT
+1080 GT
-1095 YTYTVSKKDYE
+1095 Y
-1106 TATGEITVTDAD
+1106 A
-1118 VTQPVKLTAKP
+1118 
-1129 VITLTA
+1129 
-1135 TPADATVKLEKGSL
+1135 
-1149 PASPKTTDKETGV
+1149 
-1162 YTYVVEKGAEY
+1162 
-1173 TYTVSKFGYETETG
+1173 YTVSKFGYETETG

-1228 GTIKPEA
+1228 GTIKPET

-1247 AYTVAKADYITVSGS
+1247 AYTVTKAEYIPVHGS
-1262 FTAAKN
+1262 ITAAEDK
-1268 DTITVT
+1268 TLSFT
-1274 LTYAGAGWDGT
+1274 LTYAGEGWDGT
-1285 TKTAPTQDKSGVYLI
+1285 AKTAPTQDKNGVYQI
-1300 DTAAKLAWF
+1300 GTAAELAWF
-1309 ADAVNGGQKAING
+1309 ADAVNKGDTTISG

-1342 NKFAGTLDGDNYTV
+1342 NKFAGTLDGDSHTV
-1356 SGLVTTGLVGELAE
+1356 SGLAGTGGLVYYLSANGTVKSLC
-1370 GGVVENLRV
+1370 VD
-1379 NCAIVST
+1379 CAIDGT
-1386 SSLLGGVANSSAG
+1386 SNV
-1399 TIRNCMVSGSI
+1399 
-1410 TFSSEGH
+1410 
-1417 NGASA
+1417 
-1422 IGGIA
+1422 GGIA
-1427 GRTTGNGV
+1427 DKSEGRIENCLVSGYIKGGDDVIFGVGGIVGHGVAGNV
-1435 ISGCVSRAVV
+1435 ISGCVSTADILFKYSRYAVQNGAGGIV
-1445 KDAYDNS
+1445 GY
-1452 TYGTSAPLGGIAGYA
+1452 TYGA
-1467 YGVVE
+1467 VE
-1472 NCYFTGTLAVKK
+1472 NCYFAGNVHTNAKSVSAGGF
-1484 TQPNKIIQQ
+1484 
-1493 KRGGLVGEL
+1493 GGLVGCARS
-1502 NANAELKGSYVA
+1502 NAVMKDCYTVGAVTGP
-1514 GEFAIADESKF
+1514 ESSF

-1559 MTAHTADYMRSAE
+1559 MTARTADYMRTPE
-1572 FAVDMGM
+1572 FAAEMGM
-1579 NQDDGTLNGGFPV
+1579 HLDSGNSNGGFPV
-1592 LPWQGGTVLSADD
+1592 LPWQGGTPVDNAD

-1638 VLGLYDLTDYNDK
+1638 VLRFYDLTDYNDK

-1656 KYGIEAPGEAVTN
+1656 KYGIEEPGEAVTD

-1824 LQGMGLYDETNIT
+1824 LQGVGLYDETNIT

-1934 AAESLNWELIRGE
+1934 AAGSLNWELIRGE

-2026 SGKFRLIARVTYDAF
+2026 AGKFRLIARVTYDAF

-2056 VYADVFFDATVAPF
+2056 VYADVLFDATVAPF

-2096 TKPVDLTAV
+2096 TKPVDTTAV
-2105 SDDMQMPRP
+2105 SDDLQMPRP
-2114 ALLEEKG
+2114 ALLEKAG
-2121 IMSDSYNQKV
+2121 IMTDSYNQKV

-2194 DGAAAFMTE
+2194 DGAVAFMTE

-2399 CLDSAKYTYTGS
+2399 CLDSANYTYTGS
-2411 GAYIK
+2411 GTYIK
-2416 SITDAAGHTLKEKG
+2416 SITDAAGNTLKEKG

-2475 PLDPTDPMVPGAE
+2475 PLDPTDPAVPGAE

-2552 SDGIL
+2552 SDGVL
-2557 RKPDDKNTPVITDN
+2557 VDPESHNPTVTDN
-2571 ERIILALTAIGKDPT
+2571 ERIILALTAIGKDPA
-2586 NVGDKN
+2586 NVGGEN
-2592 LLTALQDK
+2592 LLKALQNK
-2600 DIMKV
+2600 DIMQV
-2605 TDTSKTDINGLVMGL
+2605 TDTSNTDINGLVMGL

-2635 VQAVLEQQNKDGSWS
+2635 VQAVLAQQNEDGSWR

-2664 AMALQALAPYH
+2664 AMALQALAPYY

-2800 GEWKVTVAATC
+2800 GEWQVTVAATC

-2819 ICSICGVVEEKP
+2819 ICSICGAVEEKS
-2831 VPATGH
+2831 VPAAGH
-2837 KFSAWTVTKAATCT
+2837 NFGAWTVTKAATCT

-2863 GTKETMIVP
+2863 GTEETMIVP

-2877 MTATAGKAAT
+2877 MTATAAKAAT
-2887 CTEAGNSAYWT
+2887 CTDPGNSAHWD
-2898 CSRCH
+2898 CARCG
-2903 KYFSDAA
+2903 KSFSDAA
-2910 GKTEIAK
+2910 AKTEIVK
-2917 DSWIIAALGHD
+2917 GSWVIAALGHD

-2940 ASGHEAD
+2940 ASGRTAE
-2947 TYCKRCGI
+2947 TYCKRCGL
-2955 VITAGATI
+2955 VLTAGTVI
-2963 PATGKHTYV
+2963 PATGKHTYEN
-2972 DGVCTTCGT
+2972 GVCSTCGVK
-2981 RNPAGGIK
+2981 NPLADVK
-2989 GDDLKVDSKDN
+2989 GDTIKVDSKDN
-3000 TIVTGGGLT
+3000 KTAAGGGLVIKADST
-3009 IKTDKPVTDEKLAEI
+3009 ITDEVLADI
-3024 KAAVENGSIVITV
+3024 KAAVSSGAITV
-3037 NNTPI
+3037 TVADT
-3042 LQLTKED
+3042 LQPTNEQKAA
-3049 KESDGGKKAL
+3049 DGGKSAL
-3059 MQAGAAASG
+3059 TEAAKNASD
-3068 ELKKELDKLAEKL
+3068 EDKKELTKLAEKL

-3096 KVVDVTVALVKTEGN
+3096 KVVDVSVALVKTEGD
-3111 EIKTVAQ
+3111 ESKTVAQ

-3127 LTIPITDE
+3127 VTIPITDE

-3141 GKHVCVVRSHTD
+3141 GKRVCVVRSHTD
-3153 SSGNVTT
+3153 INGNVTT
-3160 AELSATLGGTK
+3160 TELSATLGGTK

>member
-1 MRKRVI
+1 MKKRVI

-18 MLPTS
+18 LLPTS

-42 APADTENTV
+42 APVDTENTV

-66 EVPVSRS
+66 EVPVSQM
-73 ARSGGAA
+73 ARSGGTDSA
-80 PMLAAAGAVQ
+80 PTAINDADDFRDMVAGGSYKLA
-90 NIGTAEEF
+90 
-98 AAMEP
+98 
-103 GGNYQLTADITV
+103 ADITV
-115 TAPYANEFTDFSG
+115 TEPYANDFSG
-128 TFDGNGHTVTLAI
+128 TFDGNGHTVTLNITDSTADVGLFKTL
-141 SGDSDYQ
+141 SG
-148 ALFAKLAAG
+148 G
-157 AVVKNVMVDGEVTG
+157 AVVKNVITAGSISSKGNNV
-171 TDNIGGIAGIAT
+171 GGIAGSADT
-183 NATIIACANKA
+183 DAGDVTIENCKN
-194 TVAATGRYVGGLVGK
+194 TAAITGKEEVGGILGRCSGSAHSVTVTGCINT
-209 GTGLTM
+209 GT
-215 TSCYNQ
+215 
-221 GAVSSTRTRP
+221 
-231 INMGG
+231 INGTNRKVGG
-236 IAGYVDGGA
+236 ICGNLEGTHVIR
-245 SVENCYNTGSI
+245 NCYNTGGISVSKSGI
-256 TGSGSN
+256 AGILGRGSKGVLIENCYSVGN
-262 TAAVVGWDAATVKNC
+262 SGAYALLGTTSTTYTACQVKNC
-277 YYLESTYKVGAC
+277 YALEGSAQAFV
-289 GNDGYTD
+289 
-296 PTVSKTDAEMR
+296 VSGVNADSASDFKTETEMK
-307 SGDIVALLGS
+307 SPAFAALLGDG
-317 AFMVK
+317 FMVK

-328 LSWETPTAAVKF
+328 LSWETPTAAVSF
-340 TVSPA
+340 TIQPE
-345 NAVVEINGVKYT
+345 NAVLTINGGTYT
-357 GSCTVGLPVGDYT
+357 GSTTVALPAADAPYS

-387 TGEDNPV
+387 TNKDNPV
-394 ANPNSVSVTL
+394 ATPASVTVTL
-404 EKDAAK
+404 AEDAAQ

-427 KDGETQVTPTEG
+427 KDGETQVAPTEG
-439 TTYKLLKGVTYTY
+439 TTYQLLKGHAYTY
-452 TAVSDDEGYEP
+452 TAETTEEGYEP
-463 ASGEVTPTAD
+463 AVGTVTPTENS
-473 GTQTV
+473 TQTV
-478 ALKKVQSIAVK
+478 ALKKVRSITLK
-489 NGSTH
+489 GSY
-494 KTEFEQGDA
+494 KTEYEQRDE
-503 LDTTGLTVTVTYS
+503 LDTSGLTVTVTYT
-516 DNSTKDITEGFTVT
+516 DGTTRDITEGFTVT
-530 GFNSVN
+530 GFDSTNAMES
-536 VAENQTLTVHY
+536 QTLTVTY
-547 KGAETT
+547 RGATAPYT
-553 YSVKINKKLFPSK
+553 IKINEKLFPSTV
-566 AFNALEGYATVEYS
+566 FNSLKGYATVEYS
-580 HTGKYTAGDGKE
+580 HNSSYTGEDGKE
-592 FVDDAQEGALR
+592 FVDEDGTLV
-603 SNSAGMNSTTVTV
+603 SNNKKTKNASVTI
-616 TITFLENAPK
+616 TITFLEDIK
-626 MLLSFDYKVSSE
+626 TSELTFDYRISSE
-638 SNYDKLLVAQNRE
+638 SSDKVTIKKNSEQLLS
-651 TKLTKSG
+651 KGG
-658 TVAWTADNSLTVK
+658 TVDWTNQTIEVK
-671 GGDIVTLT
+671 AGDEVTIT
-679 YSKDRSTASGSD
+679 YAKDYSVDTGSD
-691 CIWLKNFTVSPLY
+691 CVWLKNFTVSPLY
-704 TLTIAPNQTDATVTL
+704 TLTIAPDQTDATVTL

-779 QFTPDDAAV
+779 TVSPADA
-788 TLKQGNTTVYKE
+788 TVKLTKNGSTVSHDAKNGGEYK
-800 SAASS
+800 
-805 TGKNVY
+805 Y

-831 TGMISVATGD
+831 TGTIKVETGD

-855 VTFQITKP
+855 VTFNITKP
-863 EGVSAS
+863 EGVNAE
-869 PTVTVEYN
+869 PTITVNSGSITAY
-877 GTKVYEGSGANCT
+877 TGSGANCT
-890 LPAGDYTYKATLKDC
+890 LPAGDYTYTAKLDGC
-905 DDLSGS
+905 DALSGS
-911 FTVAAAA
+911 FVVKAAKTIGLEF
-918 VTVNLPFEKKLT
+918 VKSLT
-930 FADIFQGVEGITA
+930 FDDFFAGLDGITA
-943 SNGTKGFK
+943 ENGTRYGFE
-951 PIKSAA
+951 PVRAA
-957 GNYLESNKS
+957 GGNYLESNRRS
-966 YYGTTSL
+966 YGTTSL
-973 TLTATKPCVISFE
+973 TLTATESRLVSFQ
-986 YFAQGHEDNW
+986 YLAKGNKADYSW
-996 DEDDSAFFT
+996 DDDSAFS
-1005 VKKGTTTLLT
+1005 VKKGTSTLLT
-1015 VYEENGWKTFS
+1015 AYEENGWKTFS
-1026 TALNTGE
+1026 TVLNTGE
-1033 TLTLSFNE
+1033 KLTLSFSE
-1041 NGNSYYVRLK
+1041 SGSSYYVRLK
-1051 NFAVSP
+1051 DFAAAAAHTLTLNTPAGATVVLKDRSGAEITGKNG
-1057 AYTITL
+1057 AYT
-1063 TTTPTADKVELK
+1063 
-1075 DESGN
+1075 
-1080 KLTGSGGKYAVAPGT
+1080 VAAGT
-1095 YTYTVSKKDYE
+1095 YTYTVSKYGYE
-1106 TATGEITVTDAD
+1106 TKTGTIKVEGGD
-1118 VTQPVKLTAKP
+1118 VSKDVALTA
-1129 VITLTA
+1129 LTA
-1135 TPADATVKLEKGSL
+1135 YQVKFVADPADAS
-1149 PASPKTTDKETGV
+1149 
-1162 YTYVVEKGAEY
+1162 
-1173 TYTVSKFGYETETG
+1173 
-1187 SITVNA
+1187 
-1193 DVNKTVTLSELA
+1193 VTL
-1205 SCTLTFA
+1205 
-1212 VTPAENAKVTV
+1212 

-1228 GTIKPEA
+1228 GTITA
-1235 DGGYKLYLGETY
+1235 DGNGAYIVYAGETY
-1247 AYTVAKADYITVSGS
+1247 AYTVAKAEYITVSGS

-1274 LTYAGAGWDGT
+1274 LTYAGEGWDGT
-1285 TKTAPTQDKSGVYLI
+1285 TKTEPKTENGVYQI
-1300 DTAAKLAWF
+1300 GTAAELAWF
-1309 ADAVNGGQKAING
+1309 ADAVNKGGTTISG

-1342 NKFAGTLDGDNYTV
+1342 NKFAGTLDGDSHTV
-1356 SGLVTTGLVGELAE
+1356 SGLAGTGGLVYYLSANGTVKSLC
-1370 GGVVENLRV
+1370 VD
-1379 NCAIVST
+1379 CAIDGT
-1386 SSLLGGVANSSAG
+1386 SNV
-1399 TIRNCMVSGSI
+1399 
-1410 TFSSEGH
+1410 
-1417 NGASA
+1417 
-1422 IGGIA
+1422 GGIA
-1427 GRTTGNGV
+1427 DKSEGRIENCLVSGYIKGGDDVIFGVGGIVGHGVAGNV
-1435 ISGCVSRAVV
+1435 ISGCVSTADILFKYSRYAVQNGAGGIV
-1445 KDAYDNS
+1445 GY
-1452 TYGTSAPLGGIAGYA
+1452 TYGA
-1467 YGVVE
+1467 VE
-1472 NCYFTGTLAVKK
+1472 NCYFAGNVHTNAKSVSAGGF
-1484 TQPNKIIQQ
+1484 
-1493 KRGGLVGEL
+1493 GGLVGCARS
-1502 NANAELKGSYVA
+1502 NAVMKDCYTVGAVTGP
-1514 GEFAIADESKF
+1514 ESSF

-1559 MTAHTADYMRSAE
+1559 MTARTADYMRTPE
-1572 FAVDMGM
+1572 FAAEMGM
-1579 NQDDGTLNGGFPV
+1579 HLDSGNSNGGFPV
-1592 LPWQGGTVLSADD
+1592 LPWQGGTPVDNAD

-1656 KYGIEAPGEAVTN
+1656 KYGIEEPGEAVTD

-1687 LDAENADRL
+1687 LDAENADLL

-1707 GLTPVSGDPEEEEE
+1707 GLTPVSSDPEEEEE
-1721 TAQTYTACLTLPA
+1721 IAQTYTGFLTLPA

-1746 IVSLTWTADNALV
+1746 TVSLAWTADNALV

-1809 DIAAEFARK
+1809 DIAAEFTRK

-1824 LQGMGLYDETNIT
+1824 LEGVGLYDETNIT

-1843 LAEQGYADVADNSEI
+1843 LAEQGYADVADKAEI

-2026 SGKFRLIARVTYDAF
+2026 AGKFRLIARVTYDAF

-2056 VYADVFFDATVAPF
+2056 VYADVLFDATVAPF

-2096 TKPVDLTAV
+2096 TKPVDTTAV

-2114 ALLEEKG
+2114 ALLEQED
-2121 IMSDSYNQKV
+2121 IMTDSYNQKV

-2203 ALTGDVYWDG
+2203 ARTENAYWDG
-2213 IKNKNTVKT
+2213 IKNENTDKT

-2327 KDFAQFYKQPI
+2327 KNFAQFYKQPI
-2338 HIDLT
+2338 QIDLT
-2343 VIGEKNAADPNENQT
+2343 VPGTTGQNDPNENQT

-2371 GHTFQGISDFTFT
+2371 GHTFTGISGFTFT

-2399 CLDSAKYTYTGS
+2399 CLDSANYTYTGS

-2430 DGKSSGWMFGIAVK
+2430 DGKSSGWMFGLTLQ
-2444 GGNETLPKT
+2444 GGTETLPKT

-2475 PLDPTDPMVPGAE
+2475 PLDPTDPAVPGAE

-2557 RKPDDKNTPVITDN
+2557 RAPDDKNTPVITDN
-2571 ERIILALTAIGKDPT
+2571 ERIALALTAIGKDPA
-2586 NVGDKN
+2586 NVGGEN
-2592 LLTALQDK
+2592 LLKALQNK
-2600 DIMKV
+2600 DIMQV
-2605 TDTSKTDINGLVMGL
+2605 TDTSNTDINGLVMGL

-2635 VQAVLEQQNKDGSWS
+2635 VQAVLAQQNEDGSWR

-2680 ETVNTAVE
+2680 ETVNTAVR

-2800 GEWKVTVAATC
+2800 GDWQVVSPATC
-2811 TKDGVSRR
+2811 TADGSRQR
-2819 ICSICGVVEEKP
+2819 VCTRCGAVE
-2831 VPATGH
+2831 VQTLPAAGH
-2837 KFSAWTVTKAATCT
+2837 KFGEWTTTKEPTCT
-2851 ESGISTRKCSVC
+2851 ETGTEKRTCSVC
-2863 GTKETMIVP
+2863 SKEETRV
-2872 SLGHS
+2872 
-2877 MTATAGKAAT
+2877 
-2887 CTEAGNSAYWT
+2887 
-2898 CSRCH
+2898 
-2903 KYFSDAA
+2903 
-2910 GKTEIAK
+2910 
-2917 DSWIIAALGHD
+2917 IAALGHTPGTKVSVDKNDHWNICEVCHQPVNKTEHTYVNGIQCVCGVRKGAEGDADTTIKRVVVSD
-2928 EATRAAVAATCY
+2928 EITFALEDNDKLNTPDKVKAELQLQITLKNSKSNKDNTVFMDVSLLVFENNGWRPATKEDLTAGKITVLLPYPEAVAAKYGQYNFTVAHMVAMADCGLDVGTVEFPAVTKT
-2940 ASGHEAD
+2940 ASG
-2947 TYCKRCGI
+2947 
-2955 VITAGATI
+2955 
-2963 PATGKHTYV
+2963 
-2972 DGVCTTCGT
+2972 
-2981 RNPAGGIK
+2981 
-2989 GDDLKVDSKDN
+2989 L
-3000 TIVTGGGLT
+3000 L
-3009 IKTDKPVTDEKLAEI
+3009 
-3024 KAAVENGSIVITV
+3024 
-3037 NNTPI
+3037 
-3042 LQLTKED
+3042 
-3049 KESDGGKKAL
+3049 
-3059 MQAGAAASG
+3059 
-3068 ELKKELDKLAEKL
+3068 
-3081 DALRGDKSRKNAQLE
+3081 
-3096 KVVDVTVALVKTEGN
+3096 
-3111 EIKTVAQ
+3111 
-3118 LIELPHSVT
+3118 VT
-3127 LTIPITDE
+3127 LT
-3135 LYAALQ
+3135 
-3141 GKHVCVVRSHTD
+3141 G
-3153 SSGNVTT
+3153 
-3160 AELSATLGGTK
+3160 LSP
-3171 GNYVLTFQTDKAS
+3171 V
-3184 AFAIV
+3184 AI
-3189 SYETV
+3189 SWTESTNH
-3194 SSGYYYGGSGTA
+3194 YYYNPTA
-3206 DSGKKDSANTADDSQ
+3206 TPDKTDSANTADDSQ

>member
-1 MRKRVI
+1 MKKRVI

-18 MLPTS
+18 LLPTS

-42 APADTENTV
+42 APVDTENTV

-66 EVPVSRS
+66 EVPVSQM
-73 ARSGGAA
+73 ARSGGTDSA
-80 PMLAAAGAVQ
+80 PTAINDADDFRDMVAGGSYKLA
-90 NIGTAEEF
+90 
-98 AAMEP
+98 
-103 GGNYQLTADITV
+103 ADITV
-115 TAPYANEFTDFSG
+115 TEPYANDFSG
-128 TFDGNGHTVTLAI
+128 TFDGNGHTVTLNITDSTADVGLFKTL
-141 SGDSDYQ
+141 SG
-148 ALFAKLAAG
+148 G
-157 AVVKNVMVDGEVTG
+157 AVVKNVITAGSISSKGNNV
-171 TDNIGGIAGIAT
+171 GGIAGTADG
-183 NATIIACANKA
+183 NVTIENCKNTASIKGGKGAGGILGYSEPGSGFVTISSCANMGSVSGTRKQ
-194 TVAATGRYVGGLVGK
+194 VGGIAGNVVG
-209 GTGLTM
+209 THIIRN
-215 TSCYNQ
+215 CYNQ
-221 GAVSSTRTRP
+221 GDISDGA
-231 INMGG
+231 G
-236 IAGYVDGGA
+236 ILGRGTKGVL
-245 SVENCYNTGSI
+245 VENCYTVGSVETNGAI
-256 TGSGSN
+256 IAVSSSSYSSDEPCRIVNCYAPSETVTALVPSTVKISNSGTKSS
-262 TAAVVGWDAATVKNC
+262 AEMQSAEFAAT
-277 YYLESTYKVGAC
+277 
-289 GNDGYTD
+289 
-296 PTVSKTDAEMR
+296 
-307 SGDIVALLGS
+307 LGS
-317 AFMVK
+317 AFQYNGGGYPTLKDPEPVVEKNVVSISVK
-322 SGDYPA
+322 SAKTTCYTGDELELSVTVTYDDNSSEVITKGFTVEGFDNTAPGKQTVTVTYKEKTDSIEIEVIKKPEFDDFFAGIVNSVEVTNDATYPYVVDMTDSDGLCLRSSNPVQGNTSSTSTITLKAKANVTLSFKYWGCNYDSSYAALTIVKNNSYNPEMRSWGSTQWKDFTIDLKKGDTLRLNLIKTYVSGDYY
-328 LSWETPTAAVKF
+328 VKLKDF
-340 TVSPA
+340 TVSSLYEVKLTAEPEEA
-345 NAVVEINGVKYT
+345 DAVVALKDSTGAELKGTNGVYIVSA
-357 GSCTVGLPVGDYT
+357 GEYT
-370 YTVSC
+370 YTVSAY
-375 PGYTQQTGSVTV
+375 GYDTV
-387 TGEDNPV
+387 T
-394 ANPNSVSVTL
+394 
-404 EKDAAK
+404 
-410 WVTVTFT
+410 
-417 VTPENATLTL
+417 
-427 KDGETQVTPTEG
+427 ET
-439 TTYKLLKGVTYTY
+439 
-452 TAVSDDEGYEP
+452 
-463 ASGEVTPTAD
+463 
-473 GTQTV
+473 
-478 ALKKVQSIAVK
+478 I
-489 NGSTH
+489 
-494 KTEFEQGDA
+494 
-503 LDTTGLTVTVTYS
+503 
-516 DNSTKDITEGFTVT
+516 
-530 GFNSVN
+530 N
-536 VAENQTLTVHY
+536 VAADVAKTV
-547 KGAETT
+547 
-553 YSVKINKKLFPSK
+553 P
-566 AFNALEGYATVEYS
+566 
-580 HTGKYTAGDGKE
+580 
-592 FVDDAQEGALR
+592 
-603 SNSAGMNSTTVTV
+603 
-616 TITFLENAPK
+616 
-626 MLLSFDYKVSSE
+626 
-638 SNYDKLLVAQNRE
+638 
-651 TKLTKSG
+651 LTKSAAYS
-658 TVAWTADNSLTVK
+658 VAFDISRPAGITAD
-671 GGDIVTLT
+671 
-679 YSKDRSTASGSD
+679 
-691 CIWLKNFTVSPLY
+691 
-704 TLTIAPNQTDATVTL
+704 
-719 KDKEGKTVSGS
+719 
-730 NGVFAV
+730 
-736 KAAADYTYTVT
+736 
-747 KKGYEPA
+747 
-754 TGKVTMSAENQ
+754 
-765 TVNVTLVKL
+765 
-774 PVITL
+774 
-779 QFTPDDAAV
+779 
-788 TLKQGNTTVYKE
+788 
-800 SAASS
+800 
-805 TGKNVY
+805 
-811 IAAKNT
+811 
-817 DYTYTVSK
+817 
-825 FGYETA
+825 
-831 TGMISVATGD
+831 
-841 VNKTVTLTEAAKYS
+841 
-855 VTFQITKP
+855 
-863 EGVSAS
+863 
-869 PTVTVEYN
+869 PTVTVKTN
-877 GTKVYEGSGANCT
+877 GKAVYTGDGTGCSLSNGSYAYTVACDGCDNAGGIFSVNGDKVNITVTLAKKAIFEDFFANC
-890 LPAGDYTYKATLKDC
+890 
-905 DDLSGS
+905 
-911 FTVAAAA
+911 
-918 VTVNLPFEKKLT
+918 
-930 FADIFQGVEGITA
+930 QGITV
-943 SNGTKGFK
+943 SGDKGKFT
-951 PIKSAA
+951 IEGA
-957 GNYLESNKS
+957 GKDSYLK
-966 YYGTTSL
+966 TTETTTL
-973 TLTATKPCVISFE
+973 ALTATK
-986 YFAQGHEDNW
+986 N
-996 DEDDSAFFT
+996 
-1005 VKKGTTTLLT
+1005 VK
-1015 VYEENGWKTFS
+1015 
-1026 TALNTGE
+1026 
-1033 TLTLSFNE
+1033 LSFSYIANAAGYVE
-1041 NGNSYYVRLK
+1041 GDWYYDEPDEYYYFTIKKNSTQVKRAYSETSWKDFSVELTQGDVLTISYDGYTSYYYAALK
-1051 NFAVSP
+1051 NFAAVPFYTLTLNTPDGATVVLKDRSGAEITGKNG
-1057 AYTITL
+1057 AYT
-1063 TTTPTADKVELK
+1063 
-1075 DESGN
+1075 
-1080 KLTGSGGKYAVAPGT
+1080 VAAGT
-1095 YTYTVSKKDYE
+1095 Y
-1106 TATGEITVTDAD
+1106 A
-1118 VTQPVKLTAKP
+1118 
-1129 VITLTA
+1129 
-1135 TPADATVKLEKGSL
+1135 
-1149 PASPKTTDKETGV
+1149 
-1162 YTYVVEKGAEY
+1162 
-1173 TYTVSKFGYETETG
+1173 YTVSKFGYETETG

-1228 GTIKPEA
+1228 GTIKPET

-1247 AYTVAKADYITVSGS
+1247 AYTVTKADYIPVHGS
-1262 FTAAKN
+1262 ITAAEDK
-1268 DTITVT
+1268 TLSFT
-1274 LTYAGAGWDGT
+1274 LTYAGEGWDGT
-1285 TKTAPTQDKSGVYLI
+1285 AKTAPTQDKNGVYQI
-1300 DTAAKLAWF
+1300 GTAAELAWF
-1309 ADAVNGGQKAING
+1309 ADAVNKDGTTISG

-1329 LNGKPWTAIGTSS
+1329 LNGKTWTAIGTDS

-1356 SGLVTTGLVGELAE
+1356 SGLAGTGGLVYYLSANGTVKSLC
-1370 GGVVENLRV
+1370 VD
-1379 NCAIVST
+1379 CAIDGT
-1386 SSLLGGVANSSAG
+1386 SNV
-1399 TIRNCMVSGSI
+1399 
-1410 TFSSEGH
+1410 
-1417 NGASA
+1417 
-1422 IGGIA
+1422 GGIA
-1427 GRTTGNGV
+1427 DKSEGRIENCLVSGYIKGGDDVIFGVGGIVGHGVAGNV
-1435 ISGCVSRAVV
+1435 ISGCVSTADILFKYSRYAVQNGAGGIV
-1445 KDAYDNS
+1445 GY
-1452 TYGTSAPLGGIAGYA
+1452 TYGT
-1467 YGVVE
+1467 VE
-1472 NCYFTGTLAVKK
+1472 NCYFAGNVHTNAKSVSAGGF
-1484 TQPNKIIQQ
+1484 
-1493 KRGGLVGEL
+1493 GGLVGCARS
-1502 NANAELKGSYVA
+1502 NAVMKDCYTVGAVTGP
-1514 GEFAIADESKF
+1514 ESSF

-1559 MTAHTADYMRSAE
+1559 MTARTADYMRTPE
-1572 FAVDMGM
+1572 FAAEMGM
-1579 NQDDGTLNGGFPV
+1579 HLDSGNSNGGFPV
-1592 LPWQGGTVLSADD
+1592 LPWQGGTPVDNAD

-1638 VLGLYDLTDYNDK
+1638 VLGFYDLTDYNDK

-1656 KYGIEAPGEAVTN
+1656 KYGIEEPGEAVTD

-1687 LDAENADRL
+1687 LDAENADLL

-1707 GLTPVSGDPEEEEE
+1707 GLTPVSSDPEEEEE
-1721 TAQTYTACLTLPA
+1721 IAQTYTGFLTLPA

-1746 IVSLTWTADNALV
+1746 TVSLAWTADNALV

-1785 AATKTKTFTL
+1785 AATKVKTFTL
-1795 CLWSENAEKVQTLE
+1795 CLWSEKAEKAQTLE
-1809 DIAAEFARK
+1809 DIAAEFTRK

-1824 LQGMGLYDETNIT
+1824 LEGVGLYDETNIT

-1934 AAESLNWELIRGE
+1934 AAGSLNWELIRGE

-1999 TNGTNGTGVGTVNRP
+1999 TNGTGVGTVNRP
-2014 LQPADGTALPEK
+2014 LQPADGTPLPEK
-2026 SGKFRLIARVTYDAF
+2026 AGKFRLIARVTYDAF

-2184 TIQPFTQPEL
+2184 TIQPFTQQEL
-2194 DGAAAFMTE
+2194 DDAADFMTAARTE
-2203 ALTGDVYWDG
+2203 DAYWDG

-2327 KDFAQFYKQPI
+2327 KNFAQFYKQPI
-2338 HIDLT
+2338 QIDLT
-2343 VIGEKNAADPNENQT
+2343 VPGTTGQNDPNENQT

-2371 GHTFQGISDFTFT
+2371 GHTFTGISGFTFT

-2430 DGKSSGWMFGIAVK
+2430 DGKSSGWMFGLTLQ
-2444 GGNETLPKT
+2444 GGTETLPKT

-2475 PLDPTDPMVPGAE
+2475 PLDPTDPAVPGAE

-2557 RKPDDKNTPVITDN
+2557 RAPDDKNTPVITDN
-2571 ERIILALTAIGKDPT
+2571 ERIALALTAIGKDPA
-2586 NVGDKN
+2586 NVGGEN
-2592 LLTALQDK
+2592 LLKALQNK
-2600 DIMKV
+2600 DIMQV
-2605 TDTSKTDINGLVMGL
+2605 TDTSNTDINGLVMGL

-2635 VQAVLEQQNKDGSWS
+2635 VQAVLAQQNEDGSWR

-2664 AMALQALAPYH
+2664 AMALQALAPYY

-2800 GEWKVTVAATC
+2800 GEWQVTVAATC

-2819 ICSICGVVEEKP
+2819 ICSICGAVEEKS

-2837 KFSAWTVTKAATCT
+2837 NFGAWTVTKAATCT

-2863 GTKETMIVP
+2863 GTEETMIVP

-2917 DSWIIAALGHD
+2917 DSWVIAALGHD

-2972 DGVCTTCGT
+2972 NGVCTVCGVK
-2981 RNPAGGIK
+2981 NPMANVK
-2989 GDDLKVDSKDN
+2989 GDDIKVDSKDN

-3009 IKTDKPVTDEKLAEI
+3009 IKTDKPVTDEKLADI
-3024 KAAVENGSIVITV
+3024 KAAVSDGAITV
-3037 NNTPI
+3037 TVTDT
-3042 LQLTKED
+3042 LQLTNEQKAA
-3049 KESDGGKKAL
+3049 DGGKSAL
-3059 MQAGAAASG
+3059 TEAAKTAGD
-3068 ELKKELDKLAEKL
+3068 EVKKELNKLAEKL

-3127 LTIPITDE
+3127 VTIPITDE

-3206 DSGKKDSANTADDSQ
+3206 DSGKTDSANTADDSQ

>member
-1 MRKRVI
+1 MKKRVI
-7 SWLLTVVMVVS
+7 SWLLTVVMAVS
-18 MLPTS
+18 LLPTS

-31 DQEQQTQQEQI
+31 EQEQQTQQEQT
-42 APADTENTV
+42 APADTDSNV
-51 PAGNEETQEQQEPAE
+51 PTEDEETQEQQEPAA

-80 PMLAAAGAVQ
+80 LALAE
-90 NIGTAEEF
+90 GTVSSAKEF
-98 AAMEP
+98 AAMDAS
-103 GGNYQLTADITV
+103 GSYTLTKDIIV
-115 TAPYANEFTDFSG
+115 TEPYASDFSG
-128 TFDGNGHTVTLAI
+128 TFDGDGHTVTLNITA
-141 SGDSDYQ
+141 STANVG
-148 ALFAKLAAG
+148 LFSKLAGG
-157 AVVKNVMVDGEVTG
+157 AVVKNVITAGSVTATGKNNVGGIAGVADTELGAITISNCKNEAAIEGNKVVGGILGGCTEDDYALTISACANEGNISG
-171 TDNIGGIAGIAT
+171 TRNIGGICGT
-183 NATIIACANKA
+183 LENAHFIKN
-194 TVAATGRYVGGLVGK
+194 
-209 GTGLTM
+209 
-215 TSCYNQ
+215 CYNSGTVTGSTIGGILGR
-221 GAVSSTRTRP
+221 GARGSSSTTDTP
-231 INMGG
+231 IL
-236 IAGYVDGGA
+236 
-245 SVENCYNTGSI
+245 ENCYNVGNI
-256 TGSGSN
+256 VYSN
-262 TAAVVGWDAATVKNC
+262 TNGSAIVGTGYAKKPVEVKNC
-277 YYLESTYKVGAC
+277 YALEGSAKAFVVNGVNAIS
-289 GNDGYTD
+289 NSDFKSAD
-296 PTVSKTDAEMR
+296 DMKSAEF
-307 SGDIVALLGS
+307 AATLGS
-317 AFMVK
+317 AFQYNGGGYPTLKDPEPVVEKNVVSISVK
-322 SGDYPA
+322 SAKTTCYTGDELELSVTVTYDDNSSEVITKGFTVAGFDNTAPGKQTVTVTYKEKTDSIEIEVIKKPEFDDFFAGIVNSVEVTNDATYPYVVDMTDSDGLCLRSSNPDQGNTSSTSTITLKAKANVTLSFKYWGCNYDSSYAALTIVKNNSYNPEMRSWGSTQWKDFTIDLKKGDTLRLNLIKTYVSGDYY
-328 LSWETPTAAVKF
+328 VKLKDF
-340 TVSPA
+340 TVSSLYEVKLTAEPEEA
-345 NAVVEINGVKYT
+345 DAVVALKDSTGAELKGTNGVYIVSA
-357 GSCTVGLPVGDYT
+357 GEYT
-370 YTVSC
+370 YTVSAYGYDTVTETINVAADVAKTVPLTKSAAYSVAFDISRPAGITADPTVTVKTNGKAVYTGDGTGC
-375 PGYTQQTGSVTV
+375 SLSNGSYAYTVACDGCDNAGGLFSVNGDKVNITVTLAKKAIFEDFFANCQGITVSGDKGKFTIEGAGKDSYLKTTETTTLALTATKNVKLSFSYIANAAGYVEGDWDYDEPDEYYYFTIKKNSTQVKRADSETSWKDFSVELTQGDVLTISYDGYTSYYY
-387 TGEDNPV
+387 
-394 ANPNSVSVTL
+394 
-404 EKDAAK
+404 AALK
-410 WVTVTFT
+410 NFAAVPFY
-417 VTPENATLTL
+417 TLTL
-427 KDGETQVTPTEG
+427 KTPDG
-439 TTYKLLKGVTYTY
+439 
-452 TAVSDDEGYEP
+452 
-463 ASGEVTPTAD
+463 
-473 GTQTV
+473 
-478 ALKKVQSIAVK
+478 
-489 NGSTH
+489 
-494 KTEFEQGDA
+494 
-503 LDTTGLTVTVTYS
+503 
-516 DNSTKDITEGFTVT
+516 
-530 GFNSVN
+530 
-536 VAENQTLTVHY
+536 
-547 KGAETT
+547 
-553 YSVKINKKLFPSK
+553 
-566 AFNALEGYATVEYS
+566 ATV
-580 HTGKYTAGDGKE
+580 
-592 FVDDAQEGALR
+592 VL
-603 SNSAGMNSTTVTV
+603 
-616 TITFLENAPK
+616 
-626 MLLSFDYKVSSE
+626 
-638 SNYDKLLVAQNRE
+638 
-651 TKLTKSG
+651 
-658 TVAWTADNSLTVK
+658 
-671 GGDIVTLT
+671 
-679 YSKDRSTASGSD
+679 KDRSG
-691 CIWLKNFTVSPLY
+691 
-704 TLTIAPNQTDATVTL
+704 
-719 KDKEGKTVSGS
+719 
-730 NGVFAV
+730 
-736 KAAADYTYTVT
+736 
-747 KKGYEPA
+747 
-754 TGKVTMSAENQ
+754 AE
-765 TVNVTLVKL
+765 
-774 PVITL
+774 I
-779 QFTPDDAAV
+779 
-788 TLKQGNTTVYKE
+788 
-800 SAASS
+800 
-805 TGKNVY
+805 TGKNGAYTV
-811 IAAKNT
+811 AAGT
-817 DYTYTVSK
+817 YTYTVSK
-825 FGYETA
+825 FGYETK
-831 TGMISVATGD
+831 TGNI
-841 VNKTVTLTEAAKYS
+841 
-855 VTFQITKP
+855 
-863 EGVSAS
+863 
-869 PTVTVEYN
+869 
-877 GTKVYEGSGANCT
+877 
-890 LPAGDYTYKATLKDC
+890 
-905 DDLSGS
+905 
-911 FTVAAAA
+911 
-918 VTVNLPFEKKLT
+918 
-930 FADIFQGVEGITA
+930 
-943 SNGTKGFK
+943 
-951 PIKSAA
+951 
-957 GNYLESNKS
+957 
-966 YYGTTSL
+966 
-973 TLTATKPCVISFE
+973 
-986 YFAQGHEDNW
+986 
-996 DEDDSAFFT
+996 
-1005 VKKGTTTLLT
+1005 
-1015 VYEENGWKTFS
+1015 
-1026 TALNTGE
+1026 
-1033 TLTLSFNE
+1033 
-1041 NGNSYYVRLK
+1041 
-1051 NFAVSP
+1051 
-1057 AYTITL
+1057 
-1063 TTTPTADKVELK
+1063 
-1075 DESGN
+1075 
-1080 KLTGSGGKYAVAPGT
+1080 
-1095 YTYTVSKKDYE
+1095 TVS
-1106 TATGEITVTDAD
+1106 
-1118 VTQPVKLTAKP
+1118 
-1129 VITLTA
+1129 
-1135 TPADATVKLEKGSL
+1135 
-1149 PASPKTTDKETGV
+1149 
-1162 YTYVVEKGAEY
+1162 
-1173 TYTVSKFGYETETG
+1173 
-1187 SITVNA
+1187 A
-1193 DVNKTVTLSELA
+1193 DVNETVTLSELA
-1205 SCTLTFA
+1205 TRTLTFA

-1247 AYTVAKADYITVSGS
+1247 AYTVTKENYVPVRGS
-1262 FTAAKN
+1262 ITAAEDK
-1268 DTITVT
+1268 TLSFA
-1274 LTYAGAGWDGT
+1274 LTYAGEGWDGT
-1285 TKTAPTQDKSGVYLI
+1285 TKTAPKTENGVYQI
-1300 DTAAKLAWF
+1300 GTAAELAWF

-1329 LNGKPWTAIGTSS
+1329 LNDKTWTAFGKYDYKLEGKSG
-1342 NKFAGTLDGDNYTV
+1342 FAGTLDGDRHIV
-1356 SGLVTTGLVGELAE
+1356 SGLKSTEGLVSCL
-1370 GGVVENLRV
+1370 
-1379 NCAIVST
+1379 
-1386 SSLLGGVANSSAG
+1386 SSAG
-1399 TIRNCMVSGSI
+1399 TVKNLTVIGTVSGSSHVGGI
-1410 TFSSEGH
+1410 AATSYGAVENCLFDGTVTSSSSTSAGGIVGRALQG
-1417 NGASA
+1417 NRIVNCVNTGDIKNTYASYSSILNIGGIVGYTYGTVENCYSTGNVSA
-1422 IGGIA
+1422 KADRTNKGIGGIA
-1427 GRTTGNGV
+1427 GQVYASAVLRNCYVTGAVTGPEAG
-1435 ISGCVSRAVV
+1435 ISPVV
-1445 KDAYDNS
+1445 NLVAS
-1452 TYGTSAPLGGIAGYA
+1452 GAT
-1467 YGVVE
+1467 VE
-1472 NCYFTGTLAVKK
+1472 NCYYLHAAGTGAATAGTAQK
-1484 TQPNKIIQQ
+1484 T
-1493 KRGGLVGEL
+1493 
-1502 NANAELKGSYVA
+1502 AEEMRTP
-1514 GEFAIADESKF
+1514 EFA
-1525 GAVVGKVN
+1525 
-1533 SGATITNCAYLDTV
+1533 
-1547 APQAAADGTTSG
+1547 
-1559 MTAHTADYMRSAE
+1559 AE
-1572 FAVDMGM
+1572 MGM
-1579 NQDDGTLNGGFPV
+1579 HLDSGNSNGGFPV
-1592 LPWQGGTVLSADD
+1592 LPWQGGTPVNNAD
-1605 LKAAAAAANALEL
+1605 LKAAVDAANALQL

-1629 AKADWYAET
+1629 AKADWNAEN
-1638 VLGLYDLTDYNDK
+1638 VLGLYELTDGNYNK

-1656 KYGIEAPGEAVTN
+1656 EYGIEAPGEAVTN

-1687 LDAENADRL
+1687 LDAENADLL

-1721 TAQTYTACLTLPA
+1721 IAQTYTACLTLPA
-1734 SVTVPVEGSGEK
+1734 SVTVPVDGEEK
-1746 IVSLTWTADNALV
+1746 TVSLTWTADNALV

-1824 LQGMGLYDETNIT
+1824 LQGVGLYDETNIT

-1871 GTKVQYIADNGKITY
+1871 GTKVQYIADNGNITY

-1915 TLRATVGR
+1915 TLRGTVGR
-1923 SADAVQKLLES
+1923 SADDVQQLVES
-1934 AAESLNWELIRGE
+1934 AAGSLNWELIRGE

-1976 SSIAGRYDVK
+1976 SGIAGRYDVK

-2014 LQPADGTALPEK
+2014 LQPADGTPLPEK
-2026 SGKFRLIARVTYDAF
+2026 AGKFRLIARVTYDAF

-2056 VYADVFFDATVAPF
+2056 VYADVLFDATVAPF

-2194 DGAAAFMTE
+2194 DGAVAFMTE

-2320 EESKERY
+2320 EETKERY

-2371 GHTFQGISDFTFT
+2371 GHTFTGISDFTFT
-2384 GKANEDPTAWDAVKA
+2384 GKVNEDPTAWDAVKA

-2430 DGKSSGWMFGIAVK
+2430 DGKSSGWMFGLTLQ
-2444 GGNETLPKT
+2444 GGTETLPKT

-2475 PLDPTDPMVPGAE
+2475 PLDPTDPAVPGAE

-2541 KVVAYVKANIG
+2541 KVVAYVQKNMGA
-2552 SDGIL
+2552 DGVL
-2557 RKPDDKNTPVITDN
+2557 VDPESRNPTVTDN
-2571 ERIILALTAIGKDPT
+2571 ERIILALTAIGKDPA
-2586 NVGDKN
+2586 NVGGEN
-2592 LLTALQDK
+2592 LLKALQNK
-2600 DIMKV
+2600 DIMQV
-2605 TDTSKTDINGLVMGL
+2605 TDTSNTDINGLVMGL

-2635 VQAVLEQQNKDGSWS
+2635 VQAVLAQQNEDGSWR

-2664 AMALQALAPYH
+2664 AMALQALAPYY

-2863 GTKETMIVP
+2863 GTEETMIVP

-2903 KYFSDAA
+2903 KFFSDAA

-2917 DSWIIAALGHD
+2917 DSWVIAALGHD

-3127 LTIPITDE
+3127 VTIPITDE

-3153 SSGNVTT
+3153 ANGSVTT
-3160 AELSATLGGTK
+3160 AELPATLGGTK

-3194 SSGYYYGGSGTA
+3194 SSGYYYGGNGSA

-3221 MVLWLGSAVLAAAAV
+3221 MVLWLGSAALAAAAV

>member
-1 MRKRVI
+1 MKKRVI

-42 APADTENTV
+42 APVDTENTV
-51 PAGNEETQEQQEPAE
+51 PAEDEETQEQQEPAPE
-66 EVPVSRS
+66 TPVSRS
-73 ARSGGAA
+73 ARIGGTA
-80 PMLAAAGAVQ
+80 LALAE
-90 NIGTAEEF
+90 GTVSSAEEF

-103 GGNYQLTADITV
+103 SGNYQLTEDITV
-115 TAPYANEFTDFSG
+115 TAPYGNDITGFTGFTG
-128 TFDGNGHTVTLAI
+128 TFDGNGHTVTLDITA
-141 SGDSDYQ
+141 STANVG
-148 ALFAKLAAG
+148 LFSKLAGG
-157 AVVKNVMVDGEVTG
+157 AVVKNVKVDGTVSG
-171 TDNIGGIAGIAT
+171 TEGVAGIAAQA
-183 NATIIACANKA
+183 NGATISGCINCAEISA
-194 TVAATGRYVGGLVGK
+194 TQRHVGGIVGK
-209 GTGLTM
+209 MGGGTVEN
-215 TSCYNQ
+215 CYNT
-221 GAVSSTRTRP
+221 GAISSSRTRP

-256 TGSGSN
+256 TGSGDN
-262 TAAVVGWDAATVKNC
+262 TAAVVGWNAATVKNC
-277 YYLESTYKVGAC
+277 YYLESTYKVGSC
-289 GNDGYTD
+289 GNGDYTD

-307 SGDIVALLGS
+307 SGDIVTLLGS

-328 LSWETPTAAVKF
+328 LKWETPTAAVRF
-340 TVSPA
+340 TIAPA
-345 NAVVEINGVKYT
+345 NATLEINGGTYT
-357 GSCTVGLPVGDYT
+357 GSTTVALPAADTPYS

-387 TGEDNPV
+387 TDKDNPV
-394 ANPNSVSVTL
+394 ADPANVTVTL
-404 EKDAAK
+404 AEDAAQ
-410 WVTVTFT
+410 WVTVTF
-417 VTPENATLTL
+417 N
-427 KDGETQVTPTEG
+427 VTPTGAALTVKRGDTEIEPQSDG
-439 TTYKLLKGVTYTY
+439 SYKLLKGVTYTY
-452 TAVSDDEGYEP
+452 TAVSTEEGYEP
-463 ASGEVTPTAD
+463 ASGTVTPNENS
-473 GTQTV
+473 TQTV
-478 ALKKVQSIAVK
+478 ALKKVQSIAVTK
-489 NGSTH
+489 APT
-494 KTEFEQGDA
+494 KTEYYKGDA
-503 LDTTGLTVTVTYS
+503 ELDLTGMVLTVNYEGTDEPRTIEGDYAAAGVTFEGFDTSEPAESKSITVSYRGKTASFAIEVKDKLQFS
-516 DNSTKDITEGFTVT
+516 DFFSAISDSVTATNSTSRPFEPVQSEGCLQPASNASSYSPSTITIAAIK
-530 GFNSVN
+530 N
-536 VAENQTLTVHY
+536 
-547 KGAETT
+547 
-553 YSVKINKKLFPSK
+553 
-566 AFNALEGYATVEYS
+566 
-580 HTGKYTAGDGKE
+580 
-592 FVDDAQEGALR
+592 
-603 SNSAGMNSTTVTV
+603 VTV
-616 TITFLENAPK
+616 
-626 MLLSFDYKVSSE
+626 SFDYCGGTGYTDFYVKKGSSQLLASYYSSE
-638 SNYDKLLVAQNRE
+638 WKNFS
-651 TKLTKSG
+651 
-658 TVAWTADNSLTVK
+658 ADLRI
-671 GGDIVTLT
+671 GETLT
-679 YSKDRSTASGSD
+679 LSYGSSSGLK
-691 CIWLKNFTVSPLY
+691 LKNFTVSPLY
-704 TLTIAPNQTDATVTL
+704 TLTIAPDQTDATVTL
-719 KDKEGKTVSGS
+719 KDKEGKPVSGS
-730 NGVFAV
+730 NGVYAV
-736 KAAADYTYTVT
+736 KP
-747 KKGYEPA
+747 GE
-754 TGKVTMSAENQ
+754 
-765 TVNVTLVKL
+765 
-774 PVITL
+774 
-779 QFTPDDAAV
+779 
-788 TLKQGNTTVYKE
+788 
-800 SAASS
+800 
-805 TGKNVY
+805 
-811 IAAKNT
+811 
-817 DYTYTVSK
+817 YTYTVSK

-831 TGMISVATGD
+831 TDTINVATAD
-841 VNKTVTLTEAAKYS
+841 VNKTVTLTELAKQT
-855 VTFQITKP
+855 VTFHITKP
-863 EGVSAS
+863 DGVTAS
-869 PTVTVEYN
+869 PTVTVMS
-877 GTKVYEGSGANCT
+877 GKDAVYTGSGTNCA

-951 PIKSAA
+951 PIKSAT

-1173 TYTVSKFGYETETG
+1173 TYTVSKFGYKTETG

-1212 VTPAENAKVTV
+1212 VTTAENAKVTV

-1228 GTIKPEA
+1228 GTIAPEA

-1247 AYTVAKADYITVSGS
+1247 AYTVTKENYVPVRGS
-1262 FTAAKN
+1262 ITAAEDK
-1268 DTITVT
+1268 TLSFA
-1274 LTYAGAGWDGT
+1274 LTYAGEGWNGT
-1285 TKTAPTQDKSGVYLI
+1285 AKTAPTQDESGVYLI
-1300 DTAAKLAWF
+1300 GTAAELAWF

-1329 LNGKPWTAIGTSS
+1329 LNDKTWTAFGKYDYKLEGKSG
-1342 NKFAGTLDGDNYTV
+1342 FAGTLDGDRHIV
-1356 SGLVTTGLVGELAE
+1356 SGLKNTEGLVSCL
-1370 GGVVENLRV
+1370 
-1379 NCAIVST
+1379 
-1386 SSLLGGVANSSAG
+1386 SSAG
-1399 TIRNCMVSGSI
+1399 TVKNLTVIGTVSGSSHVGGI
-1410 TFSSEGH
+1410 AATSYGAVENCLFDGTVTSSSSTSAGGIVGRALQG
-1417 NGASA
+1417 NRIVNCVNTGDIKNTYASYSSILNIGGIVGYTYGTVENCYSTGNVSA
-1422 IGGIA
+1422 KADRTNKGIGGIA
-1427 GRTTGNGV
+1427 GQVYASAVLRNCYVTGAVTGPEAG
-1435 ISGCVSRAVV
+1435 ISPVV
-1445 KDAYDNS
+1445 NLVAS
-1452 TYGTSAPLGGIAGYA
+1452 GAT
-1467 YGVVE
+1467 VE
-1472 NCYFTGTLAVKK
+1472 NCYYLHAAGTGAATAGTAQK
-1484 TQPNKIIQQ
+1484 T
-1493 KRGGLVGEL
+1493 
-1502 NANAELKGSYVA
+1502 AEEMRTP
-1514 GEFAIADESKF
+1514 EFA
-1525 GAVVGKVN
+1525 
-1533 SGATITNCAYLDTV
+1533 
-1547 APQAAADGTTSG
+1547 
-1559 MTAHTADYMRSAE
+1559 AE
-1572 FAVDMGM
+1572 MGM
-1579 NQDDGTLNGGFPV
+1579 HLDSGNSNGGFPV
-1592 LPWQGGTVLSADD
+1592 LPWQGGTPVNNAD
-1605 LKAAAAAANALEL
+1605 LKAAVDAANALQL

-1629 AKADWYAET
+1629 AKADWNAEN
-1638 VLGLYDLTDYNDK
+1638 VLGIYDLTDYDDK

-1656 KYGIEAPGEAVTN
+1656 EYGIEEPGDAVTN

-1687 LDAENADRL
+1687 LDAENADLL
-1696 KADATGVYQLR
+1696 KVDANGVYQLR
-1707 GLTPVSGDPEEEEE
+1707 GLTPVSSDPEEEEE
-1721 TAQTYTACLTLPA
+1721 IAQTHTACLTLPA
-1734 SVTVPVEGSGEK
+1734 SVTVPVDGEEK
-1746 IVSLTWTADNALV
+1746 TVSLTWTADNALV

-1795 CLWSENAEKVQTLE
+1795 CLWSEKAEKAQTLE
-1809 DIAAEFARK
+1809 DIAVEFTRK

-1824 LQGMGLYDETNIT
+1824 LEGVGLYDETNIT

-1934 AAESLNWELIRGE
+1934 AAGSLNWELIRGE

-2014 LQPADGTALPEK
+2014 LQPTDGTALPEK
-2026 SGKFRLIARVTYDAF
+2026 AGKFRLIARVTYDAF

-2096 TKPVDLTAV
+2096 TKPVDTTAV

-2154 PGEKPVEAKYVV
+2154 PGEKRVEAKYVV

-2203 ALTGDVYWDG
+2203 ARTEDAYWDG

-2338 HIDLT
+2338 QIDLT
-2343 VIGEKNAADPNENQT
+2343 VPGTTGQNDPNENQT

-2371 GHTFQGISDFTFT
+2371 GHTFTGISDFTFT

-2475 PLDPTDPMVPGAE
+2475 PLDPTDPAVPGAE

-2552 SDGIL
+2552 SDGVL
-2557 RKPDDKNTPVITDN
+2557 VDPESHNPTVTDN
-2571 ERIILALTAIGKDPT
+2571 ERIILALTAIGKDPA
-2586 NVGDKN
+2586 NVGGEN
-2592 LLTALQDK
+2592 LLKALQNK
-2600 DIMKV
+2600 DIMQV
-2605 TDTSKTDINGLVMGL
+2605 TDTSNTDINGLVMGL

-2635 VQAVLEQQNKDGSWS
+2635 VQAVLAQQNEDGSWR

-2664 AMALQALAPYH
+2664 AMALQALAPYY

-2800 GEWKVTVAATC
+2800 GEWQVTVAATC

-2819 ICSICGVVEEKP
+2819 ICSICGAVEEKP

-2863 GTKETMIVP
+2863 GTEETMIVP

-2903 KYFSDAA
+2903 KFFSDAA

-2917 DSWIIAALGHD
+2917 DSWVIAALGHD

-2955 VITAGATI
+2955 VLAAGATI

-3049 KESDGGKKAL
+3049 KEADGGKNAL

-3127 LTIPITDE
+3127 VTIPITDE

-3141 GKHVCVVRSHTD
+3141 GKRVCVVRSHTD

-3160 AELSATLGGTK
+3160 AELFATLGGTK

-3194 SSGYYYGGSGTA
+3194 SSGYYYGGSSTA
-3206 DSGKKDSANTADDSQ
+3206 GSGKKDSANTADDSQ
-3221 MVLWLGSAVLAAAAV
+3221 MVVWLGSAVLAAAAV